1 MVCLIKSK
9 YEEELNHLTEVLGSY
24 KRAYAVLCC
33 NNGYTLD
40 KTKEGKSSKLYNDL
54 LEYYK
59 GDVNKAEQKK
69 AQLFTSDFTDT
80 YGKWFQDGFEIQEQY
95 KDVFDENGEP
105 ILFRSGKQVE
115 LTKEGI
121 STKAQQKLNNANSFI
136 KNHLQIKSGPIR
148 NKKINDDL
156 LTLNGYIKW
165 LYYDITGQYLE
176 LDSDENIYD
185 QIEFAINNTD
195 FESAAKEEL
204 KNLKDSQIKPNAS
217 SVAVKKSLI
226 DSFLSNPDLSR
237 YNEEQK
243 QIIKKF
249 LPALFKSEDS
259 LTNKRIGFYKHNI
272 KKIHAKIDASL
283 DQEWQ
288 SYFINRG
295 KQIKL
300 QNFLD
305 YLELSPDYRQHIR
318 EKIFSEIG
326 RYVARNDS
334 KYFQSKNRKKNLL
347 SYAERGFGK
356 KIESV
361 DFSEYFDESTFKTS
375 KNNRIIYGH
384 AKTSNV
390 LQKIVNNSSAD
401 PRLRKSAEFLLKY
414 VKNNQ
419 DFDIIFTDPGDR
431 TLFEEGSETR
441 TALGVN
447 DTMSRTIY
455 IRTANAYDN
464 KEHVLIHEIAHS
476 LTTAALYEQQIDDT
490 KIWKGL
496 EKYIEYISGKAGSSL
511 EGLIYDNY
519 WQKNPQEFVAEFFG
533 NAEFQEMLKEIPPV
547 DQKKFNNIF
556 EELLNWL
563 YELFTGKPANAFEQ
577 IKPVMKSLVIS
588 QADRN
593 LIDKVHF
600 QEQNYLENPY
610 FGTSDDK
617 ILLEEKSENF
627 EQPYDAERFAT
638 SEQSMEEQYI
648 LENAKRDSEGRL
660 LAPNGKPSNLTE
672 KQYVQVRTKAFKD
685 WFGDWEKEYTP
696 QTNIYKENPWERYME
711 TEDTG
716 RTYIGHS
723 GKTIPIIINKGVKYV
738 HPVERI
744 TPTDKDPFGFNS
756 YNVNNLIVVGKEVDA
771 DRNFNG
777 ICQVTARACK
787 DFLKNRYN
795 IESSVEIINAKS
807 PVKDDII
814 EHWVNVL
821 SINGEAYIYD
831 MPQTEYI
838 KQTKPLIYDNKELN
852 GYYEGVITSK
862 YTPRLIKVTEENL
875 SKFYKDNNKND
886 KQIKVIKNTVK
897 RLNKDKKS
905 INLNDLQYKPAY
917 NKNVSKVV
925 DENGEPLVVYH
936 STNKIFNTYKERDG
950 IHFGSY
956 NTALGVANEKFDP
969 TFDTIEEAQASIAK
983 GKFRIDQVF
992 LNIRN
997 PKQSKDLGTGWKQLI
1012 TEGFDGG
1019 LYMAVEGDTSFVVFD
1034 SNQIKSATD
1043 NNGDFSRTNDNIYK
1057 RHGEDRDR
1065 HIYSRERAVKYIKD
1079 QGYTIDNLVHD
1090 TYETRFE
1097 VTLKAKVKEDIWR
1110 QYIENMDPGLRVKY
1124 AGVRIGKK
1132 DPRLEVQIKTK
1143 EYESMGNL
1151 NRFLNKKSLNTAQDL
1166 LQYIIKQTRG
1176 EDNHNFSF
1184 IISILK
1190 DINKINPGLFNSVNI
1205 RRVADRTGNYSAK
1218 YDSNTR
1224 TIIINVAKSF
1234 ANENNFKNA
1243 LVQTLTHEMIHVV
1256 TVEALQRSKI
1266 LRAKAEKLLSKLKE
1280 QFNDD
1285 PSIQGLQNVYEMV
1298 AELSNDEF
1306 INKLK
1311 QVQYDTKQTW
1321 LDKIKSFISRLISR
1335 YLQSIGI
1342 QYNNTAYK
1350 ELVDIFVQASYSKQI
1365 GLELGENID
1374 NNWQFNRLW
1383 FNKQSYIDRFKEARK
1398 KIRAA
1403 KDQRFSINKIR
1414 TKEERTI
1421 QDLFE
1426 SIENSTL
1433 SKDKSYKSK
1442 FSETSSIYGDEK
1454 QIAFN
1459 QNAVREVQMQHQ
1471 TIAEAI
1477 ESKSADEVMTA
1488 FAEGVLQFVERAD
1501 TDINNILAMLINA
1514 KDNNY
1519 DMVYYNID
1527 NFGNRVY
1534 QDTNGNSITAAT
1546 ATNTTQT
1553 QPFSFDEIQYIT
1565 KDICGFY
1572 DNLLSNIER
1581 MLVIIQPGS
1590 NPVIDEINRLISDL
1604 DLRKKLTYIQNMK
1617 RVAQEHMLDFWI
1629 KEKIESQESSELT
1642 DDMKKRLTVNIKKW
1656 VSAQYDFGDTNSF
1669 ERICGLFSDAKSP
1682 VVRMVIDEIYK
1693 MAQETDRRTEE
1704 DIDGI
1709 KEQYDK
1715 ALREHSLIGKA
1726 SLVNPF
1732 TYLMQKDRRGLYN
1745 GDFIQPINKRQ
1756 FYTDLEDFKAWLLY
1770 GKRKNNDKKHNRIFY
1785 TSKNIEDLI
1794 KEELNDKDFKL
1805 DVDEFGNPDIPI
1817 NTPGLRSIY
1826 KDYLR
1831 GMNEFMS
1838 KYANRRF
1845 TREYYAERIDTLSAI
1860 TLKAVD
1866 SLNSQITAIKKSCT
1880 INGKFKPNLLT
1891 SSQKAQLQELQ
1902 KQRLNLSSYYDEF
1915 GNEKQIDSDEYQIA
1929 EDLNNFQNKISGKIK
1944 YNPDYESFNEVLN
1957 SIQSP
1962 TEKRQF
1968 QAMFSYVGIN
1978 PKYLDMIEQ
1987 SEYDGSDADVAE
1999 GLQDI
2004 KELGRDLRKLINL
2017 HKLNDTYVSYDWS
2030 FMFDMHTKK
2039 LTKNGI
2045 KFLQK
2050 INELQSRIENIK
2062 YQIKPG
2068 LKGHFNVTKPGA
2080 KKNQVISDA
2089 FLGVKCIDGTLG
2101 NNDFTFKEEG
2111 SLFQYLMQAYVQQ
2124 LEDEGMSVTDAQ
2136 SKADQLF
2143 YTRDGNALKVFTIP
2157 IPHVN
2162 QFKYEENGV
2171 THIEKSYKIIPNL
2184 LFNKLDIDNS
2194 DSKYVNKDYNESD
2207 NDFIQPKDEYYHDSQ
2222 YDKVKNTKP
2231 ELFKL
2236 MQLLQEKL
2244 DKRVYKQL
2252 PFLQQYDG
2260 RLPQIGARSMSI
2272 LTRNLT
2278 KKAGLQIFSNIGTI
2292 WNRDVNANEQDTDL
2306 YIPEKT
2312 KRPDGSEIKNIPI
2325 RYVDRLE
2332 DPSMIS
2338 SDLVGSVV
2346 AMIRMANNYK
2356 VKIENV
2362 NKFET
2367 ILTNIQENEN
2377 TQSTHSKQFEDM
2389 LNRDVYERRAHT
2401 DLFSEDWE
2409 HFNWFR
2415 KLIFGGSA
2423 TFLKRIG
2430 IVRGISQKVML
2441 ACRLVSQIVSML
2453 DPLMCTLVEVG
2464 CGRYYNKRD
2473 FTKCVT
2479 LLIKE
2484 LPAAI
2489 LSLGKSG
2496 SYSRTMG
2503 IIDSLQLG
2511 ESLTKRYQ
2519 NLYRTQIGRVV
2530 SKIDGMIPFSLGDY
2544 FIKALNVNMIYNSTR
2559 MYIDDNGNIEFLSKE
2574 PFIDKCVEN
2583 GMSFKEANR
2592 AYYNAKTA
2600 RNCVK
2605 MVNGQIKIVDN
2616 RMTPEQY
2623 QSIGNRTKK
2632 IIQTMTRMILEED
2645 KTWLQTNTWAAFV
2658 TMLRTF
2664 LLVGISERFRNFNDF
2679 IVGETETG
2687 EVTDKRLNK
2696 SDIRKARKKHYY
2708 RGGFNFMTGFI
2719 ENGPYRSFFSG
2730 LGHILSNTK
2739 RMQTVLSSFL
2749 FKYKHVSQQDMKN
2762 IDLSRQEVYA
2772 VGKILRELGLVT
2784 MFVTASVMMNAYVST
2799 LPPDDEH
2806 WLLFLI
2812 NAVLMRQGI
2821 EMMAM
2826 YNPSTVS
2833 DLITSITTLTSS
2845 VDKLSQILDL
2855 LGDYAGITGHN
2866 PDEIIKSSSQYKN
2879 RTRQYKALMNAFAY
2893 FGTAGWYSSMPE
2905 SMGGGG
2911 SYALDKSTQWY
2922 ANTAPWR
2929 LLYKKQNVDADK
2941 PKKKRSRPIG
2951 VN

>member
-105 ILFRSGKQVE
+105 L
-115 LTKEGI
+115 
-121 STKAQQKLNNANSFI
+121 
-136 KNHLQIKSGPIR
+136 
-148 NKKINDDL
+148 
-156 LTLNGYIKW
+156 
-165 LYYDITGQYLE
+165 
-176 LDSDENIYD
+176 
-185 QIEFAINNTD
+185 
-195 FESAAKEEL
+195 
-204 KNLKDSQIKPNAS
+204 
-217 SVAVKKSLI
+217 
-226 DSFLSNPDLSR
+226 
-237 YNEEQK
+237 
-243 QIIKKF
+243 
-249 LPALFKSEDS
+249 LFKPS
-259 LTNKRIGFYKHNI
+259 
-272 KKIHAKIDASL
+272 
-283 DQEWQ
+283 
-288 SYFINRG
+288 
-295 KQIKL
+295 
-300 QNFLD
+300 
-305 YLELSPDYRQHIR
+305 
-318 EKIFSEIG
+318 
-326 RYVARNDS
+326 
-334 KYFQSKNRKKNLL
+334 
-347 SYAERGFGK
+347 
-356 KIESV
+356 IE
-361 DFSEYFDESTFKTS
+361 
-375 KNNRIIYGH
+375 
-384 AKTSNV
+384 
-390 LQKIVNNSSAD
+390 
-401 PRLRKSAEFLLKY
+401 
-414 VKNNQ
+414 
-419 DFDIIFTDPGDR
+419 
-431 TLFEEGSETR
+431 ET
-441 TALGVN
+441 
-447 DTMSRTIY
+447 
-455 IRTANAYDN
+455 
-464 KEHVLIHEIAHS
+464 
-476 LTTAALYEQQIDDT
+476 
-490 KIWKGL
+490 
-496 EKYIEYISGKAGSSL
+496 
-511 EGLIYDNY
+511 
-519 WQKNPQEFVAEFFG
+519 
-533 NAEFQEMLKEIPPV
+533 
-547 DQKKFNNIF
+547 
-556 EELLNWL
+556 
-563 YELFTGKPANAFEQ
+563 
-577 IKPVMKSLVIS
+577 
-588 QADRN
+588 
-593 LIDKVHF
+593 
-600 QEQNYLENPY
+600 PY

-617 ILLEEKSENF
+617 ILLEEQKQVENPFTTTQKSQLESKLSELRSRYRNVIEQTNTLNKQLREDKVFKGIIHTDDGDVTIQTEHGDNINILYIDSGERIFDFISFSAKFNSKDRVLYGSIILPSRDALEPTKNFIRLDNPIKQNYARILKTVLQYFSEKGINTLYTKWSILEKRGDHYVEIEPGHKVLSKNDGQEMRISVLSKILNVDVTDCFKQERRIDDVNHVVLEREKIDVNGLIKLLPALGDSSQFDDIKKAMRETDKVNTSNALLKENMHRQLRLLGKEQYEIYDKMNDINRQLRLLNMIGEEKYIKYHKF
-627 EQPYDAERFAT
+627 EQPYDSERFAI
-638 SEQSMEEQYI
+638 SEQSVEEQYI
-648 LENAKRDSEGRL
+648 LENAKRDDKGRL

-672 KQYVQVRTKAFKD
+672 KQYVQVRTKAFKE
-685 WFGDWEKEYTP
+685 WFGDWE
-696 QTNIYKENPWERYME
+696 N
-711 TEDTG
+711 
-716 RTYIGHS
+716 
-723 GKTIPIIINKGVKYV
+723 
-738 HPVERI
+738 
-744 TPTDKDPFGFNS
+744 DP
-756 YNVNNLIVVGKEVDA
+756 
-771 DRNFNG
+771 
-777 ICQVTARACK
+777 
-787 DFLKNRYN
+787 KN
-795 IESSVEIINAKS
+795 A
-807 PVKDDII
+807 
-814 EHWVNVL
+814 
-821 SINGEAYIYD
+821 
-831 MPQTEYI
+831 
-838 KQTKPLIYDNKELN
+838 
-852 GYYEGVITSK
+852 
-862 YTPRLIKVTEENL
+862 
-875 SKFYKDNNKND
+875 
-886 KQIKVIKNTVK
+886 
-897 RLNKDKKS
+897 
-905 INLNDLQYKPAY
+905 
-917 NKNVSKVV
+917 SKVV

-936 STNKIFNTYKERDG
+936 GTDYKNDHTIIGDWSKNALPYATYFAPYRGYSQFE
-950 IHFGSY
+950 Y
-956 NTALGVANEKFDP
+956 VY
-969 TFDTIEEAQASIAK
+969 QA
-983 GKFRIDQVF
+983 F

-997 PKQSKDLGTGWKQLI
+997 PIYSDIDLTEDAIQYKSIFDKYIINKGHDGAISGTRDFTKERPSNALEAKEI
-1012 TEGFDGG
+1012 
-1019 LYMAVEGDTSFVVFD
+1019 VVTYP
-1034 SNQIKSATD
+1034 NQIKSATD
-1043 NNGDFSRTNDNIYK
+1043 NEGGFSRTNDNIYK

-1065 HIYSRERAVKYIKD
+1065 HLYSRERAVKYIKD

-1143 EYESMGNL
+1143 EYESIGNL

-1166 LQYIIKQTRG
+1166 LQYIIKQTKG

-1184 IISILK
+1184 ILSILK
-1190 DINKINPGLFNSVNI
+1190 DINKTSPGLFNSVNI

-1218 YDSNTR
+1218 YDSNTK

-1234 ANENNFKNA
+1234 SNENNFKNA
-1243 LVQTLTHEMIHVV
+1243 LVQTLTHEMIHVI

-1280 QFNDD
+1280 QFNND

-1342 QYNNTAYK
+1342 QYDNTAYK

-1383 FNKQSYIDRFKEARK
+1383 FNKQSYIDRFKEARR

-1403 KDQRFSINKIR
+1403 KDQRLSINKIR
-1414 TKEERTI
+1414 TIEERTI

-1581 MLVIIQPGS
+1581 MLVVIQPGS

-1715 ALREHSLIGKA
+1715 ALREHSLLGKA
-1726 SLVNPF
+1726 SMTNPL

-1785 TSKNIEDLI
+1785 TYKNIEDLI

-1826 KDYLR
+1826 KEYLR

-1915 GNEKQIDSDEYQIA
+1915 GNEKQIDSEEYQIA
-1929 EDLNNFQNKISGKIK
+1929 EDLNIFQNNISGKIK

-2030 FMFDMHTKK
+2030 FMFDIHTKK

-2050 INELQSRIENIK
+2050 INELQTEIENIK

-2068 LKGHFNVTKPGA
+2068 LKGHFNIIKPGA
-2080 KKNQVISDA
+2080 RKNQIISDV

-2111 SLFQYLMQAYVQQ
+2111 SVFQYLMQSYVQQ

-2143 YTRDGNALKVFTIP
+2143 YTRDGNVLKVFTIP
-2157 IPHVN
+2157 IPHVS
-2162 QFKYEENGV
+2162 QFKYKENG
-2171 THIEKSYKIIPNL
+2171 TEHTENSYKVIPNL

-2194 DSKYVNKDYNESD
+2194 DPKYVNKDYNESD

-2559 MYIDDNGNIEFLSKE
+2559 MYIDGNGNIEFLSKE

-2600 RNCVK
+2600 RNCVR
-2605 MVNGQIKIVDN
+2605 MVNGQLKIVDN

-2664 LLVGISERFRNFNDF
+2664 LLVGISERFRNYNDF

-2821 EMMAM
+2821 EMMTM

-2893 FGTAGWYSSMPE
+2893 FGTAGWYASMPE

>member
-105 ILFRSGKQVE
+105 ILFKPS
-115 LTKEGI
+115 
-121 STKAQQKLNNANSFI
+121 
-136 KNHLQIKSGPIR
+136 
-148 NKKINDDL
+148 
-156 LTLNGYIKW
+156 
-165 LYYDITGQYLE
+165 
-176 LDSDENIYD
+176 
-185 QIEFAINNTD
+185 IE
-195 FESAAKEEL
+195 
-204 KNLKDSQIKPNAS
+204 
-217 SVAVKKSLI
+217 
-226 DSFLSNPDLSR
+226 
-237 YNEEQK
+237 
-243 QIIKKF
+243 
-249 LPALFKSEDS
+249 
-259 LTNKRIGFYKHNI
+259 
-272 KKIHAKIDASL
+272 
-283 DQEWQ
+283 
-288 SYFINRG
+288 
-295 KQIKL
+295 
-300 QNFLD
+300 
-305 YLELSPDYRQHIR
+305 
-318 EKIFSEIG
+318 
-326 RYVARNDS
+326 
-334 KYFQSKNRKKNLL
+334 
-347 SYAERGFGK
+347 
-356 KIESV
+356 
-361 DFSEYFDESTFKTS
+361 
-375 KNNRIIYGH
+375 
-384 AKTSNV
+384 
-390 LQKIVNNSSAD
+390 
-401 PRLRKSAEFLLKY
+401 
-414 VKNNQ
+414 
-419 DFDIIFTDPGDR
+419 
-431 TLFEEGSETR
+431 ETP
-441 TALGVN
+441 
-447 DTMSRTIY
+447 
-455 IRTANAYDN
+455 
-464 KEHVLIHEIAHS
+464 H
-476 LTTAALYEQQIDDT
+476 
-490 KIWKGL
+490 
-496 EKYIEYISGKAGSSL
+496 
-511 EGLIYDNY
+511 
-519 WQKNPQEFVAEFFG
+519 
-533 NAEFQEMLKEIPPV
+533 
-547 DQKKFNNIF
+547 
-556 EELLNWL
+556 
-563 YELFTGKPANAFEQ
+563 
-577 IKPVMKSLVIS
+577 
-588 QADRN
+588 
-593 LIDKVHF
+593 
-600 QEQNYLENPY
+600 
-610 FGTSDDK
+610 FGTPDDK
-617 ILLEEKSENF
+617 ILLEEQKQVENPFTTTQKSQLESKLSELRSHYRDVIEQTNTLNKQLRENKIFKGVIHTDDGDITIQTEHDDNINILYIDSGERIFNFISFSAKFNSKDRVLDGSIILPSRDALEPTKNFIRLDNPIKQNYARILKTVLQYFSEKGINTLYTKWTTLQERGDHYIEIEPGHKVLSKDNGQEIRISTLSKILNVDVTDCFKQERRIDDVNQVVLEREKIDVNGLIKLLPALGDSSQFDDIKKAMRETDKVNVSNTLLKENMRHQLKLLEKERSEISDKIDDINHQLRLLNMIGEEKYIKNHKF

-648 LENAKRDSEGRL
+648 LENAKRDDKGRL

-685 WFGDWEKEYTP
+685 WFGDWE
-696 QTNIYKENPWERYME
+696 N
-711 TEDTG
+711 
-716 RTYIGHS
+716 
-723 GKTIPIIINKGVKYV
+723 
-738 HPVERI
+738 
-744 TPTDKDPFGFNS
+744 DP
-756 YNVNNLIVVGKEVDA
+756 
-771 DRNFNG
+771 
-777 ICQVTARACK
+777 
-787 DFLKNRYN
+787 KN
-795 IESSVEIINAKS
+795 A
-807 PVKDDII
+807 
-814 EHWVNVL
+814 
-821 SINGEAYIYD
+821 
-831 MPQTEYI
+831 
-838 KQTKPLIYDNKELN
+838 
-852 GYYEGVITSK
+852 
-862 YTPRLIKVTEENL
+862 
-875 SKFYKDNNKND
+875 
-886 KQIKVIKNTVK
+886 
-897 RLNKDKKS
+897 
-905 INLNDLQYKPAY
+905 
-917 NKNVSKVV
+917 SKVV

-1019 LYMAVEGDTSFVVFD
+1019 LYRAVEGDTSFVVFD

-1043 NNGDFSRTNDNIYK
+1043 NVGTFSRTNDNIYK

-1065 HIYSRERAVKYIKD
+1065 HLYSRERAVKYIKD
-1079 QGYTIDNLVHD
+1079 QGYVIDNLVHD

-1184 IISILK
+1184 ILQILK
-1190 DINKINPGLFNSVNI
+1190 DINKTSPGLFNSVNI
-1205 RRVADRTGNYSAK
+1205 RRVADSTGNYSAK

-1234 ANENNFKNA
+1234 GNENNFKNA

-1280 QFNDD
+1280 QFNND

-1350 ELVDIFVQASYSKQI
+1350 ELVDIFVQASYSKQV

-1383 FNKQSYIDRFKEARK
+1383 FNKQSYIDRFKEARR

-1403 KDQRFSINKIR
+1403 KDQRLSINKIR

-1546 ATNTTQT
+1546 ATNITQT

-1581 MLVIIQPGS
+1581 MLVVIQPGS
-1590 NPVIDEINRLISDL
+1590 NPVIDEISRLISDL

-1642 DDMKKRLTVNIKKW
+1642 DDMKKRLIVNIKKW

-1682 VVRMVIDEIYK
+1682 VVRMVIDDIYK
-1693 MAQETDRRTEE
+1693 MAQETDSRTEE

-1726 SLVNPF
+1726 SMTNPL

-1770 GKRKNNDKKHNRIFY
+1770 GKRKNNDKKHNSIFY
-1785 TSKNIEDLI
+1785 TYKNIEDLI

-1957 SIQSP
+1957 SIQSS

-1987 SEYDGSDADVAE
+1987 SEYDGSDADIAE

-2030 FMFDMHTKK
+2030 FMFDIHTKK

-2050 INELQSRIENIK
+2050 INEIQTKIEIIK
-2062 YQIKPG
+2062 YNIKPG

-2111 SLFQYLMQAYVQQ
+2111 SLFQYLMRAYVQQ

-2171 THIEKSYKIIPNL
+2171 THTEKSYKIIPNL

-2519 NLYRTQIGRVV
+2519 NLYRTQVGRVI
-2530 SKIDGMIPFSLGDY
+2530 SKIDGMLPFSLGDY
-2544 FIKALNVNMIYNSTR
+2544 FIKALNVNMIYNATR
-2559 MYIDDNGNIEFLSKE
+2559 MYIDGNGNIEFLSKE

-2821 EMMAM
+2821 EMMTM

-2845 VDKLSQILDL
+2845 VDKISQILDL

-2879 RTRQYKALMNAFAY
+2879 RTRQYKALMNTFAY
-2893 FGTAGWYSSMPE
+2893 FGTAGWYASMPE

>member
-105 ILFRSGKQVE
+105 V
-115 LTKEGI
+115 
-121 STKAQQKLNNANSFI
+121 
-136 KNHLQIKSGPIR
+136 
-148 NKKINDDL
+148 
-156 LTLNGYIKW
+156 
-165 LYYDITGQYLE
+165 
-176 LDSDENIYD
+176 
-185 QIEFAINNTD
+185 
-195 FESAAKEEL
+195 
-204 KNLKDSQIKPNAS
+204 
-217 SVAVKKSLI
+217 
-226 DSFLSNPDLSR
+226 
-237 YNEEQK
+237 
-243 QIIKKF
+243 
-249 LPALFKSEDS
+249 LFKPS
-259 LTNKRIGFYKHNI
+259 
-272 KKIHAKIDASL
+272 
-283 DQEWQ
+283 
-288 SYFINRG
+288 
-295 KQIKL
+295 
-300 QNFLD
+300 
-305 YLELSPDYRQHIR
+305 
-318 EKIFSEIG
+318 
-326 RYVARNDS
+326 
-334 KYFQSKNRKKNLL
+334 
-347 SYAERGFGK
+347 
-356 KIESV
+356 IE
-361 DFSEYFDESTFKTS
+361 E
-375 KNNRIIYGH
+375 
-384 AKTSNV
+384 
-390 LQKIVNNSSAD
+390 
-401 PRLRKSAEFLLKY
+401 P
-414 VKNNQ
+414 
-419 DFDIIFTDPGDR
+419 
-431 TLFEEGSETR
+431 
-441 TALGVN
+441 
-447 DTMSRTIY
+447 
-455 IRTANAYDN
+455 
-464 KEHVLIHEIAHS
+464 
-476 LTTAALYEQQIDDT
+476 
-490 KIWKGL
+490 
-496 EKYIEYISGKAGSSL
+496 
-511 EGLIYDNY
+511 
-519 WQKNPQEFVAEFFG
+519 
-533 NAEFQEMLKEIPPV
+533 
-547 DQKKFNNIF
+547 
-556 EELLNWL
+556 
-563 YELFTGKPANAFEQ
+563 
-577 IKPVMKSLVIS
+577 
-588 QADRN
+588 
-593 LIDKVHF
+593 
-600 QEQNYLENPY
+600 PY

-723 GKTIPIIINKGVKYV
+723 GKTIPIIINKGIKYV

-756 YNVNNLIVVGKEVDA
+756 YNVNNLIIVGKEVDA

-795 IESSVEIINAKS
+795 IESSVEIIHAKS

-852 GYYEGVITSK
+852 GYYEGVIVSK

-886 KQIKVIKNTVK
+886 KQIKVIKDTVK

-917 NKNVSKVV
+917 SPDVSKVV

-936 STNKIFNTYKERDG
+936 GTDYKNDHTIIGDWSKNALPYATYFAPYRGYSQFE
-950 IHFGSY
+950 Y
-956 NTALGVANEKFDP
+956 VY
-969 TFDTIEEAQASIAK
+969 QA
-983 GKFRIDQVF
+983 F

-997 PKQSKDLGTGWKQLI
+997 PIYSDIDLTEDAIQYKSIFDKYIINKGHDGAISGTRDFTKERPSNALEAKEI
-1012 TEGFDGG
+1012 
-1019 LYMAVEGDTSFVVFD
+1019 VVTYP
-1034 SNQIKSATD
+1034 NQIKSATD
-1043 NNGDFSRTNDNIYK
+1043 NEGGFSRTNDNIYK
-1057 RHGEDRDR
+1057 RHGENRDR
-1065 HIYSRERAVKYIKD
+1065 HLYSRERAVKYIKD

-1143 EYESMGNL
+1143 EYESIGNL

-1184 IISILK
+1184 ILSILK
-1190 DINKINPGLFNSVNI
+1190 DINKTSPGLFNSVNI
-1205 RRVADRTGNYSAK
+1205 RRVADSTGNYSAK

-1234 ANENNFKNA
+1234 GNENNFKNA

-1280 QFNDD
+1280 QFNND

-1350 ELVDIFVQASYSKQI
+1350 ELVDIFVQASYSKQV

-1383 FNKQSYIDRFKEARK
+1383 FNKQSYIDRFKEARR

-1477 ESKSADEVMTA
+1477 ESKSADEIMTA

-1581 MLVIIQPGS
+1581 MLVVIQPGS
-1590 NPVIDEINRLISDL
+1590 NPVVDEISRLISDL

-1726 SLVNPF
+1726 SLVNPL

-1770 GKRKNNDKKHNRIFY
+1770 GKRKNNDKKHNSIFY
-1785 TSKNIEDLI
+1785 TYKNIEDLI

-1891 SSQKAQLQELQ
+1891 NSQKAQLQELQ

-2030 FMFDMHTKK
+2030 FMFDIHTKK

-2050 INELQSRIENIK
+2050 INELQSRIEHIK
-2062 YQIKPG
+2062 SQIKPG
-2068 LKGHFNVTKPGA
+2068 LKGHFNTIKPGA
-2080 KKNQVISDA
+2080 RKNQIISDV

-2101 NNDFTFKEEG
+2101 NNDFTFREEG
-2111 SLFQYLMQAYVQQ
+2111 SVFQYLMQAYVQQ

-2143 YTRDGNALKVFTIP
+2143 YTLDGNVLKVFTIP
-2157 IPHVN
+2157 IPHVS
-2162 QFKYEENGV
+2162 QFKYKENGV
-2171 THIEKSYKIIPNL
+2171 EHTENSYKVIPNL

-2530 SKIDGMIPFSLGDY
+2530 SKIDGMLPFSLGDY

-2559 MYIDDNGNIEFLSKE
+2559 MYIDSNGNIEFLSKE

-2708 RGGFNFMTGFI
+2708 RGGFNFMTGLI
-2719 ENGPYRSFFSG
+2719 ENGIYRSFFGG

-2821 EMMAM
+2821 EMMTM

-2845 VDKLSQILDL
+2845 IDKLSQILDL

-2929 LLYKKQNVDADK
+2929 LLYKKQSVDADK

>member
-105 ILFRSGKQVE
+105 ILFKSGKQVE

-121 STKAQQKLNNANSFI
+121 STEAQQKLNNANSFI

-148 NKKINDDL
+148 NKRIGDDL
-156 LTLNGYIKW
+156 QTLNNYIES

-176 LDSDENIYD
+176 LDSNENIYD

-195 FESAAKEEL
+195 FESATKEEL
-204 KNLKDSQIKPNAS
+204 KKLKDSQIKPNAS
-217 SVAVKKSLI
+217 SVVVKKSLI
-226 DSFLSNPDLSR
+226 DSFLSDPDLSK
-237 YNEEQK
+237 YNEDQK
-243 QIIKKF
+243 QILKTF
-249 LPALFKSEDS
+249 LPALFKSEDA
-259 LTNKRIGFYKHNI
+259 LTKKRIGFYKHNI
-272 KKIHAKIDASL
+272 KKIHSKIDNAL
-283 DQEWQ
+283 NQNWRQ
-288 SYFINRG
+288 YFANRG

-305 YLELSPDYRQHIR
+305 YLELSPDYKQHIK

-326 RYVARNDS
+326 RYVARTDS
-334 KYFQSKNRKKNLL
+334 KYFRDKNEKKNLTFM
-347 SYAERGFGK
+347 SEKGHG
-356 KIESV
+356 SV
-361 DFSEYFDESTFKTS
+361 VQSLDFSKYYDQSDFKTTEHGRIEYGKS
-375 KNNRIIYGH
+375 KS
-384 AKTSNV
+384 SNV
-390 LQKIVNNSSAD
+390 LQKIINDESVD

-414 VKNNQ
+414 TKNQ
-419 DFDIIFTDPGDR
+419 DFEIIFEDPGDR
-431 TLFEEGSETR
+431 NLVESKR
-441 TALGVN
+441 VSKTASGVT
-447 DTMSRTIY
+447 DTMARTIY
-455 IRTANAYDN
+455 IRVTDAYQN
-464 KEHVLIHEIAHS
+464 KESTLIHEIAHS
-476 LTTAALYEQQIDDT
+476 VTTAILYEQQTDNT
-490 KIWKGL
+490 KTWRGL
-496 EKYIEYISGKAGSSL
+496 EAYMRYIDRFMSH
-511 EGLIYDNY
+511 GLDGAFATNH
-519 WQKNPQEFVAEFFG
+519 WRQEPQEFVAEFFG

-577 IKPVMKSLVIS
+577 IKPVMEGLVVS

-600 QEQNYLENPY
+600 QEQNYLETPY
-610 FGTSDDK
+610 FGTSNDK
-617 ILLEEKSENF
+617 ISLEEQKF

-638 SEQSMEEQYI
+638 SEQRMEEQYNSRGVQQQRSQI
-648 LENAKRDSEGRL
+648 SRD
-660 LAPNGKPSNLTE
+660 
-672 KQYVQVRTKAFKD
+672 
-685 WFGDWEKEYTP
+685 
-696 QTNIYKENPWERYME
+696 I
-711 TEDTG
+711 
-716 RTYIGHS
+716 
-723 GKTIPIIINKGVKYV
+723 
-738 HPVERI
+738 
-744 TPTDKDPFGFNS
+744 
-756 YNVNNLIVVGKEVDA
+756 
-771 DRNFNG
+771 
-777 ICQVTARACK
+777 
-787 DFLKNRYN
+787 
-795 IESSVEIINAKS
+795 
-807 PVKDDII
+807 
-814 EHWVNVL
+814 
-821 SINGEAYIYD
+821 
-831 MPQTEYI
+831 
-838 KQTKPLIYDNKELN
+838 
-852 GYYEGVITSK
+852 
-862 YTPRLIKVTEENL
+862 
-875 SKFYKDNNKND
+875 
-886 KQIKVIKNTVK
+886 
-897 RLNKDKKS
+897 
-905 INLNDLQYKPAY
+905 
-917 NKNVSKVV
+917 
-925 DENGEPLVVYH
+925 
-936 STNKIFNTYKERDG
+936 
-950 IHFGSY
+950 
-956 NTALGVANEKFDP
+956 
-969 TFDTIEEAQASIAK
+969 
-983 GKFRIDQVF
+983 
-992 LNIRN
+992 
-997 PKQSKDLGTGWKQLI
+997 
-1012 TEGFDGG
+1012 
-1019 LYMAVEGDTSFVVFD
+1019 
-1034 SNQIKSATD
+1034 
-1043 NNGDFSRTNDNIYK
+1043 
-1057 RHGEDRDR
+1057 
-1065 HIYSRERAVKYIKD
+1065 AVKYITD
-1079 QGYTIDNLVHD
+1079 QGYTIYKKSED
-1090 TYETRFE
+1090 TTQSRLEIT
-1097 VTLKAKVKEDIWR
+1097 TKALEKKDVWKK
-1110 QYIENMDPGLRVKY
+1110 YIEHMDPNLRVTFR
-1124 AGVRIGKK
+1124 GLGIGTK
-1132 DPRLEVQIKTK
+1132 DARLEVVIRTKQQSDIDNLRTAIKRRK
-1143 EYESMGNL
+1143 V
-1151 NRFLNKKSLNTAQDL
+1151 FTAEHL
-1166 LQYIIKQTRG
+1166 LDYIKKQTSG
-1176 EDNHNFSF
+1176 ENNDNFKF
-1184 IISILK
+1184 ILQVLK
-1190 DINKINPGLFNSVNI
+1190 DIQKHQLFLFSNITVETEAHYNKTF
-1205 RRVADRTGNYSAK
+1205 AAK
-1218 YDSNTR
+1218 YDAFNQTIVINTE
-1224 TIIINVAKSF
+1224 SGF
-1234 ANENNFKNA
+1234 MNENGFENTLA
-1243 LVQTLTHEMIHVV
+1243 QTIAHELIHAV
-1256 TVEALQRSKI
+1256 TVDALQRSKV

-1374 NNWQFNRLW
+1374 DKSQFNRLW
-1383 FNKQSYIDRFKEARK
+1383 FNKQSYIDRFKEARR

-1403 KDQRFSINKIR
+1403 KDQRLQINKIR
-1414 TKEERTI
+1414 TNEERTI

-1426 SIENSTL
+1426 SIESSTL

-1534 QDTNGNSITAAT
+1534 QDVNGNSITAAT

-1572 DNLLSNIER
+1572 DNLLSNVER
-1581 MLVIIQPGS
+1581 MLVIIQPDS
-1590 NPVIDEINRLISDL
+1590 NPVIDEISRLISDL
-1604 DLRKKLTYIQNMK
+1604 DLRKKLTHIQNMK
-1617 RVAQEHMLDFWI
+1617 RIAQEHMLDFWI
-1629 KEKIESQESSELT
+1629 KEKIDSQESSELT
-1642 DDMKKRLTVNIKKW
+1642 DDMKKRLSVNIKKW

-1682 VVRMVIDEIYK
+1682 VVRMVVDEIYK

-1726 SLVNPF
+1726 SMVNPL

-1770 GKRKNNDKKHNRIFY
+1770 GKRKTHDKKHNSIFY
-1785 TSKNIEDLI
+1785 TYKNIEDMI
-1794 KEELNDKDFKL
+1794 KEELGDKDFKL
-1805 DVDEFGNPDIPI
+1805 DLDEYGNPDIPI
-1817 NTPGLRSIY
+1817 TTPKLRSIY

-1845 TREYYAERIDTLSAI
+1845 TREYYAERIDTLSAV

-1891 SSQKAQLQELQ
+1891 NSQRAQLQELQ

-1929 EDLNNFQNKISGKIK
+1929 ADLNSFQNKTSGKIK
-1944 YNPDYESFNEVLN
+1944 YNPDYESFDDILN

-1962 TEKRQF
+1962 IEKRQF

-1987 SEYDGSDADVAE
+1987 SEYDGSDVDIAE
-1999 GLQDI
+1999 GLQEI

-2030 FMFDMHTKK
+2030 FIFDIHTKK

-2050 INELQSRIENIK
+2050 INELQTRIEDIK
-2062 YQIKPG
+2062 YAIKPG
-2068 LKGHFNVTKPGA
+2068 LKGHFNVIKPGT
-2080 KKNQVISDA
+2080 KKNSVISDA

-2101 NNDFTFKEEG
+2101 NNDFTFREDG
-2111 SLFQYLMQAYVQQ
+2111 SLSQYLMRAYVQQ

-2143 YTRDGNALKVFTIP
+2143 YTRDGNVLKVFTIP
-2157 IPHVN
+2157 IPHTN
-2162 QFKYEENGV
+2162 TFKYKDGNTIRTEN
-2171 THIEKSYKIIPNL
+2171 SYKIIPNL
-2184 LFNKLDIDNS
+2184 LFNKLDVDNS

-2207 NDFIQPKDEYYHDSQ
+2207 NDFVQPKDEYYHDSQ

-2244 DKRVYKQL
+2244 DSRVYKQL

-2278 KKAGLQIFSNIGTI
+2278 NKAGLQIFSNLSTI

-2332 DPSMIS
+2332 DPSMVS

-2389 LNRDVYERRAHT
+2389 MNRDIYERRAHT

-2473 FTKCVT
+2473 FTKAVT

-2484 LPAAI
+2484 LPAAM

-2519 NLYRTQIGRVV
+2519 NLYRTQIGRVISMV
-2530 SKIDGMIPFSLGDY
+2530 DGMTPFSMGDY

-2559 MYIDDNGNIEFLSKE
+2559 MYIDNNGNIEFLSKE

-2605 MVNGQIKIVDN
+2605 VINGQIKITDS

-2632 IIQTMTRMILEED
+2632 ITQTMTRMVLEED

-2664 LLVGISERFRNFNDF
+2664 LLVGISERFRNHNDF
-2679 IVGETETG
+2679 IVGETKTG
-2687 EVTDKRLNK
+2687 EITDRRLNK
-2696 SDIRKARKKHYY
+2696 SDIREARKKHYY

-2719 ENGPYRSFFSG
+2719 ENGIYRSFFSG
-2730 LGHILSNTK
+2730 IGHILSNTK

-2762 IDLSRQEVYA
+2762 MDLSRQEVYA
-2772 VGKILRELGLVT
+2772 VSKVLRELGLVT

-2821 EMMAM
+2821 EMMTM

-2845 VDKLSQILDL
+2845 VDRVSQILDL
-2855 LGDYAGITGHN
+2855 LGDYIGITGHN

-2893 FGTAGWYSSMPE
+2893 FGTAGWYASMPK

-2929 LLYKKQNVDADK
+2929 LLYKKQNVDVDK

>member
-105 ILFRSGKQVE
+105 ILFRSGKQKSDFSKVE
-115 LTKEGI
+115 EQLVLVFERIPELSKIGSIREYAAYLADKFPNSVDKNIYWHGTNEDFSEGFKSAKKGKGSGAPETQSRNDFYLAKQAWTVLQYVNGVNRNSVDKNGFAHWNKLWWELKEIMSNGRRENNNWKDIVIGKETVRQGI
-121 STKAQQKLNNANSFI
+121 
-136 KNHLQIKSGPIR
+136 P
-148 NKKINDDL
+148 NKKGVFNRDKGGS
-156 LTLNGYIKW
+156 NGKW
-165 LYYDITGQYLE
+165 LSERKADYGYENKSDKEFFEDILGIQWGKDTFNTWTKRNAEVFKALE
-176 LDSDENIYD
+176 KTQKGIYP
-185 QIEFAINNTD
+185 AIINT
-195 FESAAKEEL
+195 
-204 KNLKDSQIKPNAS
+204 Q
-217 SVAVKKSLI
+217 
-226 DSFLSNPDLSR
+226 NP
-237 YNEEQK
+237 
-243 QIIKKF
+243 
-249 LPALFKSEDS
+249 
-259 LTNKRIGFYKHNI
+259 
-272 KKIHAKIDASL
+272 
-283 DQEWQ
+283 
-288 SYFINRG
+288 
-295 KQIKL
+295 
-300 QNFLD
+300 
-305 YLELSPDYRQHIR
+305 IR
-318 EKIFSEIG
+318 EKGQNTYYEEQRGLFT
-326 RYVARNDS
+326 
-334 KYFQSKNRKKNLL
+334 Q
-347 SYAERGFGK
+347 AERESNDAILGEHTDNEFGSDVA
-356 KIESV
+356 IV
-361 DFSEYFDESTFKTS
+361 LNASE
-375 KNNRIIYGH
+375 KN
-384 AKTSNV
+384 
-390 LQKIVNNSSAD
+390 
-401 PRLRKSAEFLLKY
+401 
-414 VKNNQ
+414 
-419 DFDIIFTDPGDR
+419 
-431 TLFEEGSETR
+431 
-441 TALGVN
+441 
-447 DTMSRTIY
+447 
-455 IRTANAYDN
+455 
-464 KEHVLIHEIAHS
+464 
-476 LTTAALYEQQIDDT
+476 
-490 KIWKGL
+490 
-496 EKYIEYISGKAGSSL
+496 
-511 EGLIYDNY
+511 
-519 WQKNPQEFVAEFFG
+519 
-533 NAEFQEMLKEIPPV
+533 
-547 DQKKFNNIF
+547 
-556 EELLNWL
+556 
-563 YELFTGKPANAFEQ
+563 
-577 IKPVMKSLVIS
+577 
-588 QADRN
+588 
-593 LIDKVHF
+593 VHF
-600 QEQNYLENPY
+600 LGTKEDVEGFKKWLEENRASKVVDENGESILFKPSIEETPY
-610 FGTSDDK
+610 FGTSNDK

-627 EQPYDAERFAT
+627 EQSYDAERFAT

-648 LENAKRDSEGRL
+648 LENAKRDDKGRL

-685 WFGDWEKEYTP
+685 WFGDWE
-696 QTNIYKENPWERYME
+696 N
-711 TEDTG
+711 
-716 RTYIGHS
+716 
-723 GKTIPIIINKGVKYV
+723 
-738 HPVERI
+738 
-744 TPTDKDPFGFNS
+744 DP
-756 YNVNNLIVVGKEVDA
+756 
-771 DRNFNG
+771 
-777 ICQVTARACK
+777 
-787 DFLKNRYN
+787 KN
-795 IESSVEIINAKS
+795 A
-807 PVKDDII
+807 
-814 EHWVNVL
+814 
-821 SINGEAYIYD
+821 
-831 MPQTEYI
+831 
-838 KQTKPLIYDNKELN
+838 
-852 GYYEGVITSK
+852 
-862 YTPRLIKVTEENL
+862 
-875 SKFYKDNNKND
+875 
-886 KQIKVIKNTVK
+886 
-897 RLNKDKKS
+897 
-905 INLNDLQYKPAY
+905 
-917 NKNVSKVV
+917 SKVV

-936 STNKIFNTYKERDG
+936 GTDYKNDHTIIGDWSKNALPYATYFAPYRGYSQFE
-950 IHFGSY
+950 Y
-956 NTALGVANEKFDP
+956 VY
-969 TFDTIEEAQASIAK
+969 QA
-983 GKFRIDQVF
+983 F

-997 PKQSKDLGTGWKQLI
+997 PIYSDIDLTEDAIQYKSIFDKYIINKGHDGAISGTRDFTKERPSNALEAKEI
-1012 TEGFDGG
+1012 
-1019 LYMAVEGDTSFVVFD
+1019 VVTYP
-1034 SNQIKSATD
+1034 NQIKSATD
-1043 NNGDFSRTNDNIYK
+1043 NEGGFSRTNDNIYK
-1057 RHGEDRDR
+1057 RHGEDRDK
-1065 HIYSRERAVKYIKD
+1065 HMYSRERAVKYIKD
-1079 QGYTIDNLVHD
+1079 QGYAIDNLVHD

-1143 EYESMGNL
+1143 EYESIGNL

-1184 IISILK
+1184 ILQILK
-1190 DINKINPGLFNSVNI
+1190 DINKTSPGLFNSVNI

-1285 PSIQGLQNVYEMV
+1285 SSIQGLQNVYEMV

-1383 FNKQSYIDRFKEARK
+1383 FNKQSYIDRFKEAKR

-1403 KDQRFSINKIR
+1403 KDQRLSINKIR
-1414 TKEERTI
+1414 TIEERTI

-1590 NPVIDEINRLISDL
+1590 NPVIDEISRLISDL

-1726 SLVNPF
+1726 SMINPL

-1770 GKRKNNDKKHNRIFY
+1770 GKRKNNDKKHNSIFY
-1785 TSKNIEDLI
+1785 TYKNIEDLI

-1944 YNPDYESFNEVLN
+1944 YNPDYEAFNEVLN

-2030 FMFDMHTKK
+2030 FMFDIHTKK

-2050 INELQSRIENIK
+2050 INELQSRIEHIK
-2062 YQIKPG
+2062 SQIKPG
-2068 LKGHFNVTKPGA
+2068 LKGHFNTVKPGA
-2080 KKNQVISDA
+2080 RKNQIISDV

-2111 SLFQYLMQAYVQQ
+2111 SVFQYLMQSYVQQ

-2143 YTRDGNALKVFTIP
+2143 YTLDGNVLKVFTIP
-2157 IPHVN
+2157 IPHVS
-2162 QFKYEENGV
+2162 QFKYKENG
-2171 THIEKSYKIIPNL
+2171 TEHTENSYKVIPNL

-2194 DSKYVNKDYNESD
+2194 DPKYVNKDYNESD

-2530 SKIDGMIPFSLGDY
+2530 SKIDGMLPFSLGDY

-2559 MYIDDNGNIEFLSKE
+2559 MYIDGNGNIEFLSKE

-2749 FKYKHVSQQDMKN
+2749 FKYKHVSQQEMKN

-2821 EMMAM
+2821 EMMTM

>member
-115 LTKEGI
+115 LTKDGI

-148 NKKINDDL
+148 NKKINDNL
-156 LTLNGYIKW
+156 LTLNSYIKW

-204 KNLKDSQIKPNAS
+204 KNLKDSQIKPDAS
-217 SVAVKKSLI
+217 SVVVKKSLI

-272 KKIHAKIDASL
+272 KKIHDKIDASL

-361 DFSEYFDESTFKTS
+361 DFSEYFDKSTFKIS

-431 TLFEEGSETR
+431 TLFEEGSGTR

-447 DTMSRTIY
+447 DPMSRTIY

-476 LTTAALYEQQIDDT
+476 LTTVALYEQQTNDT

-496 EKYIEYISGKAGSSL
+496 EKYIEYISRKAGSSL
-511 EGLIYDNY
+511 AGLIYDNY

-547 DQKKFNNIF
+547 DQNKFNNIF

-577 IKPVMKSLVIS
+577 IKPVMESLVIS

-627 EQPYDAERFAT
+627 EKPYDSERFAT
-638 SEQSMEEQYI
+638 SEQRMEEQYI

-685 WFGDWEKEYTP
+685 WFGDWE
-696 QTNIYKENPWERYME
+696 N
-711 TEDTG
+711 
-716 RTYIGHS
+716 
-723 GKTIPIIINKGVKYV
+723 
-738 HPVERI
+738 
-744 TPTDKDPFGFNS
+744 DP
-756 YNVNNLIVVGKEVDA
+756 
-771 DRNFNG
+771 
-777 ICQVTARACK
+777 
-787 DFLKNRYN
+787 KN
-795 IESSVEIINAKS
+795 A
-807 PVKDDII
+807 
-814 EHWVNVL
+814 
-821 SINGEAYIYD
+821 
-831 MPQTEYI
+831 
-838 KQTKPLIYDNKELN
+838 
-852 GYYEGVITSK
+852 
-862 YTPRLIKVTEENL
+862 
-875 SKFYKDNNKND
+875 
-886 KQIKVIKNTVK
+886 
-897 RLNKDKKS
+897 
-905 INLNDLQYKPAY
+905 
-917 NKNVSKVV
+917 SKVV

-936 STNKIFNTYKERDG
+936 GTRSRFSTVDFNKSDDKIGFFATSSDDTADTYG
-950 IHFGSY
+950 IKNVKKLF
-956 NTALGVANEKFDP
+956 F
-969 TFDTIEEAQASIAK
+969 
-983 GKFRIDQVF
+983 
-992 LNIRN
+992 NIRN
-997 PKQSKDLGTGWKQLI
+997 PYIINGFGQAWNDLLLNDDAYSEEQLKTPWKLERLKTKDITKYAKKHGYDGVIFKDIIDNGQYTGMVY
-1012 TEGFDGG
+1012 E
-1019 LYMAVEGDTSFVVFD
+1019 
-1034 SNQIKSATD
+1034 NQILRIQQLLETSTENNEYAKSKQYDFLSSTSSDVFVILKSENQAKFITD
-1043 NNGDFSRTNDNIYK
+1043 GQYDSRGMQQQRSQIS
-1057 RHGEDRDR
+1057 RDK
-1065 HIYSRERAVKYIKD
+1065 AVRYITD
-1079 QGYTIDNLVHD
+1079 QGYTVYKKSEDTTQSRLEITTKALEKKDVWKKYIEHMDPNLRATFRGLHIGTKDARLEVVIRTKQQYDIDNLR
-1090 TYETRFE
+1090 TAIKRR
-1097 VTLKAKVKEDIWR
+1097 KVFTADHLLDYVKR
-1110 QYIENMDPGLRVKY
+1110 QTSGENNDNFKF
-1124 AGVRIGKK
+1124 I
-1132 DPRLEVQIKTK
+1132 
-1143 EYESMGNL
+1143 
-1151 NRFLNKKSLNTAQDL
+1151 
-1166 LQYIIKQTRG
+1166 LQV
-1176 EDNHNFSF
+1176 
-1184 IISILK
+1184 LK
-1190 DINKINPGLFNSVNI
+1190 DIQKHQPFLFSNINVKIEDYYDKTF
-1205 RRVADRTGNYSAK
+1205 AAK
-1218 YDSNTR
+1218 YDAFNQ
-1224 TIIINVAKSF
+1224 TIIINGASGF
-1234 ANENNFKNA
+1234 MNENGFENTLA
-1243 LVQTLTHEMIHVV
+1243 QTIAHELIHAV
-1256 TVEALQRSKI
+1256 TVDALQRSKI

-1280 QFNDD
+1280 QFNND

-1350 ELVDIFVQASYSKQI
+1350 ELVDIFVQASYNKQI

-1383 FNKQSYIDRFKEARK
+1383 FNKQSYIDRFKEARR

-1403 KDQRFSINKIR
+1403 KDQRLSINKIR
-1414 TKEERTI
+1414 TIEERTI

-1590 NPVIDEINRLISDL
+1590 NPVIDEISRLISDL

-1693 MAQETDRRTEE
+1693 MAQEIDSRTEE

-1726 SLVNPF
+1726 SMTNPL

-2030 FMFDMHTKK
+2030 FMFDIHTKK

-2050 INELQSRIENIK
+2050 INELQTEIENIK

-2068 LKGHFNVTKPGA
+2068 LKGHFNTVKPGA
-2080 KKNQVISDA
+2080 RKDQIISDV

-2111 SLFQYLMQAYVQQ
+2111 SVFQYLMQSYVQQ
-2124 LEDEGMSVTDAQ
+2124 LEDEGMSVTNAQ

-2143 YTRDGNALKVFTIP
+2143 YTQDGNVLKVFTIP
-2157 IPHVN
+2157 IPHVS
-2162 QFKYEENGV
+2162 QFKYKENG
-2171 THIEKSYKIIPNL
+2171 IEHTENSYKVIPNL

-2194 DSKYVNKDYNESD
+2194 DPKYVNKDYNESD

-2519 NLYRTQIGRVV
+2519 NLYRTQIGRVI
-2530 SKIDGMIPFSLGDY
+2530 SKIDGMLPFSLGDY

-2559 MYIDDNGNIEFLSKE
+2559 MYIDGNGNIEFLSKE

>member
-105 ILFRSGKQVE
+105 ILFKPS
-115 LTKEGI
+115 
-121 STKAQQKLNNANSFI
+121 
-136 KNHLQIKSGPIR
+136 
-148 NKKINDDL
+148 
-156 LTLNGYIKW
+156 
-165 LYYDITGQYLE
+165 
-176 LDSDENIYD
+176 
-185 QIEFAINNTD
+185 IE
-195 FESAAKEEL
+195 
-204 KNLKDSQIKPNAS
+204 
-217 SVAVKKSLI
+217 
-226 DSFLSNPDLSR
+226 
-237 YNEEQK
+237 
-243 QIIKKF
+243 
-249 LPALFKSEDS
+249 
-259 LTNKRIGFYKHNI
+259 
-272 KKIHAKIDASL
+272 
-283 DQEWQ
+283 
-288 SYFINRG
+288 
-295 KQIKL
+295 
-300 QNFLD
+300 
-305 YLELSPDYRQHIR
+305 
-318 EKIFSEIG
+318 
-326 RYVARNDS
+326 
-334 KYFQSKNRKKNLL
+334 
-347 SYAERGFGK
+347 
-356 KIESV
+356 
-361 DFSEYFDESTFKTS
+361 
-375 KNNRIIYGH
+375 
-384 AKTSNV
+384 
-390 LQKIVNNSSAD
+390 
-401 PRLRKSAEFLLKY
+401 
-414 VKNNQ
+414 
-419 DFDIIFTDPGDR
+419 
-431 TLFEEGSETR
+431 ET
-441 TALGVN
+441 
-447 DTMSRTIY
+447 
-455 IRTANAYDN
+455 
-464 KEHVLIHEIAHS
+464 
-476 LTTAALYEQQIDDT
+476 
-490 KIWKGL
+490 
-496 EKYIEYISGKAGSSL
+496 
-511 EGLIYDNY
+511 
-519 WQKNPQEFVAEFFG
+519 
-533 NAEFQEMLKEIPPV
+533 
-547 DQKKFNNIF
+547 
-556 EELLNWL
+556 
-563 YELFTGKPANAFEQ
+563 
-577 IKPVMKSLVIS
+577 
-588 QADRN
+588 
-593 LIDKVHF
+593 
-600 QEQNYLENPY
+600 PY
-610 FGTSDDK
+610 FGTSNDK
-617 ILLEEKSENF
+617 ILLEEQKQVENPFTTTQKSQLESKLSELRSRYRDVIEQTNTLNKQLREDKVFKGVIHTDDGDVTIQTEHGDNINILYIDSGERIFNFISFSAKFNSKDRVLDGSIILPSRYALEPTKNFIRLDNPIKQNYARILKTVLQYFSEKGINTLYTKWSIFEKRGDHYVEIEPGHKVLSKNDGQEMRISVLSKILNVDVTDCFKWESRIDNVNHVVLEREKIDVNGLIKLLPALGDSSQFDDIKKAMRETDKVNTSNALLKENMHRQLKLLEKERSEIYDKMNDINRQLRLLNMIGEEKYIKYHKF
-627 EQPYDAERFAT
+627 EQPYDSEHFAT
-638 SEQSMEEQYI
+638 SEQRMEEQYI
-648 LENAKRDSEGRL
+648 LENAKRDDKGRL

-685 WFGDWEKEYTP
+685 WFGDWE
-696 QTNIYKENPWERYME
+696 N
-711 TEDTG
+711 
-716 RTYIGHS
+716 
-723 GKTIPIIINKGVKYV
+723 
-738 HPVERI
+738 
-744 TPTDKDPFGFNS
+744 DP
-756 YNVNNLIVVGKEVDA
+756 
-771 DRNFNG
+771 
-777 ICQVTARACK
+777 
-787 DFLKNRYN
+787 KN
-795 IESSVEIINAKS
+795 A
-807 PVKDDII
+807 
-814 EHWVNVL
+814 
-821 SINGEAYIYD
+821 
-831 MPQTEYI
+831 
-838 KQTKPLIYDNKELN
+838 
-852 GYYEGVITSK
+852 
-862 YTPRLIKVTEENL
+862 
-875 SKFYKDNNKND
+875 
-886 KQIKVIKNTVK
+886 
-897 RLNKDKKS
+897 
-905 INLNDLQYKPAY
+905 
-917 NKNVSKVV
+917 SKVV

-936 STNKIFNTYKERDG
+936 GRYRKFNEFNTTNLAYFTDDKDTAY
-950 IHFGSY
+950 SY
-956 NTALGVANEKFDP
+956 ALDVQDTEYADENNIKFEDSHV
-969 TFDTIEEAQASIAK
+969 IS
-983 GKFRIDQVF
+983 VF

-997 PKQSKDLGTGWKQLI
+997 PYTNKKGLI
-1012 TEGFDGG
+1012 TDKSIPDRIKTYNDGAIVISNGFPDIEREKNWKKAIKDIAEKNPNLSYNEQLELMPQSLGEKQ
-1019 LYMAVEGDTSFVVFD
+1019 YIVKNP
-1034 SNQIKSATD
+1034 NQIKSATD
-1043 NNGDFSRTNDNIYK
+1043 NIGTFSREDDNIYK
-1057 RHGEDRDR
+1057 RHGEDRDK
-1065 HIYSRERAVKYIKD
+1065 HVYSRERAVKYIKD
-1079 QGYTIDNLVHD
+1079 QGYAIDNLVHD
-1090 TYETRFE
+1090 TYETKFE

-1184 IISILK
+1184 ILSILK
-1190 DINKINPGLFNSVNI
+1190 DINKTSPGLFNSVNI
-1205 RRVADRTGNYSAK
+1205 RRVADSTGNYSAK

-1234 ANENNFKNA
+1234 GNENNFKNA

-1280 QFNDD
+1280 QFNND

-1350 ELVDIFVQASYSKQI
+1350 ELVDIFVQASYSKQV

-1383 FNKQSYIDRFKEARK
+1383 FNKQSYIDRFKEARR

-1403 KDQRFSINKIR
+1403 KDQRLSINKIR
-1414 TKEERTI
+1414 TIEERTI

-1590 NPVIDEINRLISDL
+1590 NPVIDEISRLISDL

-1693 MAQETDRRTEE
+1693 MAQEIDSRTEE

-1726 SLVNPF
+1726 SITNPL

-1770 GKRKNNDKKHNRIFY
+1770 GKRKNNDKKHNSIFY

-2030 FMFDMHTKK
+2030 FMFDIHTKK

-2050 INELQSRIENIK
+2050 INELQTEIENIK

-2068 LKGHFNVTKPGA
+2068 LKGHFNIVKPGA
-2080 KKNQVISDA
+2080 RKNQIISDV

-2111 SLFQYLMQAYVQQ
+2111 SVFQYLMQSYVQQ

-2143 YTRDGNALKVFTIP
+2143 YTRDGNVLKVFTIP
-2157 IPHVN
+2157 IPHVS
-2162 QFKYEENGV
+2162 QFKYKENG
-2171 THIEKSYKIIPNL
+2171 TEHTENSYKVIPNL

-2194 DSKYVNKDYNESD
+2194 DPKYVNKDYNESD

-2530 SKIDGMIPFSLGDY
+2530 SKIDGMLPFSLGDY

-2559 MYIDDNGNIEFLSKE
+2559 MYIDGNGNIEFLSKE

>member
-105 ILFRSGKQVE
+105 V
-115 LTKEGI
+115 
-121 STKAQQKLNNANSFI
+121 
-136 KNHLQIKSGPIR
+136 
-148 NKKINDDL
+148 
-156 LTLNGYIKW
+156 
-165 LYYDITGQYLE
+165 
-176 LDSDENIYD
+176 
-185 QIEFAINNTD
+185 
-195 FESAAKEEL
+195 
-204 KNLKDSQIKPNAS
+204 
-217 SVAVKKSLI
+217 
-226 DSFLSNPDLSR
+226 
-237 YNEEQK
+237 
-243 QIIKKF
+243 
-249 LPALFKSEDS
+249 LFKPS
-259 LTNKRIGFYKHNI
+259 
-272 KKIHAKIDASL
+272 
-283 DQEWQ
+283 
-288 SYFINRG
+288 
-295 KQIKL
+295 
-300 QNFLD
+300 
-305 YLELSPDYRQHIR
+305 
-318 EKIFSEIG
+318 
-326 RYVARNDS
+326 
-334 KYFQSKNRKKNLL
+334 
-347 SYAERGFGK
+347 
-356 KIESV
+356 IE
-361 DFSEYFDESTFKTS
+361 EP
-375 KNNRIIYGH
+375 
-384 AKTSNV
+384 
-390 LQKIVNNSSAD
+390 L
-401 PRLRKSAEFLLKY
+401 
-414 VKNNQ
+414 
-419 DFDIIFTDPGDR
+419 
-431 TLFEEGSETR
+431 
-441 TALGVN
+441 
-447 DTMSRTIY
+447 
-455 IRTANAYDN
+455 
-464 KEHVLIHEIAHS
+464 
-476 LTTAALYEQQIDDT
+476 
-490 KIWKGL
+490 
-496 EKYIEYISGKAGSSL
+496 
-511 EGLIYDNY
+511 
-519 WQKNPQEFVAEFFG
+519 
-533 NAEFQEMLKEIPPV
+533 
-547 DQKKFNNIF
+547 
-556 EELLNWL
+556 
-563 YELFTGKPANAFEQ
+563 
-577 IKPVMKSLVIS
+577 
-588 QADRN
+588 
-593 LIDKVHF
+593 
-600 QEQNYLENPY
+600 Y

-617 ILLEEKSENF
+617 ILLEEQKSD
-627 EQPYDAERFAT
+627 YDAERFAT

-696 QTNIYKENPWERYME
+696 QTN
-711 TEDTG
+711 
-716 RTYIGHS
+716 
-723 GKTIPIIINKGVKYV
+723 
-738 HPVERI
+738 
-744 TPTDKDPFGFNS
+744 
-756 YNVNNLIVVGKEVDA
+756 
-771 DRNFNG
+771 
-777 ICQVTARACK
+777 
-787 DFLKNRYN
+787 
-795 IESSVEIINAKS
+795 
-807 PVKDDII
+807 
-814 EHWVNVL
+814 
-821 SINGEAYIYD
+821 
-831 MPQTEYI
+831 
-838 KQTKPLIYDNKELN
+838 
-852 GYYEGVITSK
+852 
-862 YTPRLIKVTEENL
+862 
-875 SKFYKDNNKND
+875 
-886 KQIKVIKNTVK
+886 
-897 RLNKDKKS
+897 
-905 INLNDLQYKPAY
+905 

-936 STNKIFNTYKERDG
+936 GTRSGFSTVDFNKSENQAKFIIDGQYDSRGIQQQRSQISRD
-950 IHFGSY
+950 I
-956 NTALGVANEKFDP
+956 
-969 TFDTIEEAQASIAK
+969 
-983 GKFRIDQVF
+983 
-992 LNIRN
+992 
-997 PKQSKDLGTGWKQLI
+997 
-1012 TEGFDGG
+1012 
-1019 LYMAVEGDTSFVVFD
+1019 
-1034 SNQIKSATD
+1034 
-1043 NNGDFSRTNDNIYK
+1043 
-1057 RHGEDRDR
+1057 
-1065 HIYSRERAVKYIKD
+1065 AVKYITD
-1079 QGYTIDNLVHD
+1079 QGYTVYKKSKDTTQSRLEITTKALEKKDVWKKYIEHMDPNLRVTFRGLHIGTKDARLEVVIRTKQQYDIDNLR
-1090 TYETRFE
+1090 TAIKRR
-1097 VTLKAKVKEDIWR
+1097 KVFTAEHLLD
-1110 QYIENMDPGLRVKY
+1110 YIK
-1124 AGVRIGKK
+1124 
-1132 DPRLEVQIKTK
+1132 
-1143 EYESMGNL
+1143 
-1151 NRFLNKKSLNTAQDL
+1151 
-1166 LQYIIKQTRG
+1166 KQTSG
-1176 EDNHNFSF
+1176 ENNDNFKF
-1184 IISILK
+1184 ILSVLK
-1190 DINKINPGLFNSVNI
+1190 DIQKHQPSLFSNITVKTESHHDKTFAARYDAFNQTIVINTESGFM
-1205 RRVADRTGNYSAK
+1205 
-1218 YDSNTR
+1218 
-1224 TIIINVAKSF
+1224 
-1234 ANENNFKNA
+1234 NENGFENTLA
-1243 LVQTLTHEMIHVV
+1243 QTIAHELIHAV
-1256 TVEALQRSKI
+1256 TVDALQRSKI

-1280 QFNDD
+1280 QFNND

-1311 QVQYDTKQTW
+1311 QVQYDTKQTL

-1342 QYNNTAYK
+1342 QYDNTAYK

-1383 FNKQSYIDRFKEARK
+1383 FNKQSYIDRFKEARR

-1581 MLVIIQPGS
+1581 MLVVIQPGS

-1715 ALREHSLIGKA
+1715 ALREHSLIGKT
-1726 SLVNPF
+1726 SLVNPL
-1732 TYLMQKDRRGLYN
+1732 THLMQKDRRGLYN

-1770 GKRKNNDKKHNRIFY
+1770 GKRKNNDKKHNSIFY
-1785 TSKNIEDLI
+1785 TYKNIENLI

-1826 KDYLR
+1826 KEYLR

-2017 HKLNDTYVSYDWS
+2017 HKLNDAYVSYDWS
-2030 FMFDMHTKK
+2030 FMFDIHTKK

-2050 INELQSRIENIK
+2050 INELQTKIENIK

-2068 LKGHFNVTKPGA
+2068 LKGHFNTVKPGA
-2080 KKNQVISDA
+2080 RKNQIISDV

-2111 SLFQYLMQAYVQQ
+2111 SLFQYLMQSYVQQ

-2143 YTRDGNALKVFTIP
+2143 YTLDGNVLKVFTIP
-2157 IPHVN
+2157 IPHVS
-2162 QFKYEENGV
+2162 QFKYKENGV
-2171 THIEKSYKIIPNL
+2171 EHTENSYKVIPNL

-2306 YIPEKT
+2306 YMPEKT

-2423 TFLKRIG
+2423 TFLKRMG
-2430 IVRGISQKVML
+2430 ILRGISQKVML
-2441 ACRLVSQIVSML
+2441 ACRLVSQIISML

-2511 ESLTKRYQ
+2511 GNLTKRYQ
-2519 NLYRTQIGRVV
+2519 NLYRTQIGRVI
-2530 SKIDGMIPFSLGDY
+2530 SKIDGMLPFSMGDY

-2559 MYIDDNGNIEFLSKE
+2559 MYIDGNGNIEFLSKE

-2632 IIQTMTRMILEED
+2632 IIQTMTRMVLEED

-2762 IDLSRQEVYA
+2762 IDLSRQEVHA

-2784 MFVTASVMMNAYVST
+2784 TFVTASVMMNAYVST

-2821 EMMAM
+2821 EMMVM

-2845 VDKLSQILDL
+2845 VDRISQILDL

-2905 SMGGGG
+2905 FMGGGG

-2929 LLYKKQNVDADK
+2929 LLYKKQNVDSDK

>member
-105 ILFRSGKQVE
+105 ILFKSSNK
-115 LTKEGI
+115 
-121 STKAQQKLNNANSFI
+121 I
-136 KNHLQIKSGPIR
+136 KNATVIWGHPGTGKTWMFKHGRQDIIDFDSEYKSKLGNLKQR
-148 NKKINDDL
+148 
-156 LTLNGYIKW
+156 
-165 LYYDITGQYLE
+165 
-176 LDSDENIYD
+176 
-185 QIEFAINNTD
+185 
-195 FESAAKEEL
+195 EEL
-204 KNLKDSQIKPNAS
+204 KKKIGKEEYNKKLDELFDQ
-217 SVAVKKSLI
+217 AVIDAKNSGKKLLVS
-226 DSFLSNPDLSR
+226 DMHFLRDR
-237 YNEEQK
+237 
-243 QIIKKF
+243 
-249 LPALFKSEDS
+249 SED
-259 LTNKRIGFYKHNI
+259 LDVVTNISDSEFIKRSHQRGEHDEADKMDWKNSINEAMKNVPSD
-272 KKIHAKIDASL
+272 KI
-283 DQEWQ
+283 
-288 SYFINRG
+288 IN
-295 KQIKL
+295 
-300 QNFLD
+300 
-305 YLELSPDYRQHIR
+305 
-318 EKIFSEIG
+318 
-326 RYVARNDS
+326 
-334 KYFQSKNRKKNLL
+334 
-347 SYAERGFGK
+347 
-356 KIESV
+356 
-361 DFSEYFDESTFKTS
+361 
-375 KNNRIIYGH
+375 
-384 AKTSNV
+384 
-390 LQKIVNNSSAD
+390 
-401 PRLRKSAEFLLKY
+401 
-414 VKNNQ
+414 
-419 DFDIIFTDPGDR
+419 
-431 TLFEEGSETR
+431 
-441 TALGVN
+441 
-447 DTMSRTIY
+447 
-455 IRTANAYDN
+455 
-464 KEHVLIHEIAHS
+464 
-476 LTTAALYEQQIDDT
+476 TT
-490 KIWKGL
+490 G
-496 EKYIEYISGKAGSSL
+496 YIS
-511 EGLIYDNY
+511 D
-519 WQKNPQEFVAEFFG
+519 
-533 NAEFQEMLKEIPPV
+533 
-547 DQKKFNNIF
+547 
-556 EELLNWL
+556 
-563 YELFTGKPANAFEQ
+563 
-577 IKPVMKSLVIS
+577 
-588 QADRN
+588 
-593 LIDKVHF
+593 LIDKSNVD
-600 QEQNYLENPY
+600 ETPY
-610 FGTSDDK
+610 FGTSNDK
-617 ILLEEKSENF
+617 ISLEEQKF

-638 SEQSMEEQYI
+638 SEQRMEEQYI

-696 QTNIYKENPWERYME
+696 SRQYDLSTWER
-711 TEDTG
+711 TG
-716 RTYIGHS
+716 EYVNVFKKDFLGNTYSTSEEILS
-723 GKTIPIIINKGVKYV
+723 
-738 HPVERI
+738 HPVERKE
-744 TPTDKDPFGFNS
+744 TTKEDPFGFNS
-756 YNVNNLIVVGKEVDA
+756 IGVSKAIKVGTLVNRSNPL
-771 DRNFNG
+771 NG
-777 ICQVTARACK
+777 ICQYTAQRIQA
-787 DFLKNRYN
+787 FLKDRYG
-795 IESSVEIINAKS
+795 IEVHTNIINAKS
-807 PVKDDII
+807 PVTGKII
-814 EHWVNVL
+814 THHVAAL
-821 SINGEAYIYD
+821 TIDGKPYIYD
-831 MPQTEYI
+831 MPQTEFI
-838 KQTKPLIYDNKELN
+838 STNGNTFNVGNKE
-852 GYYEGVITSK
+852 YKEAVITKEYS
-862 YTPRLIKVTEENL
+862 PRLIEITEESL
-875 SKFYKDNNKND
+875 LKNYGD
-886 KQIKVIKNTVK
+886 SNDIQISVIKDTAKLSGNI
-897 RLNKDKKS
+897 KS
-905 INLNDLQYKPAY
+905 SDIEASYIHAY
-917 NKNVSKVV
+917 SSDVSKVV

-936 STNKIFNTYKERDG
+936 GGSSAKIFNTKGGQFGAGIKKGDIGTYFTTSKSNARSYEEIYTFKSGEKWIELVDLAKEGLLTDEDKKSLDEAWE
-950 IHFGSY
+950 I
-956 NTALGVANEKFDP
+956 EKPSTRAF
-969 TFDTIEEAQASIAK
+969 
-983 GKFRIDQVF
+983 F

-997 PKQSKDLGTGWKQLI
+997 PKITNYEGTSEKGYTRKDSNVGNN
-1012 TEGFDGG
+1012 DGQHIIISDAN
-1019 LYMAVEGDTSFVVFD
+1019 YSEYVATKP
-1034 SNQIKSATD
+1034 NQIKSATD
-1043 NNGDFSRTNDNIYK
+1043 NEGGFSRTNDNVYK

-1065 HIYSRERAVKYIKD
+1065 HLYSRERAVKYIKD
-1079 QGYTIDNLVHD
+1079 QGYAIDNLIHD

-1097 VTLKAKVKEDIWR
+1097 VTLKAKVKENIWR

-1132 DPRLEVQIKTK
+1132 DSRLEVQIKTK
-1143 EYESMGNL
+1143 EDESIGNL
-1151 NRFLNKKSLNTAQDL
+1151 NRFLDKKSLNTAQDL
-1166 LQYIIKQTRG
+1166 LQYIIKQTKG

-1184 IISILK
+1184 ILSILK
-1190 DINKINPGLFNSVNI
+1190 DINKTNPSLFNSINI

-1234 ANENNFKNA
+1234 GNENNFNDA
-1243 LVQTLTHEMIHVV
+1243 LIQTLTHEMIHTV

-1374 NNWQFNRLW
+1374 DKSQFNRLW
-1383 FNKQSYIDRFKEARK
+1383 FNKQSYIDRFKEARR

-1403 KDQRFSINKIR
+1403 KDQRLQINKIR
-1414 TKEERTI
+1414 TNEERTI

-1426 SIENSTL
+1426 SIESSTL

-1534 QDTNGNSITAAT
+1534 QDVNGNSITAAT

-1572 DNLLSNIER
+1572 DNLLSNVER

-1590 NPVIDEINRLISDL
+1590 NPVIDEISRLISDL
-1604 DLRKKLTYIQNMK
+1604 DLRKKLTHIQNMK
-1617 RVAQEHMLDFWI
+1617 RIAQEHMLDFWI
-1629 KEKIESQESSELT
+1629 KEKIDSQESSELT
-1642 DDMKKRLTVNIKKW
+1642 DDMKKRLSVNIKKW

-1682 VVRMVIDEIYK
+1682 VVRMVVDEIYK

-1726 SLVNPF
+1726 SMVNPL

-1770 GKRKNNDKKHNRIFY
+1770 GKRKTHDKKHDSIFY
-1785 TSKNIEDLI
+1785 TYKNIEDMI
-1794 KEELNDKDFKL
+1794 KEELGDKDFKL
-1805 DVDEFGNPDIPI
+1805 DLDEYGNPDIPI
-1817 NTPGLRSIY
+1817 TTSELRSIY

-1845 TREYYAERIDTLSAI
+1845 TREYYAERIDTLSAV

-1891 SSQKAQLQELQ
+1891 NSQRAQLQELQ

-1929 EDLNNFQNKISGKIK
+1929 ADLNSFQNKTSGKIK
-1944 YNPDYESFNEVLN
+1944 YNPDYESFDDILN

-1962 TEKRQF
+1962 IEKRQF

-1987 SEYDGSDADVAE
+1987 SEYDGSDVDIAE
-1999 GLQDI
+1999 GLQEI

-2030 FMFDMHTKK
+2030 FIFDIHTKK

-2050 INELQSRIENIK
+2050 INELQTRIEDIK
-2062 YQIKPG
+2062 YAIKPG
-2068 LKGHFNVTKPGA
+2068 LKGHFNVIKPGT
-2080 KKNQVISDA
+2080 KKNSVISDA

-2101 NNDFTFKEEG
+2101 NNDFTFREDG
-2111 SLFQYLMQAYVQQ
+2111 SLSQYLMRAYVQQ

-2143 YTRDGNALKVFTIP
+2143 YTRDGNVLKVFTIP
-2157 IPHVN
+2157 IPHTN
-2162 QFKYEENGV
+2162 TFKYKDGNTIRTEN
-2171 THIEKSYKIIPNL
+2171 SYKVIPNL
-2184 LFNKLDIDNS
+2184 LFNKLDVDNS

-2207 NDFIQPKDEYYHDSQ
+2207 NDFVQPKDEYYHDSQ

-2244 DKRVYKQL
+2244 DNRVYKQL

-2278 KKAGLQIFSNIGTI
+2278 NKAGLQIFSNLSTI

-2332 DPSMIS
+2332 DPSMVS

-2389 LNRDVYERRAHT
+2389 MNRDIYERRAHT

-2409 HFNWFR
+2409 HFNWFK

-2473 FTKCVT
+2473 FTKAVT

-2484 LPAAI
+2484 LPAAM

-2519 NLYRTQIGRVV
+2519 NLYRTQIGRVISMV
-2530 SKIDGMIPFSLGDY
+2530 DGMTPFSMGDY

-2559 MYIDDNGNIEFLSKE
+2559 MYIDNNDNIEFLSKE

-2605 MVNGQIKIVDN
+2605 VINGQIKITDS

-2632 IIQTMTRMILEED
+2632 ITQTMTRMVLEED

-2664 LLVGISERFRNFNDF
+2664 LLVGISERFRNHNDF

-2687 EVTDKRLNK
+2687 EITDRRLNK
-2696 SDIRKARKKHYY
+2696 SDIREARKKHYY

-2719 ENGPYRSFFSG
+2719 ENGIYRSFFSG
-2730 LGHILSNTK
+2730 IGHILSNTK

-2762 IDLSRQEVYA
+2762 MDLSRQEIYA
-2772 VGKILRELGLVT
+2772 VSKVLRELGLVT

-2821 EMMAM
+2821 EMMTM

-2845 VDKLSQILDL
+2845 VDRVSQILDL
-2855 LGDYAGITGHN
+2855 LGDYVGITGHN

-2893 FGTAGWYSSMPE
+2893 FGTAGWYASMPE

>member
-105 ILFRSGKQVE
+105 ILFRSEKQ
-115 LTKEGI
+115 T
-121 STKAQQKLNNANSFI
+121 
-136 KNHLQIKSGPIR
+136 
-148 NKKINDDL
+148 
-156 LTLNGYIKW
+156 
-165 LYYDITGQYLE
+165 
-176 LDSDENIYD
+176 
-185 QIEFAINNTD
+185 
-195 FESAAKEEL
+195 
-204 KNLKDSQIKPNAS
+204 
-217 SVAVKKSLI
+217 
-226 DSFLSNPDLSR
+226 
-237 YNEEQK
+237 
-243 QIIKKF
+243 
-249 LPALFKSEDS
+249 
-259 LTNKRIGFYKHNI
+259 
-272 KKIHAKIDASL
+272 
-283 DQEWQ
+283 
-288 SYFINRG
+288 
-295 KQIKL
+295 
-300 QNFLD
+300 
-305 YLELSPDYRQHIR
+305 
-318 EKIFSEIG
+318 
-326 RYVARNDS
+326 
-334 KYFQSKNRKKNLL
+334 
-347 SYAERGFGK
+347 
-356 KIESV
+356 
-361 DFSEYFDESTFKTS
+361 
-375 KNNRIIYGH
+375 
-384 AKTSNV
+384 
-390 LQKIVNNSSAD
+390 
-401 PRLRKSAEFLLKY
+401 
-414 VKNNQ
+414 
-419 DFDIIFTDPGDR
+419 
-431 TLFEEGSETR
+431 
-441 TALGVN
+441 
-447 DTMSRTIY
+447 
-455 IRTANAYDN
+455 
-464 KEHVLIHEIAHS
+464 
-476 LTTAALYEQQIDDT
+476 
-490 KIWKGL
+490 
-496 EKYIEYISGKAGSSL
+496 
-511 EGLIYDNY
+511 
-519 WQKNPQEFVAEFFG
+519 
-533 NAEFQEMLKEIPPV
+533 
-547 DQKKFNNIF
+547 
-556 EELLNWL
+556 
-563 YELFTGKPANAFEQ
+563 
-577 IKPVMKSLVIS
+577 
-588 QADRN
+588 
-593 LIDKVHF
+593 
-600 QEQNYLENPY
+600 QEQNYLETPY
-610 FGTSDDK
+610 FGTSNDK
-617 ILLEEKSENF
+617 ISLEEQKSENEKIPPIISSPKLELESKLFNLRSRLRDIYKQKDDLDNQLRRNKVFKGVIHTEDGDITIQTEHDDDVNTLRIDSGDSIFNKISFSVKFNSKTHILDGSLILPTRQITDATTNFTRLDNPIKSNYARILKSVLQYFSEKGIITMYTKWSAATERGDHYVEIEPGHKIFVRDNGQEVRIDTLSKILNVDITDCFKWENRISKYGGIEERENIYINGLIKILPALGDLPQFDDIKKAMNEVDKVNTSNKLLKENIERKQQALNEEYNKISQEMNNINDQIRLINSVGYDYFMKYHKF

-638 SEQSMEEQYI
+638 SEQRMEEQYNSRGVQQQRSQI
-648 LENAKRDSEGRL
+648 SRD
-660 LAPNGKPSNLTE
+660 
-672 KQYVQVRTKAFKD
+672 
-685 WFGDWEKEYTP
+685 
-696 QTNIYKENPWERYME
+696 I
-711 TEDTG
+711 
-716 RTYIGHS
+716 
-723 GKTIPIIINKGVKYV
+723 
-738 HPVERI
+738 
-744 TPTDKDPFGFNS
+744 
-756 YNVNNLIVVGKEVDA
+756 
-771 DRNFNG
+771 
-777 ICQVTARACK
+777 
-787 DFLKNRYN
+787 
-795 IESSVEIINAKS
+795 
-807 PVKDDII
+807 
-814 EHWVNVL
+814 
-821 SINGEAYIYD
+821 
-831 MPQTEYI
+831 
-838 KQTKPLIYDNKELN
+838 
-852 GYYEGVITSK
+852 
-862 YTPRLIKVTEENL
+862 
-875 SKFYKDNNKND
+875 
-886 KQIKVIKNTVK
+886 
-897 RLNKDKKS
+897 
-905 INLNDLQYKPAY
+905 
-917 NKNVSKVV
+917 
-925 DENGEPLVVYH
+925 
-936 STNKIFNTYKERDG
+936 
-950 IHFGSY
+950 
-956 NTALGVANEKFDP
+956 
-969 TFDTIEEAQASIAK
+969 
-983 GKFRIDQVF
+983 
-992 LNIRN
+992 
-997 PKQSKDLGTGWKQLI
+997 
-1012 TEGFDGG
+1012 
-1019 LYMAVEGDTSFVVFD
+1019 
-1034 SNQIKSATD
+1034 
-1043 NNGDFSRTNDNIYK
+1043 
-1057 RHGEDRDR
+1057 
-1065 HIYSRERAVKYIKD
+1065 AVKYITD
-1079 QGYTIDNLVHD
+1079 QGYTIYKKSED
-1090 TYETRFE
+1090 TTQSRLEIT
-1097 VTLKAKVKEDIWR
+1097 TKALEKKDVWKK
-1110 QYIENMDPGLRVKY
+1110 YIEHMDPNLRVTFR
-1124 AGVRIGKK
+1124 GLGIGTK
-1132 DPRLEVQIKTK
+1132 DARLEVVIRTKQQYDIDNLRTAIKRRK
-1143 EYESMGNL
+1143 V
-1151 NRFLNKKSLNTAQDL
+1151 FTAEHL
-1166 LQYIIKQTRG
+1166 LDYIKKQTSG
-1176 EDNHNFSF
+1176 ENNDNFKF
-1184 IISILK
+1184 ILQVLK
-1190 DINKINPGLFNSVNI
+1190 DIQKHQPFLFSNITVKTEAHYNKTF
-1205 RRVADRTGNYSAK
+1205 AAK
-1218 YDSNTR
+1218 YDAFNQTIVINTE
-1224 TIIINVAKSF
+1224 SGF
-1234 ANENNFKNA
+1234 MNENGFENTLA
-1243 LVQTLTHEMIHVV
+1243 QTIAHELIHAV
-1256 TVEALQRSKI
+1256 TVDALQRSKV

-1285 PSIQGLQNVYEMV
+1285 PSIQGLQNVYETV

-1374 NNWQFNRLW
+1374 DKSQFNRLW
-1383 FNKQSYIDRFKEARK
+1383 FNKQSYIDRFKEARR

-1403 KDQRFSINKIR
+1403 KDQRLQINKIR
-1414 TKEERTI
+1414 TNEERTI

-1426 SIENSTL
+1426 SIESSTL

-1534 QDTNGNSITAAT
+1534 QDVNGNSITAAT

-1572 DNLLSNIER
+1572 DNLLSNVER
-1581 MLVIIQPGS
+1581 MLVVIQPGS
-1590 NPVIDEINRLISDL
+1590 NPVIDEISRLISDL
-1604 DLRKKLTYIQNMK
+1604 DLRKKLTHIQNMK
-1617 RVAQEHMLDFWI
+1617 RIAQEHMLDFWI
-1629 KEKIESQESSELT
+1629 KEKIDSQESSELT
-1642 DDMKKRLTVNIKKW
+1642 DDMKKRLSVNIKKW

-1682 VVRMVIDEIYK
+1682 VVRMVVDEIYK

-1726 SLVNPF
+1726 SMVNPL

-1770 GKRKNNDKKHNRIFY
+1770 GKRKTHDKKHNSIFY
-1785 TSKNIEDLI
+1785 TYKNIEDMI
-1794 KEELNDKDFKL
+1794 KEELGDKDFKL
-1805 DVDEFGNPDIPI
+1805 DLDEYGNPDIPI
-1817 NTPGLRSIY
+1817 TTPELRSIY

-1838 KYANRRF
+1838 KYTNRRF
-1845 TREYYAERIDTLSAI
+1845 TREYYAERIDTLSAV

-1891 SSQKAQLQELQ
+1891 NSQRAQLQELQ

-1929 EDLNNFQNKISGKIK
+1929 ADLNSFQNKTSGKIK
-1944 YNPDYESFNEVLN
+1944 YNPDYESFDDILN

-1962 TEKRQF
+1962 IEKRQF

-1987 SEYDGSDADVAE
+1987 SEYDGSDVDIAE
-1999 GLQDI
+1999 GLQEI

-2017 HKLNDTYVSYDWS
+2017 HKLNDTYVGYDWS
-2030 FMFDMHTKK
+2030 FIFDIHTKK

-2050 INELQSRIENIK
+2050 INELQTRIEDIK
-2062 YQIKPG
+2062 YAIKPG
-2068 LKGHFNVTKPGA
+2068 LKGHFNVIKPGT
-2080 KKNQVISDA
+2080 KKNSVISDA

-2101 NNDFTFKEEG
+2101 NNDFTFREDG
-2111 SLFQYLMQAYVQQ
+2111 SLSQYLMRAYVQQ

-2143 YTRDGNALKVFTIP
+2143 YTRDGNVLKVFTIP
-2157 IPHVN
+2157 IPHTN
-2162 QFKYEENGV
+2162 TFKYKDGNTIRTEN
-2171 THIEKSYKIIPNL
+2171 SYKIIPNL
-2184 LFNKLDIDNS
+2184 LFNKLDVDNS

-2207 NDFIQPKDEYYHDSQ
+2207 NDFVQPKDEYYHDSQ

-2244 DKRVYKQL
+2244 DNRVYKQL

-2278 KKAGLQIFSNIGTI
+2278 NKAGLQIFSNLSTI

-2332 DPSMIS
+2332 DPSMVS

-2389 LNRDVYERRAHT
+2389 MNRDIYERRAHT

-2473 FTKCVT
+2473 FTKAVT

-2484 LPAAI
+2484 LPAAM

-2519 NLYRTQIGRVV
+2519 NLYRTQIGRVISMV
-2530 SKIDGMIPFSLGDY
+2530 DGMTPFSMGDY

-2559 MYIDDNGNIEFLSKE
+2559 MYIDNTGNIEFLSKE

-2605 MVNGQIKIVDN
+2605 VINGQIKITDN

-2632 IIQTMTRMILEED
+2632 ITQTMTRMVLEED

-2664 LLVGISERFRNFNDF
+2664 LLVGISERFRNHNDF

-2687 EVTDKRLNK
+2687 EITDRRLNK
-2696 SDIRKARKKHYY
+2696 SDIREARKKHYY

-2719 ENGPYRSFFSG
+2719 ENGIYRSFFSG
-2730 LGHILSNTK
+2730 IGHILSNTK

-2762 IDLSRQEVYA
+2762 MDLSRQEIYA
-2772 VGKILRELGLVT
+2772 VSKVLRELGLVT

-2821 EMMAM
+2821 EMMTM

-2845 VDKLSQILDL
+2845 VDRVSQILDL
-2855 LGDYAGITGHN
+2855 LGDYVGITGHN

-2893 FGTAGWYSSMPE
+2893 FGTAGWYASMPE

>member
-115 LTKEGI
+115 LTKDGI

-148 NKKINDDL
+148 NKKINDNL
-156 LTLNGYIKW
+156 LTLNSYIKW

-204 KNLKDSQIKPNAS
+204 KNLKDSQIKPDAS
-217 SVAVKKSLI
+217 SVVVKKSLI

-272 KKIHAKIDASL
+272 KKIHDKIDASL

-361 DFSEYFDESTFKTS
+361 DFSEYFDKSTFKIS

-431 TLFEEGSETR
+431 TLFEEGSGTR

-447 DTMSRTIY
+447 DPMSRTIY

-476 LTTAALYEQQIDDT
+476 LTTVALYEQQTNDT

-496 EKYIEYISGKAGSSL
+496 EKYIEYISRKAGSSL
-511 EGLIYDNY
+511 AGLIYDNY

-547 DQKKFNNIF
+547 DQNKFNNIF

-577 IKPVMKSLVIS
+577 IKPVMESLVIS

-627 EQPYDAERFAT
+627 EKPYDSERFAT
-638 SEQSMEEQYI
+638 SEQRMEEQYI

-685 WFGDWEKEYTP
+685 WFGDWE
-696 QTNIYKENPWERYME
+696 N
-711 TEDTG
+711 
-716 RTYIGHS
+716 
-723 GKTIPIIINKGVKYV
+723 
-738 HPVERI
+738 
-744 TPTDKDPFGFNS
+744 DP
-756 YNVNNLIVVGKEVDA
+756 
-771 DRNFNG
+771 
-777 ICQVTARACK
+777 
-787 DFLKNRYN
+787 KN
-795 IESSVEIINAKS
+795 A
-807 PVKDDII
+807 
-814 EHWVNVL
+814 
-821 SINGEAYIYD
+821 
-831 MPQTEYI
+831 
-838 KQTKPLIYDNKELN
+838 
-852 GYYEGVITSK
+852 
-862 YTPRLIKVTEENL
+862 
-875 SKFYKDNNKND
+875 
-886 KQIKVIKNTVK
+886 
-897 RLNKDKKS
+897 
-905 INLNDLQYKPAY
+905 
-917 NKNVSKVV
+917 SKVV

-936 STNKIFNTYKERDG
+936 GTRSRFSTVDFNKSDDKIGFFATSSDDTADTYG
-950 IHFGSY
+950 IKNVKKLF
-956 NTALGVANEKFDP
+956 F
-969 TFDTIEEAQASIAK
+969 
-983 GKFRIDQVF
+983 
-992 LNIRN
+992 NIRN
-997 PKQSKDLGTGWKQLI
+997 PYIINGFGQAWNDLLLNDDAYSEEQLKTPWKLERLKTKDITKYAKKHGYDGVIFKDIIDNGQYTGMVY
-1012 TEGFDGG
+1012 E
-1019 LYMAVEGDTSFVVFD
+1019 
-1034 SNQIKSATD
+1034 NQILRIQQLLETSTENNEYAKSKQYDFLSSTSSDVFVILKSENQAKFITD
-1043 NNGDFSRTNDNIYK
+1043 GQYDSRGMQQQRSQIS
-1057 RHGEDRDR
+1057 RDK
-1065 HIYSRERAVKYIKD
+1065 AVRYITD
-1079 QGYTIDNLVHD
+1079 QGYTVYKKSEDTTQSRLEITTKALEKKDVWKKYIEHMDPNLRATFRGLHIGTKDARLEVVIRTKQQYDIDNLR
-1090 TYETRFE
+1090 TAIKRR
-1097 VTLKAKVKEDIWR
+1097 KVFTADHLLDYVKR
-1110 QYIENMDPGLRVKY
+1110 QTSGENNDNFKF
-1124 AGVRIGKK
+1124 I
-1132 DPRLEVQIKTK
+1132 
-1143 EYESMGNL
+1143 
-1151 NRFLNKKSLNTAQDL
+1151 
-1166 LQYIIKQTRG
+1166 LQV
-1176 EDNHNFSF
+1176 
-1184 IISILK
+1184 LK
-1190 DINKINPGLFNSVNI
+1190 DIQKHQPFLFSNINVKIEDYYDKTF
-1205 RRVADRTGNYSAK
+1205 AAK
-1218 YDSNTR
+1218 YDAFNQ
-1224 TIIINVAKSF
+1224 TIIINGASGF
-1234 ANENNFKNA
+1234 MNENGFENTLA
-1243 LVQTLTHEMIHVV
+1243 QTIAHELIHAV
-1256 TVEALQRSKI
+1256 TVDALQRSKI

-1280 QFNDD
+1280 QFNND

-1350 ELVDIFVQASYSKQI
+1350 ELVDIFVQASYNKQI

-1383 FNKQSYIDRFKEARK
+1383 FNKQSYIDRFKEARR

-1403 KDQRFSINKIR
+1403 KDQRLSINKIR
-1414 TKEERTI
+1414 TIEERTI

-1590 NPVIDEINRLISDL
+1590 NPVIDEISRLISDL

-1693 MAQETDRRTEE
+1693 MAQEIDSRTEE

-1726 SLVNPF
+1726 SMTNPL

-2030 FMFDMHTKK
+2030 FMFDIHTKK

-2050 INELQSRIENIK
+2050 INELQTEIENIK

-2068 LKGHFNVTKPGA
+2068 LKGHFNTVKPGA
-2080 KKNQVISDA
+2080 RKDQIISDV

-2111 SLFQYLMQAYVQQ
+2111 SVFQYLMQSYVQQ

-2143 YTRDGNALKVFTIP
+2143 YTQDGNVLKVFTIP
-2157 IPHVN
+2157 IPHVS
-2162 QFKYEENGV
+2162 QFKYKENG
-2171 THIEKSYKIIPNL
+2171 IEHTENSYKVIPNL

-2194 DSKYVNKDYNESD
+2194 DPKYVNKDYNESD

-2519 NLYRTQIGRVV
+2519 NLYRTQIGRVI
-2530 SKIDGMIPFSLGDY
+2530 SKIDGMLPFSLGDY

-2559 MYIDDNGNIEFLSKE
+2559 MYIDGNGNIEFLSKE

>member
-95 KDVFDENGEP
+95 KDIFDENGEP
-105 ILFRSGKQVE
+105 ILFRSSIEETPHFGTSNDK
-115 LTKEGI
+115 I
-121 STKAQQKLNNANSFI
+121 SL
-136 KNHLQIKSGPIR
+136 
-148 NKKINDDL
+148 
-156 LTLNGYIKW
+156 
-165 LYYDITGQYLE
+165 
-176 LDSDENIYD
+176 
-185 QIEFAINNTD
+185 
-195 FESAAKEEL
+195 
-204 KNLKDSQIKPNAS
+204 
-217 SVAVKKSLI
+217 
-226 DSFLSNPDLSR
+226 
-237 YNEEQK
+237 EEQK
-243 QIIKKF
+243 Q
-249 LPALFKSEDS
+249 
-259 LTNKRIGFYKHNI
+259 
-272 KKIHAKIDASL
+272 
-283 DQEWQ
+283 
-288 SYFINRG
+288 
-295 KQIKL
+295 
-300 QNFLD
+300 
-305 YLELSPDYRQHIR
+305 
-318 EKIFSEIG
+318 
-326 RYVARNDS
+326 V
-334 KYFQSKNRKKNLL
+334 
-347 SYAERGFGK
+347 
-356 KIESV
+356 
-361 DFSEYFDESTFKTS
+361 
-375 KNNRIIYGH
+375 
-384 AKTSNV
+384 
-390 LQKIVNNSSAD
+390 
-401 PRLRKSAEFLLKY
+401 
-414 VKNNQ
+414 
-419 DFDIIFTDPGDR
+419 
-431 TLFEEGSETR
+431 ET
-441 TALGVN
+441 
-447 DTMSRTIY
+447 
-455 IRTANAYDN
+455 
-464 KEHVLIHEIAHS
+464 
-476 LTTAALYEQQIDDT
+476 
-490 KIWKGL
+490 
-496 EKYIEYISGKAGSSL
+496 
-511 EGLIYDNY
+511 
-519 WQKNPQEFVAEFFG
+519 
-533 NAEFQEMLKEIPPV
+533 
-547 DQKKFNNIF
+547 
-556 EELLNWL
+556 
-563 YELFTGKPANAFEQ
+563 
-577 IKPVMKSLVIS
+577 
-588 QADRN
+588 
-593 LIDKVHF
+593 
-600 QEQNYLENPY
+600 
-610 FGTSDDK
+610 
-617 ILLEEKSENF
+617 
-627 EQPYDAERFAT
+627 PYDSERFAT

-672 KQYVQVRTKAFKD
+672 KQYVQVRTKAFKK
-685 WFGDWEKEYTP
+685 WFGDWE
-696 QTNIYKENPWERYME
+696 N
-711 TEDTG
+711 
-716 RTYIGHS
+716 
-723 GKTIPIIINKGVKYV
+723 
-738 HPVERI
+738 
-744 TPTDKDPFGFNS
+744 DP
-756 YNVNNLIVVGKEVDA
+756 
-771 DRNFNG
+771 
-777 ICQVTARACK
+777 
-787 DFLKNRYN
+787 KN
-795 IESSVEIINAKS
+795 A
-807 PVKDDII
+807 
-814 EHWVNVL
+814 
-821 SINGEAYIYD
+821 
-831 MPQTEYI
+831 
-838 KQTKPLIYDNKELN
+838 
-852 GYYEGVITSK
+852 
-862 YTPRLIKVTEENL
+862 
-875 SKFYKDNNKND
+875 
-886 KQIKVIKNTVK
+886 
-897 RLNKDKKS
+897 
-905 INLNDLQYKPAY
+905 
-917 NKNVSKVV
+917 SKVV
-925 DENGEPLVVYH
+925 DENGEPLVRYH
-936 STNKIFNTYKERDG
+936 ETNKNIIEFDANRSDNGYGDIETPIGIFTKENANSIFDNENIQMPIFVKASNILKFNTRKEAYDYFCKHIPSYKEMSKYMTHLNDDDPFL
-950 IHFGSY
+950 IENEDSY
-956 NTALGVANEKFDP
+956 EIGE
-969 TFDTIEEAQASIAK
+969 
-983 GKFRIDQVF
+983 
-992 LNIRN
+992 NIKN
-997 PKQSKDLGTGWKQLI
+997 LI
-1012 TEGFDGG
+1012 TKYLKESGFDGFE
-1019 LYMAVEGDTSFVVFD
+1019 LVKDEGVSSLGVSTVHTIVVFN

-1057 RHGEDRDR
+1057 RHGEDRDK
-1065 HIYSRERAVKYIKD
+1065 HMYNRERAVKYIKD

-1097 VTLKAKVKEDIWR
+1097 VTLKAKVKEDVWR

-1143 EYESMGNL
+1143 EYESIGNL

-1166 LQYIIKQTRG
+1166 LQYIIKQTKG

-1184 IISILK
+1184 ILSILK
-1190 DINKINPGLFNSVNI
+1190 DINKTSPGLFNSINI

-1234 ANENNFKNA
+1234 GNENNFKNA
-1243 LVQTLTHEMIHVV
+1243 LVQTLTHEMIHAI

-1280 QFNDD
+1280 QFNND

-1374 NNWQFNRLW
+1374 DKSQFNRLW
-1383 FNKQSYIDRFKEARK
+1383 FNKQSYIDRFKEAKR

-1403 KDQRFSINKIR
+1403 KDQRLQINKIR

-1426 SIENSTL
+1426 SIESSTL

-1477 ESKSADEVMTA
+1477 ESKSADEIMTA

-1534 QDTNGNSITAAT
+1534 QDVNGNSITAAT

-1572 DNLLSNIER
+1572 DNLLSDVER
-1581 MLVIIQPGS
+1581 MLVAIQPGS
-1590 NPVIDEINRLISDL
+1590 NTVIDEINRLISDL

-1617 RVAQEHMLDFWI
+1617 RIAQEHMLDFWI
-1629 KEKIESQESSELT
+1629 KEKIDSQESSGLT

-1682 VVRMVIDEIYK
+1682 VVRMVVDEIYK

-1704 DIDGI
+1704 DVDGI
-1709 KEQYDK
+1709 KEQYNK

-1726 SLVNPF
+1726 SMVNPL

-1770 GKRKNNDKKHNRIFY
+1770 GKRKLKDEKHYSITY
-1785 TSKNIEDLI
+1785 STQNIEDAI
-1794 KEELNDKDFKL
+1794 KEELGDKNFKL
-1805 DVDEFGNPDIPI
+1805 DIDEYGNPDIPI
-1817 NTPGLRSIY
+1817 NTPRLRSIY

-1831 GMNEFMS
+1831 SMNDFMS
-1838 KYANRRF
+1838 KYTNRRF
-1845 TREYYAERIDTLSAI
+1845 NYKYYAERIDTLSAI

-1891 SSQKAQLQELQ
+1891 SSQRAQLQELQ

-1944 YNPDYESFNEVLN
+1944 YNPDYDSFNEVLN
-1957 SIQSP
+1957 SIQSSV
-1962 TEKRQF
+1962 EKRQF

-1987 SEYDGSDADVAE
+1987 SEYDGSDVDIAE
-1999 GLQDI
+1999 GLQEI

-2030 FMFDMHTKK
+2030 FIFDIHTKK

-2050 INELQSRIENIK
+2050 VNELQTKIENIK
-2062 YQIKPG
+2062 YAIKPG
-2068 LKGHFNVTKPGA
+2068 LKDHFNVIKPGA
-2080 KKNQVISDA
+2080 KKNSLISDA

-2101 NNDFTFKEEG
+2101 NNDFTFREDG
-2111 SLFQYLMQAYVQQ
+2111 SLSQYLMQAYVQQ

-2143 YTRDGNALKVFTIP
+2143 YTRDGNVLKVFTIP
-2157 IPHVN
+2157 IPHTN
-2162 QFKYEENGV
+2162 TFKYTENG
-2171 THIEKSYKIIPNL
+2171 TAHTENSYKIIPNL
-2184 LFNKLDIDNS
+2184 LFNKLDVDNS
-2194 DSKYVNKDYNESD
+2194 DSEYVNKNYNESD
-2207 NDFIQPKDEYYHDSQ
+2207 NDFMQPKDEYYHDSQ

-2244 DKRVYKQL
+2244 DNRVYKQL

-2278 KKAGLQIFSNIGTI
+2278 NKAGLQIFSNLSTI

-2325 RYVDRLE
+2325 RYIDRLE
-2332 DPSMIS
+2332 DPSMVS

-2389 LNRDVYERRAHT
+2389 MNRDIYERRAHT

-2473 FTKCVT
+2473 FTKAVT

-2484 LPAAI
+2484 LPAAM

-2519 NLYRTQIGRVV
+2519 NLYRTQIGRVISMV
-2530 SKIDGMIPFSLGDY
+2530 DGMTPFSMGDY

-2559 MYIDDNGNIEFLSKE
+2559 MYIDNNGNIEFLSKE

-2605 MVNGQIKIVDN
+2605 VINGQIKITDS

-2632 IIQTMTRMILEED
+2632 ITQTMTRMVLEED

-2664 LLVGISERFRNFNDF
+2664 LLVGISERFRNHNDF

-2687 EVTDKRLNK
+2687 EITDRRLNK
-2696 SDIRKARKKHYY
+2696 SDIREARKKHYY

-2719 ENGPYRSFFSG
+2719 ENGIYRSFFSG
-2730 LGHILSNTK
+2730 IGHILSNTK

-2762 IDLSRQEVYA
+2762 MDLSRQEVYA
-2772 VGKILRELGLVT
+2772 VSKVLRELGLVT
-2784 MFVTASVMMNAYVST
+2784 MFVTASVMMNAYVSA

-2821 EMMAM
+2821 EMMTM

-2845 VDKLSQILDL
+2845 VDRISQILDL
-2855 LGDYAGITGHN
+2855 LGDYVGITGHD

-2879 RTRQYKALMNAFAY
+2879 RTRQHKALMNAFAY
-2893 FGTAGWYSSMPE
+2893 FGTAGWYASMPE

>member
-105 ILFRSGKQVE
+105 ILF
-115 LTKEGI
+115 
-121 STKAQQKLNNANSFI
+121 
-136 KNHLQIKSGPIR
+136 KS
-148 NKKINDDL
+148 
-156 LTLNGYIKW
+156 
-165 LYYDITGQYLE
+165 
-176 LDSDENIYD
+176 S
-185 QIEFAINNTD
+185 IE
-195 FESAAKEEL
+195 
-204 KNLKDSQIKPNAS
+204 
-217 SVAVKKSLI
+217 
-226 DSFLSNPDLSR
+226 
-237 YNEEQK
+237 
-243 QIIKKF
+243 
-249 LPALFKSEDS
+249 
-259 LTNKRIGFYKHNI
+259 
-272 KKIHAKIDASL
+272 
-283 DQEWQ
+283 
-288 SYFINRG
+288 
-295 KQIKL
+295 
-300 QNFLD
+300 
-305 YLELSPDYRQHIR
+305 
-318 EKIFSEIG
+318 
-326 RYVARNDS
+326 
-334 KYFQSKNRKKNLL
+334 
-347 SYAERGFGK
+347 
-356 KIESV
+356 
-361 DFSEYFDESTFKTS
+361 
-375 KNNRIIYGH
+375 
-384 AKTSNV
+384 
-390 LQKIVNNSSAD
+390 
-401 PRLRKSAEFLLKY
+401 
-414 VKNNQ
+414 
-419 DFDIIFTDPGDR
+419 
-431 TLFEEGSETR
+431 ET
-441 TALGVN
+441 
-447 DTMSRTIY
+447 
-455 IRTANAYDN
+455 
-464 KEHVLIHEIAHS
+464 
-476 LTTAALYEQQIDDT
+476 
-490 KIWKGL
+490 
-496 EKYIEYISGKAGSSL
+496 
-511 EGLIYDNY
+511 
-519 WQKNPQEFVAEFFG
+519 
-533 NAEFQEMLKEIPPV
+533 
-547 DQKKFNNIF
+547 
-556 EELLNWL
+556 
-563 YELFTGKPANAFEQ
+563 
-577 IKPVMKSLVIS
+577 
-588 QADRN
+588 
-593 LIDKVHF
+593 
-600 QEQNYLENPY
+600 PY

-627 EQPYDAERFAT
+627 EQQYDAERFAT
-638 SEQSMEEQYI
+638 SEQRMEEQYI

-685 WFGDWEKEYTP
+685 WFGDWE
-696 QTNIYKENPWERYME
+696 N
-711 TEDTG
+711 
-716 RTYIGHS
+716 
-723 GKTIPIIINKGVKYV
+723 
-738 HPVERI
+738 
-744 TPTDKDPFGFNS
+744 DP
-756 YNVNNLIVVGKEVDA
+756 
-771 DRNFNG
+771 
-777 ICQVTARACK
+777 
-787 DFLKNRYN
+787 KN
-795 IESSVEIINAKS
+795 A
-807 PVKDDII
+807 
-814 EHWVNVL
+814 
-821 SINGEAYIYD
+821 
-831 MPQTEYI
+831 
-838 KQTKPLIYDNKELN
+838 
-852 GYYEGVITSK
+852 
-862 YTPRLIKVTEENL
+862 
-875 SKFYKDNNKND
+875 
-886 KQIKVIKNTVK
+886 
-897 RLNKDKKS
+897 
-905 INLNDLQYKPAY
+905 
-917 NKNVSKVV
+917 SKVV

-936 STNKIFNTYKERDG
+936 GRYRKFNEFNTTNLAYFTDDKDTA
-950 IHFGSY
+950 Y
-956 NTALGVANEKFDP
+956 NYALDVQDTEYADENNIKFEDSHV
-969 TFDTIEEAQASIAK
+969 IS
-983 GKFRIDQVF
+983 VF

-997 PKQSKDLGTGWKQLI
+997 PYTNKKGLI
-1012 TEGFDGG
+1012 TDKSIPDRIKTYNDGAIVISNGFPDIEREKNWKKAIKNIAEKNPNLSYNEQLELMPQSLGEKQ
-1019 LYMAVEGDTSFVVFD
+1019 YIVKNP
-1034 SNQIKSATD
+1034 NQIKSDTD
-1043 NNGDFSRTNDNIYK
+1043 NIGTFSREDDNIYK
-1057 RHGEDRDR
+1057 RHGEDRDK
-1065 HIYSRERAVKYIKD
+1065 HMYSRERAVKYIKD

-1090 TYETRFE
+1090 TYETKFE

-1143 EYESMGNL
+1143 EYESIGNL

-1184 IISILK
+1184 ILSILK
-1190 DINKINPGLFNSVNI
+1190 DINKTSPGLFNSVNI
-1205 RRVADRTGNYSAK
+1205 RRVADSTGNYSAK

-1234 ANENNFKNA
+1234 GNENNFKNA

-1280 QFNDD
+1280 QFNND

-1350 ELVDIFVQASYSKQI
+1350 ELVDIFVQASYSKQV

-1383 FNKQSYIDRFKEARK
+1383 FNKQSYIDRFKEARR

-1682 VVRMVIDEIYK
+1682 IVRMVIDEIYK

-1704 DIDGI
+1704 DVDGI

-1715 ALREHSLIGKA
+1715 ALHEHSLIGKA
-1726 SLVNPF
+1726 SMTNPL

-1770 GKRKNNDKKHNRIFY
+1770 GKRKNNDKKHNSIFY
-1785 TSKNIEDLI
+1785 TYKNIEDLI
-1794 KEELNDKDFKL
+1794 KDELNDKDFKL

-1826 KDYLR
+1826 KEYLR

-1845 TREYYAERIDTLSAI
+1845 TRKYYAERINTLSAI

-2030 FMFDMHTKK
+2030 FMFDIHTKK

-2050 INELQSRIENIK
+2050 INELQTKIENIK

-2068 LKGHFNVTKPGA
+2068 LKGHFNTVKPGDR
-2080 KKNQVISDA
+2080 KNQIISDV

-2111 SLFQYLMQAYVQQ
+2111 SVFQYLMQSYVQQ

-2143 YTRDGNALKVFTIP
+2143 YTRDGNVLKVFTIP
-2157 IPHVN
+2157 IPHVS
-2162 QFKYEENGV
+2162 QFKYKENG
-2171 THIEKSYKIIPNL
+2171 TEHTENSYKVIPNL

-2194 DSKYVNKDYNESD
+2194 DPKYVNKDYNESD

-2473 FTKCVT
+2473 FTKAVT

-2484 LPAAI
+2484 LPAAMF
-2489 LSLGKSG
+2489 SLGKSG

-2511 ESLTKRYQ
+2511 ENLTKRYQ

-2530 SKIDGMIPFSLGDY
+2530 SMVDGMTPFSMGDY

-2559 MYIDDNGNIEFLSKE
+2559 MYIDGNGNIEFLLKE

-2592 AYYNAKTA
+2592 TYYNAKTA

-2605 MVNGQIKIVDN
+2605 MVNGQLKIVDN

-2632 IIQTMTRMILEED
+2632 ITQTMTRMVLEED

-2664 LLVGISERFRNFNDF
+2664 LLVGISERFRNHNDF

-2687 EVTDKRLNK
+2687 EVTDRRLNK
-2696 SDIRKARKKHYY
+2696 SDIREARKKHYY

-2719 ENGPYRSFFSG
+2719 ENGIYRSFFSG

-2772 VGKILRELGLVT
+2772 VGKVLRELGLVT

-2821 EMMAM
+2821 EMMTM

-2845 VDKLSQILDL
+2845 VDRISQILDL

-2893 FGTAGWYSSMPE
+2893 FGTAGWYASMPE

>member
-105 ILFRSGKQVE
+105 ILFKPS
-115 LTKEGI
+115 
-121 STKAQQKLNNANSFI
+121 
-136 KNHLQIKSGPIR
+136 
-148 NKKINDDL
+148 
-156 LTLNGYIKW
+156 
-165 LYYDITGQYLE
+165 
-176 LDSDENIYD
+176 
-185 QIEFAINNTD
+185 IE
-195 FESAAKEEL
+195 
-204 KNLKDSQIKPNAS
+204 
-217 SVAVKKSLI
+217 
-226 DSFLSNPDLSR
+226 
-237 YNEEQK
+237 
-243 QIIKKF
+243 
-249 LPALFKSEDS
+249 
-259 LTNKRIGFYKHNI
+259 
-272 KKIHAKIDASL
+272 
-283 DQEWQ
+283 
-288 SYFINRG
+288 
-295 KQIKL
+295 
-300 QNFLD
+300 
-305 YLELSPDYRQHIR
+305 
-318 EKIFSEIG
+318 
-326 RYVARNDS
+326 
-334 KYFQSKNRKKNLL
+334 
-347 SYAERGFGK
+347 
-356 KIESV
+356 
-361 DFSEYFDESTFKTS
+361 
-375 KNNRIIYGH
+375 
-384 AKTSNV
+384 
-390 LQKIVNNSSAD
+390 
-401 PRLRKSAEFLLKY
+401 
-414 VKNNQ
+414 
-419 DFDIIFTDPGDR
+419 
-431 TLFEEGSETR
+431 ETP
-441 TALGVN
+441 
-447 DTMSRTIY
+447 
-455 IRTANAYDN
+455 
-464 KEHVLIHEIAHS
+464 H
-476 LTTAALYEQQIDDT
+476 
-490 KIWKGL
+490 
-496 EKYIEYISGKAGSSL
+496 
-511 EGLIYDNY
+511 
-519 WQKNPQEFVAEFFG
+519 
-533 NAEFQEMLKEIPPV
+533 
-547 DQKKFNNIF
+547 
-556 EELLNWL
+556 
-563 YELFTGKPANAFEQ
+563 
-577 IKPVMKSLVIS
+577 
-588 QADRN
+588 
-593 LIDKVHF
+593 
-600 QEQNYLENPY
+600 

-648 LENAKRDSEGRL
+648 LENAKRDDKGRL

-685 WFGDWEKEYTP
+685 WFGDWE
-696 QTNIYKENPWERYME
+696 N
-711 TEDTG
+711 
-716 RTYIGHS
+716 
-723 GKTIPIIINKGVKYV
+723 
-738 HPVERI
+738 
-744 TPTDKDPFGFNS
+744 DP
-756 YNVNNLIVVGKEVDA
+756 
-771 DRNFNG
+771 
-777 ICQVTARACK
+777 
-787 DFLKNRYN
+787 KN
-795 IESSVEIINAKS
+795 A
-807 PVKDDII
+807 
-814 EHWVNVL
+814 
-821 SINGEAYIYD
+821 
-831 MPQTEYI
+831 
-838 KQTKPLIYDNKELN
+838 
-852 GYYEGVITSK
+852 
-862 YTPRLIKVTEENL
+862 
-875 SKFYKDNNKND
+875 
-886 KQIKVIKNTVK
+886 
-897 RLNKDKKS
+897 
-905 INLNDLQYKPAY
+905 
-917 NKNVSKVV
+917 SKVV

-936 STNKIFNTYKERDG
+936 GTRSRFSTVDFNKSDDKIGFFATSSDDTADTYG
-950 IHFGSY
+950 IKNVKKLF
-956 NTALGVANEKFDP
+956 F
-969 TFDTIEEAQASIAK
+969 
-983 GKFRIDQVF
+983 
-992 LNIRN
+992 NIRN
-997 PKQSKDLGTGWKQLI
+997 PYIIDGFGQAWNNLLLNDDAYSEEQLKAPWKLERLKTRDIAKYAKKHGYDGVIFKDIIDNGQYTGMVY
-1012 TEGFDGG
+1012 E
-1019 LYMAVEGDTSFVVFD
+1019 
-1034 SNQIKSATD
+1034 NQILRIQQLLENSTENNEYAKSKQYDFLSSISSDVFVILKSENQAKFITD
-1043 NNGDFSRTNDNIYK
+1043 GQYDNRGVQQQRNQISRDI
-1057 RHGEDRDR
+1057 
-1065 HIYSRERAVKYIKD
+1065 AVKYITD
-1079 QGYTIDNLVHD
+1079 QGYTVYKKSKDTTQSRLEITTKALEKKDVWKKYIEHMDPNLRVTFRGLHIGTKDARLEVVIRTKQQYDIDNLR
-1090 TYETRFE
+1090 TAIKRR
-1097 VTLKAKVKEDIWR
+1097 KVFTADHLLDYVKR
-1110 QYIENMDPGLRVKY
+1110 QTSGENNDNFKF
-1124 AGVRIGKK
+1124 I
-1132 DPRLEVQIKTK
+1132 
-1143 EYESMGNL
+1143 
-1151 NRFLNKKSLNTAQDL
+1151 
-1166 LQYIIKQTRG
+1166 LQV
-1176 EDNHNFSF
+1176 
-1184 IISILK
+1184 LK
-1190 DINKINPGLFNSVNI
+1190 DIQKHQPFLFSNINVKIEDYYDKTFAARYDAFNQ
-1205 RRVADRTGNYSAK
+1205 
-1218 YDSNTR
+1218 
-1224 TIIINVAKSF
+1224 TIIINGASGF
-1234 ANENNFKNA
+1234 MNENGFENTLA
-1243 LVQTLTHEMIHVV
+1243 QTIAHELIHAV
-1256 TVEALQRSKI
+1256 TVDALQRSKI

-1311 QVQYDTKQTW
+1311 QIQYDTKQTW
-1321 LDKIKSFISRLISR
+1321 LDKIKSFISKLISR

-1342 QYNNTAYK
+1342 QYDNTAYK

-1383 FNKQSYIDRFKEARK
+1383 FNKQSYIDRFKEARR

-1403 KDQRFSINKIR
+1403 KDQRLSINKIR
-1414 TKEERTI
+1414 TIEERTI

-1590 NPVIDEINRLISDL
+1590 NPVIDEISRLISDL

-1682 VVRMVIDEIYK
+1682 VVRMVIDELYK

-1726 SLVNPF
+1726 SMTNPL

-1770 GKRKNNDKKHNRIFY
+1770 GKRKNNDKKHNSIFY

-2030 FMFDMHTKK
+2030 FMFDIHTKK

-2050 INELQSRIENIK
+2050 INELQSRIEHIK
-2062 YQIKPG
+2062 SQIKPG
-2068 LKGHFNVTKPGA
+2068 LKGHFNTVKPGA
-2080 KKNQVISDA
+2080 RKNQIISDV

-2111 SLFQYLMQAYVQQ
+2111 SVFQYLMQSYVQQ

-2143 YTRDGNALKVFTIP
+2143 YTLEGNVLKVFTIP
-2157 IPHVN
+2157 IPHVS
-2162 QFKYEENGV
+2162 QFKYKENG
-2171 THIEKSYKIIPNL
+2171 IEHTENSYKVIPNL

-2194 DSKYVNKDYNESD
+2194 DPKYVNKDYNESD

-2530 SKIDGMIPFSLGDY
+2530 SKIDGMLPFSLGDY

-2559 MYIDDNGNIEFLSKE
+2559 MYIDGNGNIEFLSKE

>member
-217 SVAVKKSLI
+217 SVVVKKSLI

-272 KKIHAKIDASL
+272 KKIHDKIDASL

-361 DFSEYFDESTFKTS
+361 DFSEYFDKSTFKTS
-375 KNNRIIYGH
+375 KNNRIIYGY

-476 LTTAALYEQQIDDT
+476 LTTAALYEQQIDNT

-496 EKYIEYISGKAGSSL
+496 EKYIEYISRKAGSSL
-511 EGLIYDNY
+511 AGLIYDNY

-547 DQKKFNNIF
+547 DQNKFNNIF

-563 YELFTGKPANAFEQ
+563 YELFTGKPSNAFEQ
-577 IKPVMKSLVIS
+577 IKPVMESLVIS

-610 FGTSDDK
+610 FGTSNDK
-617 ILLEEKSENF
+617 ILLEEQKF

-648 LENAKRDSEGRL
+648 LENAKRDDKGRL

-685 WFGDWEKEYTP
+685 WFGDWE
-696 QTNIYKENPWERYME
+696 N
-711 TEDTG
+711 
-716 RTYIGHS
+716 
-723 GKTIPIIINKGVKYV
+723 
-738 HPVERI
+738 
-744 TPTDKDPFGFNS
+744 DP
-756 YNVNNLIVVGKEVDA
+756 
-771 DRNFNG
+771 
-777 ICQVTARACK
+777 
-787 DFLKNRYN
+787 KN
-795 IESSVEIINAKS
+795 A
-807 PVKDDII
+807 
-814 EHWVNVL
+814 
-821 SINGEAYIYD
+821 
-831 MPQTEYI
+831 
-838 KQTKPLIYDNKELN
+838 
-852 GYYEGVITSK
+852 
-862 YTPRLIKVTEENL
+862 
-875 SKFYKDNNKND
+875 
-886 KQIKVIKNTVK
+886 
-897 RLNKDKKS
+897 
-905 INLNDLQYKPAY
+905 
-917 NKNVSKVV
+917 SKVV
-925 DENGEPLVVYH
+925 DENGEPLVRYH
-936 STNKIFNTYKERDG
+936 ETNKNIIEFDANRSDNGYGDIETPIGIFTKENANSIFDNENIQIPIFVKASNILKFNTRKEAYDYFGKHIPSYKEMAKYMTHLNDDDPFL
-950 IHFGSY
+950 IENEDSY
-956 NTALGVANEKFDP
+956 EIGE
-969 TFDTIEEAQASIAK
+969 
-983 GKFRIDQVF
+983 
-992 LNIRN
+992 NIKN
-997 PKQSKDLGTGWKQLI
+997 LI
-1012 TEGFDGG
+1012 TKYLKESGFDGFE
-1019 LYMAVEGDTSFVVFD
+1019 LVKDEGVSSLGVSTVHTIVVFN

-1043 NNGDFSRTNDNIYK
+1043 NNGDFSRINDNIYK
-1057 RHGEDRDR
+1057 RHGEDRDKR
-1065 HIYSRERAVKYIKD
+1065 LYSRERAVKYIKD
-1079 QGYTIDNLVHD
+1079 QGYAIDNLVHD

-1097 VTLKAKVKEDIWR
+1097 VTLKAKVKENIWR

-1143 EYESMGNL
+1143 EYESIGNL

-1184 IISILK
+1184 ILSILK
-1190 DINKINPGLFNSVNI
+1190 DINKTSPGLFNSVNI
-1205 RRVADRTGNYSAK
+1205 RRVADSTGNYSAK

-1280 QFNDD
+1280 QFNND

-1321 LDKIKSFISRLISR
+1321 LNKIKSFISRLISR

-1350 ELVDIFVQASYSKQI
+1350 ELVDIFVQASYNKQI

-1383 FNKQSYIDRFKEARK
+1383 FNKQSYIDRFKEARR

-1403 KDQRFSINKIR
+1403 KDQRLSINKIR
-1414 TKEERTI
+1414 TIEERTI

-1581 MLVIIQPGS
+1581 MLVVIQPGS
-1590 NPVIDEINRLISDL
+1590 NPVIDEISRLISDL
-1604 DLRKKLTYIQNMK
+1604 DLRKKLTHIQNMK

-1726 SLVNPF
+1726 SMTNPL

-1770 GKRKNNDKKHNRIFY
+1770 GKRKNNDKKHNSIFY
-1785 TSKNIEDLI
+1785 TDKNIEDLI

-2030 FMFDMHTKK
+2030 FMFDIHTKK

-2050 INELQSRIENIK
+2050 INELQTKIENIK

-2068 LKGHFNVTKPGA
+2068 LKGHFNTIKPGA
-2080 KKNQVISDA
+2080 RKDQIISDV

-2111 SLFQYLMQAYVQQ
+2111 SVFQYLMQSYVQQ

-2143 YTRDGNALKVFTIP
+2143 YTRDGNVLKVFTIP
-2157 IPHVN
+2157 IPHVS
-2162 QFKYEENGV
+2162 QFKYKENG
-2171 THIEKSYKIIPNL
+2171 TEHTENSYKVIPNL

-2530 SKIDGMIPFSLGDY
+2530 SKIDGMLPFSLGDY

-2559 MYIDDNGNIEFLSKE
+2559 MYIDGNGNIEFLSKE

-2845 VDKLSQILDL
+2845 VDKISQILDL

>member
-95 KDVFDENGEP
+95 KDVFDENREP
-105 ILFRSGKQVE
+105 ILF
-115 LTKEGI
+115 
-121 STKAQQKLNNANSFI
+121 
-136 KNHLQIKSGPIR
+136 KS
-148 NKKINDDL
+148 
-156 LTLNGYIKW
+156 
-165 LYYDITGQYLE
+165 
-176 LDSDENIYD
+176 S
-185 QIEFAINNTD
+185 IE
-195 FESAAKEEL
+195 
-204 KNLKDSQIKPNAS
+204 
-217 SVAVKKSLI
+217 
-226 DSFLSNPDLSR
+226 
-237 YNEEQK
+237 
-243 QIIKKF
+243 
-249 LPALFKSEDS
+249 
-259 LTNKRIGFYKHNI
+259 
-272 KKIHAKIDASL
+272 
-283 DQEWQ
+283 
-288 SYFINRG
+288 
-295 KQIKL
+295 
-300 QNFLD
+300 
-305 YLELSPDYRQHIR
+305 
-318 EKIFSEIG
+318 
-326 RYVARNDS
+326 
-334 KYFQSKNRKKNLL
+334 
-347 SYAERGFGK
+347 
-356 KIESV
+356 
-361 DFSEYFDESTFKTS
+361 
-375 KNNRIIYGH
+375 
-384 AKTSNV
+384 
-390 LQKIVNNSSAD
+390 
-401 PRLRKSAEFLLKY
+401 
-414 VKNNQ
+414 
-419 DFDIIFTDPGDR
+419 
-431 TLFEEGSETR
+431 ET
-441 TALGVN
+441 
-447 DTMSRTIY
+447 
-455 IRTANAYDN
+455 
-464 KEHVLIHEIAHS
+464 
-476 LTTAALYEQQIDDT
+476 
-490 KIWKGL
+490 
-496 EKYIEYISGKAGSSL
+496 
-511 EGLIYDNY
+511 
-519 WQKNPQEFVAEFFG
+519 
-533 NAEFQEMLKEIPPV
+533 
-547 DQKKFNNIF
+547 
-556 EELLNWL
+556 
-563 YELFTGKPANAFEQ
+563 
-577 IKPVMKSLVIS
+577 
-588 QADRN
+588 
-593 LIDKVHF
+593 
-600 QEQNYLENPY
+600 PY

-617 ILLEEKSENF
+617 ISLEEQKQVENPFTTTQKSQLESKLSELRSRYRNVIEQTNTLNKQLHEDKVFKGIIHTDDGDVTIQTEHGDDINILYIDSGERIFNFISFSAKFNSKDRILDGSIILPSRYALEPTKNFIRLDNPIKQNYARILKTVLQYFSEKGINTLYTKWSILEERGDHYVEIEPGHKILSKNDGQEMRISVLSKILNVDVTDCFKQERRIDDVNHVVLEREKIDVNGLIKLLPALGDSSQFDDIKKAMRETDKVNTSNTLLKENMRRQLKLLEKQRSEIYDKMNDINRQLRLLNMIGEEKYIKYHKF
-627 EQPYDAERFAT
+627 EQPYDSERFAT
-638 SEQSMEEQYI
+638 SEQSMEERYI
-648 LENAKRDSEGRL
+648 LENAKRDDKGRL

-672 KQYVQVRTKAFKD
+672 KQYLQVRTKAFKD
-685 WFGDWEKEYTP
+685 WFGDWE
-696 QTNIYKENPWERYME
+696 NANKENPYSKDISIGSPEADFSNVDAAGTGVLIPIFLNGEYIGETGLDNAMYHKDKGMSIRGKYME
-711 TEDTG
+711 MPSVGGSNITIEKEYRGKGYGKATYFELAKLAANNGKILRSAPDKS
-716 RTYIGHS
+716 RTPAS
-723 GKTIPIIINKGVKYV
+723 TRVW
-738 HPVERI
+738 
-744 TPTDKDPFGFNS
+744 
-756 YNVNNLIVVGKEVDA
+756 
-771 DRNFNG
+771 
-777 ICQVTARACK
+777 
-787 DFLKNRYN
+787 
-795 IESSVEIINAKS
+795 ESLVRDGYAK
-807 PVKDDII
+807 
-814 EHWVNVL
+814 
-821 SINGEAYIYD
+821 
-831 MPQTEYI
+831 
-838 KQTKPLIYDNKELN
+838 
-852 GYYEGVITSK
+852 
-862 YTPRLIKVTEENL
+862 KV
-875 SKFYKDNNKND
+875 ND
-886 KQIKVIKNTVK
+886 KYEFINST
-897 RLNKDKKS
+897 LN
-905 INLNDLQYKPAY
+905 NA
-917 NKNVSKVV
+917 SKVV

-1019 LYMAVEGDTSFVVFD
+1019 LYKAVEGDTSFVVFD

-1043 NNGDFSRTNDNIYK
+1043 NVGTFSRTNDNIYK
-1057 RHGEDRDR
+1057 RHGEDRDKR
-1065 HIYSRERAVKYIKD
+1065 MYSRERAVKYIKD
-1079 QGYTIDNLVHD
+1079 QGYAIDNLVHD

-1143 EYESMGNL
+1143 EYESIGNL

-1184 IISILK
+1184 ILSILK
-1190 DINKINPGLFNSVNI
+1190 DINKTSPGLFNSVNI
-1205 RRVADRTGNYSAK
+1205 RRVADSTGNYSAK

-1234 ANENNFKNA
+1234 GNENNFKNA

-1280 QFNDD
+1280 QFNND

-1350 ELVDIFVQASYSKQI
+1350 ELVDIFVQASYSKQV

-1383 FNKQSYIDRFKEARK
+1383 FNKQSYIDRFKEARR

-1403 KDQRFSINKIR
+1403 KDQRLSINKIR

-1581 MLVIIQPGS
+1581 MLVVIQPGS

-1642 DDMKKRLTVNIKKW
+1642 DDMKKRLIVNIKKW

-1682 VVRMVIDEIYK
+1682 VVRMVIDDIYK
-1693 MAQETDRRTEE
+1693 MAQETDSRTEE

-1726 SLVNPF
+1726 SMTNPL

-1785 TSKNIEDLI
+1785 TDKNIEDLI

-1987 SEYDGSDADVAE
+1987 FEYDGSDADVAE
-1999 GLQDI
+1999 GLQEI

-2030 FMFDMHTKK
+2030 FMFDIHTKK

-2050 INELQSRIENIK
+2050 VNEIQTKIEIIK
-2062 YQIKPG
+2062 YNIKPG

-2089 FLGVKCIDGTLG
+2089 FLGVKCIDGNLG

-2111 SLFQYLMQAYVQQ
+2111 SVFQYLMQSYVQQ

-2171 THIEKSYKIIPNL
+2171 THTEKSYKIIPNL

-2519 NLYRTQIGRVV
+2519 NLYRTQMGRVI
-2530 SKIDGMIPFSLGDY
+2530 SKIDGMLPFSLGDY
-2544 FIKALNVNMIYNSTR
+2544 FIKALNVNMIYNATR
-2559 MYIDDNGNIEFLSKE
+2559 MYIDGNGNIEFLSKE

-2821 EMMAM
+2821 EMMTM

-2879 RTRQYKALMNAFAY
+2879 RTRQYKALMNTFAY

>member
-105 ILFRSGKQVE
+105 ILFKSGKQVE

-121 STKAQQKLNNANSFI
+121 STEAQQKLNNANSFI

-148 NKKINDDL
+148 NKRIGDDL
-156 LTLNGYIKW
+156 QTLNNYIES

-176 LDSDENIYD
+176 LDSNENIYD

-195 FESAAKEEL
+195 FESATKEEL
-204 KNLKDSQIKPNAS
+204 KKLKDSQIKPNAS
-217 SVAVKKSLI
+217 SVVVKKSLI
-226 DSFLSNPDLSR
+226 DSFLSDPDLSK
-237 YNEEQK
+237 YNEDQK
-243 QIIKKF
+243 QILKTF
-249 LPALFKSEDS
+249 LPALFKSEDA
-259 LTNKRIGFYKHNI
+259 LTKKRIGFYKHNI
-272 KKIHAKIDASL
+272 KKIHSKIDNAL
-283 DQEWQ
+283 NQNWRQ
-288 SYFINRG
+288 YFANRG

-305 YLELSPDYRQHIR
+305 YLELSPDYKQHIK

-326 RYVARNDS
+326 RYVARTDS
-334 KYFQSKNRKKNLL
+334 KYFRDKNEKKNLTFM
-347 SYAERGFGK
+347 SEKGHG
-356 KIESV
+356 SV
-361 DFSEYFDESTFKTS
+361 VQSLDFSKYYDQSDFKTTEHG
-375 KNNRIIYGH
+375 RIEYGK
-384 AKTSNV
+384 AKSSNV
-390 LQKIVNNSSAD
+390 LQKIINDESVD

-414 VKNNQ
+414 TKNQ
-419 DFDIIFTDPGDR
+419 DFEIIFEDPGDR
-431 TLFEEGSETR
+431 NLVESKR
-441 TALGVN
+441 VSKTASGVT
-447 DTMSRTIY
+447 DTMARTIY
-455 IRTANAYDN
+455 IRVTDAYQN
-464 KEHVLIHEIAHS
+464 KESTLIHEIAHS
-476 LTTAALYEQQIDDT
+476 VTTAILYEQQTDNT
-490 KIWKGL
+490 KTWRGL
-496 EKYIEYISGKAGSSL
+496 EAYMRYIDRFMSH
-511 EGLIYDNY
+511 GLDGAFATNY
-519 WQKNPQEFVAEFFG
+519 WRQEPQEFVAEFFG

-577 IKPVMKSLVIS
+577 IKPVMEGLVVS

-600 QEQNYLENPY
+600 QEQNYLETPY
-610 FGTSDDK
+610 FGTSNDK
-617 ILLEEKSENF
+617 ISLEEQKF
-627 EQPYDAERFAT
+627 EQLYDAERFAT
-638 SEQSMEEQYI
+638 SEQRMEEQYNSRGVQQQRSQI
-648 LENAKRDSEGRL
+648 SRD
-660 LAPNGKPSNLTE
+660 
-672 KQYVQVRTKAFKD
+672 
-685 WFGDWEKEYTP
+685 
-696 QTNIYKENPWERYME
+696 I
-711 TEDTG
+711 
-716 RTYIGHS
+716 
-723 GKTIPIIINKGVKYV
+723 
-738 HPVERI
+738 
-744 TPTDKDPFGFNS
+744 
-756 YNVNNLIVVGKEVDA
+756 
-771 DRNFNG
+771 
-777 ICQVTARACK
+777 
-787 DFLKNRYN
+787 
-795 IESSVEIINAKS
+795 
-807 PVKDDII
+807 
-814 EHWVNVL
+814 
-821 SINGEAYIYD
+821 
-831 MPQTEYI
+831 
-838 KQTKPLIYDNKELN
+838 
-852 GYYEGVITSK
+852 
-862 YTPRLIKVTEENL
+862 
-875 SKFYKDNNKND
+875 
-886 KQIKVIKNTVK
+886 
-897 RLNKDKKS
+897 
-905 INLNDLQYKPAY
+905 
-917 NKNVSKVV
+917 
-925 DENGEPLVVYH
+925 
-936 STNKIFNTYKERDG
+936 
-950 IHFGSY
+950 
-956 NTALGVANEKFDP
+956 
-969 TFDTIEEAQASIAK
+969 
-983 GKFRIDQVF
+983 
-992 LNIRN
+992 
-997 PKQSKDLGTGWKQLI
+997 
-1012 TEGFDGG
+1012 
-1019 LYMAVEGDTSFVVFD
+1019 
-1034 SNQIKSATD
+1034 
-1043 NNGDFSRTNDNIYK
+1043 
-1057 RHGEDRDR
+1057 
-1065 HIYSRERAVKYIKD
+1065 AVKYITD
-1079 QGYTIDNLVHD
+1079 QGYTIYKKSED
-1090 TYETRFE
+1090 TTQSRLEIT
-1097 VTLKAKVKEDIWR
+1097 TKALEKKDVWKK
-1110 QYIENMDPGLRVKY
+1110 YIEHMDPNLRVTFR
-1124 AGVRIGKK
+1124 GLGIGTK
-1132 DPRLEVQIKTK
+1132 DARLEVVIRTKQQYDIDNLRTAIKRRK
-1143 EYESMGNL
+1143 V
-1151 NRFLNKKSLNTAQDL
+1151 FTAEHL
-1166 LQYIIKQTRG
+1166 LDYIKKQTSG
-1176 EDNHNFSF
+1176 ENNDNFKF
-1184 IISILK
+1184 ILQVLK
-1190 DINKINPGLFNSVNI
+1190 DIQKHQPFLFSNITVKTEAHYNKTF
-1205 RRVADRTGNYSAK
+1205 AAK
-1218 YDSNTR
+1218 YDAFNQTIVINTE
-1224 TIIINVAKSF
+1224 SGF
-1234 ANENNFKNA
+1234 MNENGFENTLA
-1243 LVQTLTHEMIHVV
+1243 QTIAHELIHAV
-1256 TVEALQRSKI
+1256 TVDALQRSKV

-1350 ELVDIFVQASYSKQI
+1350 ELVDIFVQTSYSKQI

-1374 NNWQFNRLW
+1374 DKSQFNRLW
-1383 FNKQSYIDRFKEARK
+1383 FNKQSYIDRFKEARR

-1403 KDQRFSINKIR
+1403 KDQRLQINKIR
-1414 TKEERTI
+1414 TNEERTI

-1426 SIENSTL
+1426 SIESSTL

-1527 NFGNRVY
+1527 NFGNRAY
-1534 QDTNGNSITAAT
+1534 QDVNGNSITAAT

-1572 DNLLSNIER
+1572 DNLLSNVER

-1590 NPVIDEINRLISDL
+1590 NPVIDEISRLISDL
-1604 DLRKKLTYIQNMK
+1604 DLRKKLTHIQNMK
-1617 RVAQEHMLDFWI
+1617 RIAQEHMLDFWI
-1629 KEKIESQESSELT
+1629 KEKIDSQESSELT
-1642 DDMKKRLTVNIKKW
+1642 DDMKKRLSVNIKKW

-1682 VVRMVIDEIYK
+1682 VVRMVVDEIYK

-1726 SLVNPF
+1726 SMVNPL

-1770 GKRKNNDKKHNRIFY
+1770 GKRKTHDKKHNSIFY
-1785 TSKNIEDLI
+1785 TYKNIEDMI
-1794 KEELNDKDFKL
+1794 KEELGDKDFKL
-1805 DVDEFGNPDIPI
+1805 DLDEYGNPDIPI
-1817 NTPGLRSIY
+1817 TTPELRSIY

-1845 TREYYAERIDTLSAI
+1845 TREYYAERIDTLSAV

-1891 SSQKAQLQELQ
+1891 NSQKAQLQELQ

-1929 EDLNNFQNKISGKIK
+1929 EDLNNFQNKTSGKIK
-1944 YNPDYESFNEVLN
+1944 YNPDYESFDDILN

-1962 TEKRQF
+1962 IEKRQF

-1987 SEYDGSDADVAE
+1987 SEYDGSDVDIAE
-1999 GLQDI
+1999 GLQEI

-2030 FMFDMHTKK
+2030 FIFDTHTKK

-2050 INELQSRIENIK
+2050 INELQTRIEDIK
-2062 YQIKPG
+2062 YAIKPG
-2068 LKGHFNVTKPGA
+2068 LKGHFNVIKPGT
-2080 KKNQVISDA
+2080 KKNSVISDA

-2101 NNDFTFKEEG
+2101 NNDFTFREDG
-2111 SLFQYLMQAYVQQ
+2111 SLFQYLMRAYVQQ

-2143 YTRDGNALKVFTIP
+2143 YTRDGNVLKVFTIP
-2157 IPHVN
+2157 IPHTN
-2162 QFKYEENGV
+2162 TFKYKDGNTIRTEN
-2171 THIEKSYKIIPNL
+2171 SYKIIPNL
-2184 LFNKLDIDNS
+2184 LFNKLDVDNS

-2207 NDFIQPKDEYYHDSQ
+2207 NDFVQPKDEYYHDSQ

-2244 DKRVYKQL
+2244 DNRVYKQL

-2278 KKAGLQIFSNIGTI
+2278 NKAGLQIFSNLSTI

-2332 DPSMIS
+2332 DPSMVS

-2389 LNRDVYERRAHT
+2389 MNRDIYERRAHT

-2473 FTKCVT
+2473 FTKAVT

-2484 LPAAI
+2484 LPAAM

-2519 NLYRTQIGRVV
+2519 NLYRTQIGRVISMV
-2530 SKIDGMIPFSLGDY
+2530 DGMTPFSMGDY

-2559 MYIDDNGNIEFLSKE
+2559 MYIDNTGNIEFLSKE

-2605 MVNGQIKIVDN
+2605 VINGQIKITDS

-2632 IIQTMTRMILEED
+2632 ITQTMTRMVLEED

-2664 LLVGISERFRNFNDF
+2664 LLVGISERFRNHNDF

-2687 EVTDKRLNK
+2687 EITDRRLNK
-2696 SDIRKARKKHYY
+2696 SDIREARKKHYY

-2719 ENGPYRSFFSG
+2719 ENGIYRSFFSG
-2730 LGHILSNTK
+2730 IGHILSNTK

-2762 IDLSRQEVYA
+2762 MDLSRQEVYA
-2772 VGKILRELGLVT
+2772 VSKVLRELGLVT

-2821 EMMAM
+2821 EMMTM

-2845 VDKLSQILDL
+2845 VDRVSQILDL
-2855 LGDYAGITGHN
+2855 LGDYVGITGHN

-2893 FGTAGWYSSMPE
+2893 FGTAGWYASMPE

>member
-105 ILFRSGKQVE
+105 ILFRSEKQ
-115 LTKEGI
+115 T
-121 STKAQQKLNNANSFI
+121 
-136 KNHLQIKSGPIR
+136 
-148 NKKINDDL
+148 
-156 LTLNGYIKW
+156 
-165 LYYDITGQYLE
+165 
-176 LDSDENIYD
+176 
-185 QIEFAINNTD
+185 
-195 FESAAKEEL
+195 
-204 KNLKDSQIKPNAS
+204 
-217 SVAVKKSLI
+217 
-226 DSFLSNPDLSR
+226 
-237 YNEEQK
+237 
-243 QIIKKF
+243 
-249 LPALFKSEDS
+249 
-259 LTNKRIGFYKHNI
+259 
-272 KKIHAKIDASL
+272 
-283 DQEWQ
+283 
-288 SYFINRG
+288 
-295 KQIKL
+295 
-300 QNFLD
+300 
-305 YLELSPDYRQHIR
+305 
-318 EKIFSEIG
+318 
-326 RYVARNDS
+326 
-334 KYFQSKNRKKNLL
+334 
-347 SYAERGFGK
+347 
-356 KIESV
+356 
-361 DFSEYFDESTFKTS
+361 
-375 KNNRIIYGH
+375 
-384 AKTSNV
+384 
-390 LQKIVNNSSAD
+390 
-401 PRLRKSAEFLLKY
+401 
-414 VKNNQ
+414 
-419 DFDIIFTDPGDR
+419 
-431 TLFEEGSETR
+431 
-441 TALGVN
+441 
-447 DTMSRTIY
+447 
-455 IRTANAYDN
+455 
-464 KEHVLIHEIAHS
+464 
-476 LTTAALYEQQIDDT
+476 
-490 KIWKGL
+490 
-496 EKYIEYISGKAGSSL
+496 
-511 EGLIYDNY
+511 
-519 WQKNPQEFVAEFFG
+519 
-533 NAEFQEMLKEIPPV
+533 
-547 DQKKFNNIF
+547 
-556 EELLNWL
+556 
-563 YELFTGKPANAFEQ
+563 
-577 IKPVMKSLVIS
+577 
-588 QADRN
+588 
-593 LIDKVHF
+593 

-610 FGTSDDK
+610 FGTSNDK
-617 ILLEEKSENF
+617 ILLEEKFENF

-638 SEQSMEEQYI
+638 SEQRMEEQYI
-648 LENAKRDSEGRL
+648 LENAKRDDKGRL

-685 WFGDWEKEYTP
+685 WFGDWEKYAPKSDFSKVEEQLVLVFERIPELSKIGSIREYAAYLADKFP
-696 QTNIYKENPWERYME
+696 NSVDRNIYWHGTNEDFSEGFKSAKKGKGSGAPETQSRNDFYLAKQAWTVLQYVNGVNRNSVDKNGFAHWNKLWWELKEIMSNGRRENNNWKDMVIGKETVRQGIPNKKGVFNRDKGGSNGKWLSERKADYGYE
-711 TEDTG
+711 NKSDKEFFEDILG
-716 RTYIGHS
+716 IQW
-723 GKTIPIIINKGVKYV
+723 GKDTFNTWTKRNAEVFKALEKTQKGIYPAIINTQNPIREKGQN
-738 HPVERI
+738 
-744 TPTDKDPFGFNS
+744 T
-756 YNVNNLIVVGKEVDA
+756 
-771 DRNFNG
+771 
-777 ICQVTARACK
+777 
-787 DFLKNRYN
+787 
-795 IESSVEIINAKS
+795 
-807 PVKDDII
+807 
-814 EHWVNVL
+814 
-821 SINGEAYIYD
+821 
-831 MPQTEYI
+831 
-838 KQTKPLIYDNKELN
+838 
-852 GYYEGVITSK
+852 YYEEQRGLFTQAERESNDAILGEQTDNEFGSDVAIVLNASEKNVHFLGTK
-862 YTPRLIKVTEENL
+862 EDVGGFKKWLEEN
-875 SKFYKDNNKND
+875 
-886 KQIKVIKNTVK
+886 
-897 RLNKDKKS
+897 R
-905 INLNDLQYKPAY
+905 A
-917 NKNVSKVV
+917 SKVV
-925 DENGEPLVVYH
+925 DENGEPLVRYH
-936 STNKIFNTYKERDG
+936 ETNKNIIEFDANKSDNGYGDIETPIGIFTKENANSIFDNENIQIPIFVKASNILKFNTRKEAYDYFCKHILSYKEMAKYMTHINDDDPFL
-950 IHFGSY
+950 IENEDSY
-956 NTALGVANEKFDP
+956 EIGE
-969 TFDTIEEAQASIAK
+969 
-983 GKFRIDQVF
+983 
-992 LNIRN
+992 NI
-997 PKQSKDLGTGWKQLI
+997 KKLI
-1012 TEGFDGG
+1012 TKYLKESGFDGFE
-1019 LYMAVEGDTSFVVFD
+1019 LVKDEGVSSLGVSTVHTIVVFN

-1057 RHGEDRDR
+1057 RHGEDRDK
-1065 HIYSRERAVKYIKD
+1065 HMYSRERAVKYIKD
-1079 QGYTIDNLVHD
+1079 QGYVIDNLVHD

-1143 EYESMGNL
+1143 EYESIGNL

-1176 EDNHNFSF
+1176 EDNNNFSF
-1184 IISILK
+1184 ILSILK
-1190 DINKINPGLFNSVNI
+1190 DINKTSPGLFNSVNI
-1205 RRVADRTGNYSAK
+1205 RRVADSTGNYSAK

-1234 ANENNFKNA
+1234 GNENNFKNA

-1342 QYNNTAYK
+1342 QYDNTAYK

-1383 FNKQSYIDRFKEARK
+1383 FNKQSYIDRFKEARR

-1403 KDQRFSINKIR
+1403 KDQRLSINKIR
-1414 TKEERTI
+1414 TIEERTI

-1590 NPVIDEINRLISDL
+1590 NPVIDEISRLISDL

-1693 MAQETDRRTEE
+1693 MAQETDSRTEE

-1726 SLVNPF
+1726 SMTNPL

-1770 GKRKNNDKKHNRIFY
+1770 GKRKNNDKKHNSIFY

-1987 SEYDGSDADVAE
+1987 SEYDGSNADVAE

-2030 FMFDMHTKK
+2030 FMFDIHTKK

-2050 INELQSRIENIK
+2050 INELQTKIENIK

-2068 LKGHFNVTKPGA
+2068 LKGHFNIVKPGA
-2080 KKNQVISDA
+2080 RKNQIISDV

-2111 SLFQYLMQAYVQQ
+2111 SVFQYLMQSYVQQ

-2143 YTRDGNALKVFTIP
+2143 YTRDGNVLKVFTIP
-2157 IPHVN
+2157 IPHVS
-2162 QFKYEENGV
+2162 QFKYKENG
-2171 THIEKSYKIIPNL
+2171 TEHTENSYKVIPNL

-2194 DSKYVNKDYNESD
+2194 DPKYVNKDYNELD

-2530 SKIDGMIPFSLGDY
+2530 SKIDGMLPFSLGDY

-2559 MYIDDNGNIEFLSKE
+2559 MYIDGNGNIEFLSKE

-2696 SDIRKARKKHYY
+2696 SDIRQARKKHYY

-2762 IDLSRQEVYA
+2762 MDLSRQEVYA

-2821 EMMAM
+2821 EMMTM

>member
-105 ILFRSGKQVE
+105 ILFRSSI
-115 LTKEGI
+115 KE
-121 STKAQQKLNNANSFI
+121 
-136 KNHLQIKSGPIR
+136 
-148 NKKINDDL
+148 
-156 LTLNGYIKW
+156 
-165 LYYDITGQYLE
+165 
-176 LDSDENIYD
+176 
-185 QIEFAINNTD
+185 
-195 FESAAKEEL
+195 
-204 KNLKDSQIKPNAS
+204 
-217 SVAVKKSLI
+217 
-226 DSFLSNPDLSR
+226 
-237 YNEEQK
+237 
-243 QIIKKF
+243 
-249 LPALFKSEDS
+249 
-259 LTNKRIGFYKHNI
+259 
-272 KKIHAKIDASL
+272 
-283 DQEWQ
+283 
-288 SYFINRG
+288 
-295 KQIKL
+295 
-300 QNFLD
+300 
-305 YLELSPDYRQHIR
+305 
-318 EKIFSEIG
+318 
-326 RYVARNDS
+326 
-334 KYFQSKNRKKNLL
+334 
-347 SYAERGFGK
+347 
-356 KIESV
+356 
-361 DFSEYFDESTFKTS
+361 TS
-375 KNNRIIYGH
+375 H
-384 AKTSNV
+384 
-390 LQKIVNNSSAD
+390 
-401 PRLRKSAEFLLKY
+401 
-414 VKNNQ
+414 
-419 DFDIIFTDPGDR
+419 
-431 TLFEEGSETR
+431 
-441 TALGVN
+441 
-447 DTMSRTIY
+447 
-455 IRTANAYDN
+455 
-464 KEHVLIHEIAHS
+464 
-476 LTTAALYEQQIDDT
+476 
-490 KIWKGL
+490 
-496 EKYIEYISGKAGSSL
+496 
-511 EGLIYDNY
+511 
-519 WQKNPQEFVAEFFG
+519 
-533 NAEFQEMLKEIPPV
+533 
-547 DQKKFNNIF
+547 
-556 EELLNWL
+556 
-563 YELFTGKPANAFEQ
+563 
-577 IKPVMKSLVIS
+577 
-588 QADRN
+588 
-593 LIDKVHF
+593 
-600 QEQNYLENPY
+600 

-617 ILLEEKSENF
+617 ILLEERSENF

-648 LENAKRDSEGRL
+648 LENAKRDDKGRL

-696 QTNIYKENPWERYME
+696 PRQYNLSTWER
-711 TEDTG
+711 TG
-716 RTYIGHS
+716 EYVNILKKDFLGNTYSVSEEILS
-723 GKTIPIIINKGVKYV
+723 
-738 HPVERI
+738 HPVERKE
-744 TPTDKDPFGFNS
+744 TTKEDPFGFNS
-756 YNVNNLIVVGKEVDA
+756 IGVSKVIKVGTLVNRSNPL
-771 DRNFNG
+771 NG
-777 ICQVTARACK
+777 ICQYTAQRIQA
-787 DFLKNRYN
+787 FLKDRYGIEVHTN
-795 IESSVEIINAKS
+795 IIDAKS
-807 PVKDDII
+807 PVTGEII
-814 EHWVNVL
+814 THHVAAL
-821 SINGEAYIYD
+821 TIDGKPYIYD
-831 MPQTEYI
+831 MPQTEFI
-838 KQTKPLIYDNKELN
+838 STNGNTFNVGNKE
-852 GYYEGVITSK
+852 YKEAVITKEYS
-862 YTPRLIKVTEENL
+862 PRLIEITKESL
-875 SKFYKDNNKND
+875 LKNYGD
-886 KQIKVIKNTVK
+886 SNDIQISVIKGTAKLSGNI
-897 RLNKDKKS
+897 KS
-905 INLNDLQYKPAY
+905 SDIEASYIPAY
-917 NKNVSKVV
+917 SPDVSKVV

-936 STNKIFNTYKERDG
+936 GRYRKFNEFNTTNLAYFTDDKDTA
-950 IHFGSY
+950 Y
-956 NTALGVANEKFDP
+956 NYALDVQDTEYADENNIKFEDSHV
-969 TFDTIEEAQASIAK
+969 IS
-983 GKFRIDQVF
+983 VF
-992 LNIRN
+992 LNIMN
-997 PKQSKDLGTGWKQLI
+997 PYTNKKGLI
-1012 TEGFDGG
+1012 TDKSIPDRIKTYNDGAIVISNGFPDIEREKNWKKAIKDIAEKNPNLSYNEQLELMPQSLGEKQ
-1019 LYMAVEGDTSFVVFD
+1019 YIVKNP
-1034 SNQIKSATD
+1034 NQIKSATD
-1043 NNGDFSRTNDNIYK
+1043 NIGTFSREDNNIYK
-1057 RHGEDRDR
+1057 RHGEDKDK
-1065 HIYSRERAVKYIKD
+1065 HMYSRERAVKYIKD

-1110 QYIENMDPGLRVKY
+1110 QYIENIDPGLRVKY

-1143 EYESMGNL
+1143 EYESIGNL

-1184 IISILK
+1184 ILLILK
-1190 DINKINPGLFNSVNI
+1190 DINKTSPGLFNSVNI
-1205 RRVADRTGNYSAK
+1205 RRVADSTGNYSAK

-1234 ANENNFKNA
+1234 GNENNFKNA

-1342 QYNNTAYK
+1342 QYDNTAYK

-1383 FNKQSYIDRFKEARK
+1383 FNKQSYIDRFKEARR

-1403 KDQRFSINKIR
+1403 KDQRLSINKIR
-1414 TKEERTI
+1414 TIEERTI

-1726 SLVNPF
+1726 SMTNPL

-1770 GKRKNNDKKHNRIFY
+1770 GKRKNNDKKHNSIFY

-2030 FMFDMHTKK
+2030 FMFDIHTKK

-2050 INELQSRIENIK
+2050 INELQTKIENIK

-2068 LKGHFNVTKPGA
+2068 LKGHFNIVKPGA
-2080 KKNQVISDA
+2080 RKNQIISDV

-2111 SLFQYLMQAYVQQ
+2111 SVFQYLMQSYVQQ

-2143 YTRDGNALKVFTIP
+2143 YTRDGNVLKVFTIP
-2157 IPHVN
+2157 IPHVS
-2162 QFKYEENGV
+2162 QFKYKENG
-2171 THIEKSYKIIPNL
+2171 TEHTENSYKVIPNL

-2194 DSKYVNKDYNESD
+2194 DPKYVNKDYNESD

-2530 SKIDGMIPFSLGDY
+2530 SKIDGMLPFSLGDY

-2559 MYIDDNGNIEFLSKE
+2559 MYIDSNGNIEFLSKE

-2605 MVNGQIKIVDN
+2605 MVNGKLKIVDS

-2632 IIQTMTRMILEED
+2632 ITQTMTRMVLEED

-2696 SDIRKARKKHYY
+2696 SDIRQARKKHYY

-2719 ENGPYRSFFSG
+2719 ENGIYRSFFSG

>member
-105 ILFRSGKQVE
+105 ILFRSSIVDENKIK
-115 LTKEGI
+115 LTK
-121 STKAQQKLNNANSFI
+121 
-136 KNHLQIKSGPIR
+136 
-148 NKKINDDL
+148 
-156 LTLNGYIKW
+156 
-165 LYYDITGQYLE
+165 
-176 LDSDENIYD
+176 
-185 QIEFAINNTD
+185 
-195 FESAAKEEL
+195 
-204 KNLKDSQIKPNAS
+204 
-217 SVAVKKSLI
+217 
-226 DSFLSNPDLSR
+226 SR
-237 YNEEQK
+237 YNEAVDYLFDVNPELESIGTKEEYIRYLNEKYPHSYQK
-243 QIIKKF
+243 LYWHGTNSDFSDGLNTAIRGKGSGASETGTEMYFNRQPWASLQYINGVNRDVTKPDDEGFTNWVKLWWSMKEILGNGRMKNDDWKHEIIGPNIRQKIPNKKGVF
-249 LPALFKSEDS
+249 NKDKGGNNGSYLSERKAKYGYGDKSDKEFFEEVFDIRYGKETFQDWINRKAKEFQDIWFKRAVKTGIVPSILD
-259 LTNKRIGFYKHNI
+259 LTNPIIEEGQNTYYEEERGLFTKAKNDGNNSIISNKSKNEFGSDVAIMFNPQKDVHFLGTKSDI
-272 KKIHAKIDASL
+272 QAFKKWLGDW
-283 DQEWQ
+283 E
-288 SYFINRG
+288 
-295 KQIKL
+295 
-300 QNFLD
+300 
-305 YLELSPDYRQHIR
+305 
-318 EKIFSEIG
+318 
-326 RYVARNDS
+326 NDS
-334 KYFQSKNRKKNLL
+334 KNASKVVDENREPILFKP
-347 SYAERGFGK
+347 S
-356 KIESV
+356 IE
-361 DFSEYFDESTFKTS
+361 E
-375 KNNRIIYGH
+375 
-384 AKTSNV
+384 A
-390 LQKIVNNSSAD
+390 
-401 PRLRKSAEFLLKY
+401 
-414 VKNNQ
+414 
-419 DFDIIFTDPGDR
+419 
-431 TLFEEGSETR
+431 
-441 TALGVN
+441 
-447 DTMSRTIY
+447 
-455 IRTANAYDN
+455 
-464 KEHVLIHEIAHS
+464 
-476 LTTAALYEQQIDDT
+476 
-490 KIWKGL
+490 
-496 EKYIEYISGKAGSSL
+496 
-511 EGLIYDNY
+511 
-519 WQKNPQEFVAEFFG
+519 
-533 NAEFQEMLKEIPPV
+533 
-547 DQKKFNNIF
+547 
-556 EELLNWL
+556 
-563 YELFTGKPANAFEQ
+563 
-577 IKPVMKSLVIS
+577 
-588 QADRN
+588 
-593 LIDKVHF
+593 
-600 QEQNYLENPY
+600 PY

-648 LENAKRDSEGRL
+648 LENAKRDREGRL

-723 GKTIPIIINKGVKYV
+723 GKTIPIIINKGIKYV

-795 IESSVEIINAKS
+795 IESSIVIINAKS

-838 KQTKPLIYDNKELN
+838 KQTKPLIYDNKELK

-875 SKFYKDNNKND
+875 SKFYKDNNTND
-886 KQIKVIKNTVK
+886 KQIKVIKDTVK

-905 INLNDLQYKPAY
+905 INLNDLQYIPAY
-917 NKNVSKVV
+917 SPDVSKVV

-1019 LYMAVEGDTSFVVFD
+1019 LYRAVEGDTSFVVFD

-1043 NNGDFSRTNDNIYK
+1043 NNGDFSRINDNIYK

-1079 QGYTIDNLVHD
+1079 QGYAIDNLVHD

-1184 IISILK
+1184 ILSILK
-1190 DINKINPGLFNSVNI
+1190 DINKTSPGLFNSVNI
-1205 RRVADRTGNYSAK
+1205 RRVADSTGNYSAK

-1243 LVQTLTHEMIHVV
+1243 LVQTLTHEMIHVI

-1280 QFNDD
+1280 QFNND

-1311 QVQYDTKQTW
+1311 QVQYNTKQTW

-1350 ELVDIFVQASYSKQI
+1350 ELVDIFVQASYNKQL

-1383 FNKQSYIDRFKEARK
+1383 FNKQSYIDRFKEARR

-1581 MLVIIQPGS
+1581 MLVVIQPGS

-1726 SLVNPF
+1726 SLVNPL

-1826 KDYLR
+1826 KEYLR

-2030 FMFDMHTKK
+2030 FMFDIHTKK

-2068 LKGHFNVTKPGA
+2068 LKGHFNTIKPGA
-2080 KKNQVISDA
+2080 RKNQIISDV

-2111 SLFQYLMQAYVQQ
+2111 SVFQYLMQSYVQQ

-2143 YTRDGNALKVFTIP
+2143 YTRDGDVLKVFTIP
-2157 IPHVN
+2157 IPHVS
-2162 QFKYEENGV
+2162 QFKYKENG
-2171 THIEKSYKIIPNL
+2171 IEHTENSYKVIPNL

-2473 FTKCVT
+2473 FTKCVA

-2559 MYIDDNGNIEFLSKE
+2559 MYIDGNGNIEFLSKE

-2592 AYYNAKTA
+2592 TYYNAKTA

-2623 QSIGNRTKK
+2623 QNIGNRTKK

-2929 LLYKKQNVDADK
+2929 LLYKKQNVDTDK
-2941 PKKKRSRPIG
+2941 SKKKRSRPIG

>member
-105 ILFRSGKQVE
+105 ILF
-115 LTKEGI
+115 
-121 STKAQQKLNNANSFI
+121 
-136 KNHLQIKSGPIR
+136 KS
-148 NKKINDDL
+148 
-156 LTLNGYIKW
+156 
-165 LYYDITGQYLE
+165 
-176 LDSDENIYD
+176 S
-185 QIEFAINNTD
+185 IE
-195 FESAAKEEL
+195 
-204 KNLKDSQIKPNAS
+204 
-217 SVAVKKSLI
+217 
-226 DSFLSNPDLSR
+226 
-237 YNEEQK
+237 
-243 QIIKKF
+243 
-249 LPALFKSEDS
+249 
-259 LTNKRIGFYKHNI
+259 
-272 KKIHAKIDASL
+272 
-283 DQEWQ
+283 
-288 SYFINRG
+288 
-295 KQIKL
+295 
-300 QNFLD
+300 
-305 YLELSPDYRQHIR
+305 
-318 EKIFSEIG
+318 
-326 RYVARNDS
+326 
-334 KYFQSKNRKKNLL
+334 
-347 SYAERGFGK
+347 
-356 KIESV
+356 
-361 DFSEYFDESTFKTS
+361 
-375 KNNRIIYGH
+375 
-384 AKTSNV
+384 
-390 LQKIVNNSSAD
+390 
-401 PRLRKSAEFLLKY
+401 
-414 VKNNQ
+414 
-419 DFDIIFTDPGDR
+419 
-431 TLFEEGSETR
+431 ETP
-441 TALGVN
+441 
-447 DTMSRTIY
+447 
-455 IRTANAYDN
+455 
-464 KEHVLIHEIAHS
+464 H
-476 LTTAALYEQQIDDT
+476 
-490 KIWKGL
+490 
-496 EKYIEYISGKAGSSL
+496 
-511 EGLIYDNY
+511 
-519 WQKNPQEFVAEFFG
+519 
-533 NAEFQEMLKEIPPV
+533 
-547 DQKKFNNIF
+547 
-556 EELLNWL
+556 
-563 YELFTGKPANAFEQ
+563 
-577 IKPVMKSLVIS
+577 
-588 QADRN
+588 
-593 LIDKVHF
+593 
-600 QEQNYLENPY
+600 
-610 FGTSDDK
+610 FGTPDDK
-617 ILLEEKSENF
+617 ILLEEQKQVENPQNYSKVIDENKIKLTKSRYNEAVDYLFDVNPELESIGTKEEYIRYLNEKYPHNYQKLYWHGTNSDFSDGLNTAIRGKGSGAPETGTEMYFNRQPWTSLQYINGVNRDVTKPDDEGFTNWVKLWWSMKEILGNGRIKNDDWKHEIIGPNIRQKIPNKKGVFNKDQGGNNGSYLSERKAKYGYGDKSDKEFFEEVFDIRYGKETFQDWINRKAKEFQDIWLKRAVKTGIIPSILDLTNPIIEEGQNTYYEEERGLFTKAKNDGNNSIISNKSKNEFGSDVAIMFNPQKDVHFLGTKSDIQAFKKWKREKLKKKEEQKF
-627 EQPYDAERFAT
+627 EQPYDSERFAT

-672 KQYVQVRTKAFKD
+672 KQYVLVRTKAFKD

-696 QTNIYKENPWERYME
+696 QTNIYKENPWEKYME

-723 GKTIPIIINKGVKYV
+723 GKTIPIIINKGIKYV

-756 YNVNNLIVVGKEVDA
+756 YNVNNLIIVGKEVDA

-795 IESSVEIINAKS
+795 IESSVVIINAKS

-852 GYYEGVITSK
+852 GYYEGIITSK

-886 KQIKVIKNTVK
+886 KQIKVIKDTVK

-936 STNKIFNTYKERDG
+936 GTDYKNDHTIIGDWSKNALPYATYFAPYRGYSQFE
-950 IHFGSY
+950 Y
-956 NTALGVANEKFDP
+956 VY
-969 TFDTIEEAQASIAK
+969 QA
-983 GKFRIDQVF
+983 F

-997 PKQSKDLGTGWKQLI
+997 PIYSDIDL
-1012 TEGFDGG
+1012 TEDAIQHKSIFDKYIINKGHDG
-1019 LYMAVEGDTSFVVFD
+1019 AISGNRDFTKERPSNALEAKEIVVTYP
-1034 SNQIKSATD
+1034 NQIKSATD
-1043 NNGDFSRTNDNIYK
+1043 NEGGFSRTNDNIYK
-1057 RHGEDRDR
+1057 RHGEDRDK

-1079 QGYTIDNLVHD
+1079 QGYVIDNLVHD

-1184 IISILK
+1184 ILSILK
-1190 DINKINPGLFNSVNI
+1190 DIDKTSPGLFNSVNI

-1280 QFNDD
+1280 QFNND

-1350 ELVDIFVQASYSKQI
+1350 ELVDIFVQASYSKQV

-1383 FNKQSYIDRFKEARK
+1383 FNKQSYIDRFKEARR

-1581 MLVIIQPGS
+1581 MLVVIQPGS

-1726 SLVNPF
+1726 SMVNPL

-1770 GKRKNNDKKHNRIFY
+1770 GKRKNNDKKHNHIFY
-1785 TSKNIEDLI
+1785 TYKNIEDLI

-1826 KDYLR
+1826 KEYLR

-2030 FMFDMHTKK
+2030 FMFDIHTKK

-2050 INELQSRIENIK
+2050 INELQSRIEHIK
-2062 YQIKPG
+2062 SQIKPG

-2080 KKNQVISDA
+2080 RKNQIISDV

-2111 SLFQYLMQAYVQQ
+2111 SVFQYLMQSYVQQ

-2143 YTRDGNALKVFTIP
+2143 YTLDGNVLKVFTIP
-2157 IPHVN
+2157 IPHVS
-2162 QFKYEENGV
+2162 QFKYKENG
-2171 THIEKSYKIIPNL
+2171 IEHTENSYKVIPNL

-2519 NLYRTQIGRVV
+2519 NLYRTQIGRVI
-2530 SKIDGMIPFSLGDY
+2530 SKIDGMIPFSMGDY

-2559 MYIDDNGNIEFLSKE
+2559 MYIDGNGNIEFLSKE

-2605 MVNGQIKIVDN
+2605 MVNGKLKIVDN

-2632 IIQTMTRMILEED
+2632 ITQTMTRMVLEED

-2687 EVTDKRLNK
+2687 EVTDRRLNK
-2696 SDIRKARKKHYY
+2696 SDIREARKKHYY
-2708 RGGFNFMTGFI
+2708 RGGFNFMTSFI
-2719 ENGPYRSFFSG
+2719 ENGMYSSFFGG

-2772 VGKILRELGLVT
+2772 VGKVLRELGLVT

-2821 EMMAM
+2821 EMMTM

-2893 FGTAGWYSSMPE
+2893 FGTAGWYASMPE

>member
-115 LTKEGI
+115 LTKKGI

-148 NKKINDDL
+148 NKIIGPHL
-156 LTLNGYIKW
+156 QTLDAYIKW
-165 LYYDITGQYLE
+165 LYYDITGQDL
-176 LDSDENIYD
+176 NIDTDKDVYD

-195 FESAAKEEL
+195 FESLTKERL
-204 KNLKDSQIKPNAS
+204 KSLKDSQVKPN
-217 SVAVKKSLI
+217 SVQITVRKSLI

-272 KKIHAKIDASL
+272 KKIHDKIDASL

-356 KIESV
+356 KIASV
-361 DFSEYFDESTFKTS
+361 DFSEYFDKSTFKIS
-375 KNNRIIYGH
+375 KNNRIIYRQ

-431 TLFEEGSETR
+431 TLFEEGSKTR

-476 LTTAALYEQQIDDT
+476 LTTTALYEQQIDDT
-490 KIWKGL
+490 KTWKGL
-496 EKYIEYISGKAGSSL
+496 EKYIKYISRKAGSSL
-511 EGLIYDNY
+511 AGLIYDNY

-547 DQKKFNNIF
+547 DQKEFNNIF

-577 IKPVMKSLVIS
+577 IKPVMESLVIS

-593 LIDKVHF
+593 LINKVYF
-600 QEQNYLENPY
+600 REQNYLETPH
-610 FGTSDDK
+610 FGTANDK
-617 ILLEEKSENF
+617 ILLEEQKSD
-627 EQPYDAERFAT
+627 YDSERFAS

-648 LENAKRDSEGRL
+648 LENAKRDDKGKL

-685 WFGDWEKEYTP
+685 WFGDWE
-696 QTNIYKENPWERYME
+696 N
-711 TEDTG
+711 
-716 RTYIGHS
+716 
-723 GKTIPIIINKGVKYV
+723 
-738 HPVERI
+738 
-744 TPTDKDPFGFNS
+744 DP
-756 YNVNNLIVVGKEVDA
+756 
-771 DRNFNG
+771 
-777 ICQVTARACK
+777 
-787 DFLKNRYN
+787 KN
-795 IESSVEIINAKS
+795 A
-807 PVKDDII
+807 
-814 EHWVNVL
+814 
-821 SINGEAYIYD
+821 
-831 MPQTEYI
+831 
-838 KQTKPLIYDNKELN
+838 
-852 GYYEGVITSK
+852 
-862 YTPRLIKVTEENL
+862 
-875 SKFYKDNNKND
+875 
-886 KQIKVIKNTVK
+886 
-897 RLNKDKKS
+897 
-905 INLNDLQYKPAY
+905 
-917 NKNVSKVV
+917 SKVV
-925 DENGEPLVVYH
+925 DENSEPLVRYH
-936 STNKIFNTYKERDG
+936 ETNKNIIEFDANRSDNGYGDIETPIGIFTKENANSIFDNENIQIPIFVKASNILKFNTRKEAYDYFGKHIPSYKEMAKYMTHLNDDDPFL
-950 IHFGSY
+950 IENEDSY
-956 NTALGVANEKFDP
+956 EIGE
-969 TFDTIEEAQASIAK
+969 
-983 GKFRIDQVF
+983 
-992 LNIRN
+992 NIKN
-997 PKQSKDLGTGWKQLI
+997 LI
-1012 TEGFDGG
+1012 TKYLKESGFDGFE
-1019 LYMAVEGDTSFVVFD
+1019 LVKDEGVSSLGVSTVHTIVVFNP
-1034 SNQIKSATD
+1034 NQIKSATE
-1043 NNGDFSRTNDNIYK
+1043 NNGDFSRINDNIYK
-1057 RHGEDRDR
+1057 RHGEDRDK
-1065 HIYSRERAVKYIKD
+1065 HMYSRERAVKYIKD

-1090 TYETRFE
+1090 TYETKFE

-1124 AGVRIGKK
+1124 AGVRISKK

-1166 LQYIIKQTRG
+1166 LQYIIKQTKG

-1184 IISILK
+1184 ILSILK
-1190 DINKINPGLFNSVNI
+1190 DINKTSPGLFNSINI

-1234 ANENNFKNA
+1234 GNENNFKNA
-1243 LVQTLTHEMIHVV
+1243 LVQTLTHEMIHVI

-1280 QFNDD
+1280 QFNND

-1350 ELVDIFVQASYSKQI
+1350 ELVDIFVQASYSKQV

-1383 FNKQSYIDRFKEARK
+1383 FNKQSYIDRFKEARR

-1403 KDQRFSINKIR
+1403 KDQRLQINKIR
-1414 TKEERTI
+1414 TNEERTI

-1426 SIENSTL
+1426 SIESSTL

-1488 FAEGVLQFVERAD
+1488 LAEGVLQFVERAD
-1501 TDINNILAMLINA
+1501 TDINNILAMIINA

-1527 NFGNRVY
+1527 NFGNRIY
-1534 QDTNGNSITAAT
+1534 QDVNGNSITAAT

-1572 DNLLSNIER
+1572 DNLLSNVER
-1581 MLVIIQPGS
+1581 MLVVIQPGS
-1590 NPVIDEINRLISDL
+1590 NPVIDEISRLISDL

-1682 VVRMVIDEIYK
+1682 IVRMVVDEIYK

-1726 SLVNPF
+1726 SLVNPL

-1785 TSKNIEDLI
+1785 TYKNIEDLI

-1817 NTPGLRSIY
+1817 DTPGLRSIY
-1826 KDYLR
+1826 KEYLR

-1845 TREYYAERIDTLSAI
+1845 TRKYYDERIDTLSAI

-2030 FMFDMHTKK
+2030 FMFDIHTKK

-2050 INELQSRIENIK
+2050 INELQTKIENIK

-2068 LKGHFNVTKPGA
+2068 LKGHFNIIKPGA
-2080 KKNQVISDA
+2080 RKNQIISDV

-2111 SLFQYLMQAYVQQ
+2111 SIFQYLMQSYVQQ

-2143 YTRDGNALKVFTIP
+2143 YTRDGNVLKVFTIP
-2157 IPHVN
+2157 IPHVSR
-2162 QFKYEENGV
+2162 FKYKENG
-2171 THIEKSYKIIPNL
+2171 TEHTENSYKVIPNL
-2184 LFNKLDIDNS
+2184 LFNKFDIDNS
-2194 DSKYVNKDYNESD
+2194 DSEYVNKDYNELD

-2278 KKAGLQIFSNIGTI
+2278 KKAGLQIFSNMGTI

-2332 DPSMIS
+2332 YPSMIS

-2441 ACRLVSQIVSML
+2441 ACRLVSQMVSMI

-2473 FTKCVT
+2473 FTKAVT

-2484 LPAAI
+2484 LPAAM

-2511 ESLTKRYQ
+2511 ENLTKRYQ

-2530 SKIDGMIPFSLGDY
+2530 SMVDGMTPFSMGDY

-2559 MYIDDNGNIEFLSKE
+2559 MYIDGNGNIEFLLKE

-2600 RNCVK
+2600 RDCVK
-2605 MVNGQIKIVDN
+2605 MVNGQLKIVDN

-2632 IIQTMTRMILEED
+2632 ITQTMTRMVLEED

-2664 LLVGISERFRNFNDF
+2664 LLVGISERFRNHNDF

-2687 EVTDKRLNK
+2687 EITDRRLNK
-2696 SDIRKARKKHYY
+2696 SDIREARKKHYY

-2719 ENGPYRSFFSG
+2719 ENGIYRSFFSG
-2730 LGHILSNTK
+2730 IGHILSNTK

-2772 VGKILRELGLVT
+2772 VGKVLRELGLVT
-2784 MFVTASVMMNAYVST
+2784 MFITASVMMNAYVST

-2821 EMMAM
+2821 EMMTM

-2845 VDKLSQILDL
+2845 VDRVSQILDL
-2855 LGDYAGITGHN
+2855 LGDYVGITGHN

-2893 FGTAGWYSSMPE
+2893 FGTAGWYASMPE

-2929 LLYKKQNVDADK
+2929 LLYKKQNVNADK

>member
-115 LTKEGI
+115 LTKKGI

-148 NKKINDDL
+148 NKIIGPHL
-156 LTLNGYIKW
+156 QTLDAYIKW
-165 LYYDITGQYLE
+165 LYYDITGQDL
-176 LDSDENIYD
+176 NIDTDKDVYD

-195 FESAAKEEL
+195 FESLTKERL
-204 KNLKDSQIKPNAS
+204 KSLKDSQVKPN
-217 SVAVKKSLI
+217 SVQITVRKSLI

-272 KKIHAKIDASL
+272 KKIHDKIDASL

-356 KIESV
+356 KIASV
-361 DFSEYFDESTFKTS
+361 DFSEYFDKSTFKIS
-375 KNNRIIYGH
+375 KNNRIIYGQ

-431 TLFEEGSETR
+431 TLFEEGSKTR

-476 LTTAALYEQQIDDT
+476 LTTTALYEQQIDDT
-490 KIWKGL
+490 KTWKGL
-496 EKYIEYISGKAGSSL
+496 EKYIKYISRKAGSSL
-511 EGLIYDNY
+511 AGLIYDNY

-547 DQKKFNNIF
+547 DQKEFNNIF

-577 IKPVMKSLVIS
+577 IKPVMESLVIS

-593 LIDKVHF
+593 LINKVYF
-600 QEQNYLENPY
+600 REQNYLETPH
-610 FGTSDDK
+610 FGTANDK
-617 ILLEEKSENF
+617 ILLEEQKSD
-627 EQPYDAERFAT
+627 YDSERFAS

-648 LENAKRDSEGRL
+648 LENAKRDDKGKL

-685 WFGDWEKEYTP
+685 WFGDWE
-696 QTNIYKENPWERYME
+696 N
-711 TEDTG
+711 
-716 RTYIGHS
+716 
-723 GKTIPIIINKGVKYV
+723 
-738 HPVERI
+738 
-744 TPTDKDPFGFNS
+744 DP
-756 YNVNNLIVVGKEVDA
+756 
-771 DRNFNG
+771 
-777 ICQVTARACK
+777 
-787 DFLKNRYN
+787 KN
-795 IESSVEIINAKS
+795 A
-807 PVKDDII
+807 
-814 EHWVNVL
+814 
-821 SINGEAYIYD
+821 
-831 MPQTEYI
+831 
-838 KQTKPLIYDNKELN
+838 
-852 GYYEGVITSK
+852 
-862 YTPRLIKVTEENL
+862 
-875 SKFYKDNNKND
+875 
-886 KQIKVIKNTVK
+886 
-897 RLNKDKKS
+897 
-905 INLNDLQYKPAY
+905 
-917 NKNVSKVV
+917 SKVV
-925 DENGEPLVVYH
+925 DENSEPLVRYH
-936 STNKIFNTYKERDG
+936 ETNKNIIEFDANRSDNGYGDIETPIGIFTKENANSIFDNENIQIPIFVKASNILKFNTRKEAYDYFGKHIPSYKEMAKYMTHLNDDDPFL
-950 IHFGSY
+950 IENEDSY
-956 NTALGVANEKFDP
+956 EIGE
-969 TFDTIEEAQASIAK
+969 
-983 GKFRIDQVF
+983 
-992 LNIRN
+992 NIKN
-997 PKQSKDLGTGWKQLI
+997 LI
-1012 TEGFDGG
+1012 TKYLKESGFDGFE
-1019 LYMAVEGDTSFVVFD
+1019 LVKDEGVSSLGVSTVHTIVVFNP
-1034 SNQIKSATD
+1034 NQIKSATE
-1043 NNGDFSRTNDNIYK
+1043 NNGDFSRINDNIYK
-1057 RHGEDRDR
+1057 RHGEDRDK
-1065 HIYSRERAVKYIKD
+1065 HMYSRERAVKYIKD

-1090 TYETRFE
+1090 TYETKFE

-1124 AGVRIGKK
+1124 AGVRISKK

-1166 LQYIIKQTRG
+1166 LQYIIKQTKG

-1184 IISILK
+1184 ILSILK
-1190 DINKINPGLFNSVNI
+1190 DINKTSPGLFNSINI

-1234 ANENNFKNA
+1234 GNENNFKNA
-1243 LVQTLTHEMIHVV
+1243 LVQTLTHEMIHVI

-1280 QFNDD
+1280 QFNND

-1350 ELVDIFVQASYSKQI
+1350 ELVDIFVQASYSKQV

-1383 FNKQSYIDRFKEARK
+1383 FNKQSYIDRFKEARR

-1403 KDQRFSINKIR
+1403 KDQRLQINKIR
-1414 TKEERTI
+1414 TNEERTI

-1426 SIENSTL
+1426 SIESSTL

-1488 FAEGVLQFVERAD
+1488 LAEGVLQFVERAD
-1501 TDINNILAMLINA
+1501 TDINNILAMIINA

-1527 NFGNRVY
+1527 NFGNRIY
-1534 QDTNGNSITAAT
+1534 QDVNGNSITAAT

-1572 DNLLSNIER
+1572 DNLLSNVER
-1581 MLVIIQPGS
+1581 MLVVIQPGS
-1590 NPVIDEINRLISDL
+1590 NPVIDEISRLISDL

-1682 VVRMVIDEIYK
+1682 IVRMVVDEIYK

-1726 SLVNPF
+1726 SLVNPL

-1785 TSKNIEDLI
+1785 TYKNIEDLI

-1817 NTPGLRSIY
+1817 DTPGLRSIY
-1826 KDYLR
+1826 KEYLR

-1845 TREYYAERIDTLSAI
+1845 TRKYYDERIDTLSAI

-2030 FMFDMHTKK
+2030 FMFDIHTKK

-2050 INELQSRIENIK
+2050 INELQTKIENIK

-2068 LKGHFNVTKPGA
+2068 LKGHFNIIKPGA
-2080 KKNQVISDA
+2080 RKNQIISDV

-2111 SLFQYLMQAYVQQ
+2111 SIFQYLMQSYVQQ

-2143 YTRDGNALKVFTIP
+2143 YTRDGNVLKVFTIP
-2157 IPHVN
+2157 IPHVSR
-2162 QFKYEENGV
+2162 FKYKENG
-2171 THIEKSYKIIPNL
+2171 TEHTENSYKVIPNL

-2194 DSKYVNKDYNESD
+2194 DSEYVNKDYNELD

-2278 KKAGLQIFSNIGTI
+2278 KKAGLQIFSNMGTI

-2332 DPSMIS
+2332 YPSMIS

-2441 ACRLVSQIVSML
+2441 ACRLVSQMVSMI

-2473 FTKCVT
+2473 FTKAVT

-2484 LPAAI
+2484 LPAAM

-2511 ESLTKRYQ
+2511 ENLTKRYQ

-2530 SKIDGMIPFSLGDY
+2530 SMVDGMTPFSMGDY

-2559 MYIDDNGNIEFLSKE
+2559 MYIDGNGNIEFLLKE

-2600 RNCVK
+2600 RDCVK
-2605 MVNGQIKIVDN
+2605 MVNGQLKIVDN

-2632 IIQTMTRMILEED
+2632 ITQTMTRMVLEED

-2664 LLVGISERFRNFNDF
+2664 LLVGISERFRNHNDF

-2687 EVTDKRLNK
+2687 EITDRRLNK
-2696 SDIRKARKKHYY
+2696 SDIREARKKHYY

-2719 ENGPYRSFFSG
+2719 ENGIYRSFFSG
-2730 LGHILSNTK
+2730 IGHILSNTK

-2772 VGKILRELGLVT
+2772 VGKVLRELGLVT
-2784 MFVTASVMMNAYVST
+2784 MFITASVMMNAYVST

-2821 EMMAM
+2821 EMMTM

-2845 VDKLSQILDL
+2845 VDRVSQILDL
-2855 LGDYAGITGHN
+2855 LGDYVGITGHN

-2893 FGTAGWYSSMPE
+2893 FGTAGWYASMPE

-2929 LLYKKQNVDADK
+2929 LLYKKQNVNADK

>member
-105 ILFRSGKQVE
+105 ILFRSGKQ
-115 LTKEGI
+115 T
-121 STKAQQKLNNANSFI
+121 
-136 KNHLQIKSGPIR
+136 
-148 NKKINDDL
+148 
-156 LTLNGYIKW
+156 
-165 LYYDITGQYLE
+165 
-176 LDSDENIYD
+176 
-185 QIEFAINNTD
+185 
-195 FESAAKEEL
+195 
-204 KNLKDSQIKPNAS
+204 
-217 SVAVKKSLI
+217 
-226 DSFLSNPDLSR
+226 
-237 YNEEQK
+237 
-243 QIIKKF
+243 
-249 LPALFKSEDS
+249 
-259 LTNKRIGFYKHNI
+259 
-272 KKIHAKIDASL
+272 
-283 DQEWQ
+283 
-288 SYFINRG
+288 
-295 KQIKL
+295 
-300 QNFLD
+300 
-305 YLELSPDYRQHIR
+305 
-318 EKIFSEIG
+318 
-326 RYVARNDS
+326 
-334 KYFQSKNRKKNLL
+334 
-347 SYAERGFGK
+347 
-356 KIESV
+356 
-361 DFSEYFDESTFKTS
+361 
-375 KNNRIIYGH
+375 
-384 AKTSNV
+384 
-390 LQKIVNNSSAD
+390 
-401 PRLRKSAEFLLKY
+401 
-414 VKNNQ
+414 
-419 DFDIIFTDPGDR
+419 
-431 TLFEEGSETR
+431 
-441 TALGVN
+441 
-447 DTMSRTIY
+447 
-455 IRTANAYDN
+455 
-464 KEHVLIHEIAHS
+464 
-476 LTTAALYEQQIDDT
+476 
-490 KIWKGL
+490 
-496 EKYIEYISGKAGSSL
+496 
-511 EGLIYDNY
+511 
-519 WQKNPQEFVAEFFG
+519 
-533 NAEFQEMLKEIPPV
+533 
-547 DQKKFNNIF
+547 
-556 EELLNWL
+556 
-563 YELFTGKPANAFEQ
+563 
-577 IKPVMKSLVIS
+577 
-588 QADRN
+588 
-593 LIDKVHF
+593 

-617 ILLEEKSENF
+617 ILLEEQKQIENPFTTTQKSQLESKLSELRSRYRDVIEQTNTLNKQLREDKVFKGVIHTDDGDVTIETEHGDNINILYIDSGERIFNFISFSAKFNSKDRVLDGSIILPSRDALEPTKNFIRLDNPIKQNYARILKTVLQYFSEKGINTLYTKWSIFEKRGDHYVEIEPGHKVLSKNDGQEMRISVLSKILNIDVTDCFKWESRIDNVNHVVLEREKIDVNGLIKLLPALGDSSQFDDIKKAMRETDKVNTSNTLLKENMRRQLKLLEKERSEIYDKMNDINRQLRLLNTIGEEKYIKYHKF
-627 EQPYDAERFAT
+627 EQPYDAERFTT

-685 WFGDWEKEYTP
+685 WFGDWE
-696 QTNIYKENPWERYME
+696 NNP
-711 TEDTG
+711 
-716 RTYIGHS
+716 S
-723 GKTIPIIINKGVKYV
+723 
-738 HPVERI
+738 
-744 TPTDKDPFGFNS
+744 
-756 YNVNNLIVVGKEVDA
+756 
-771 DRNFNG
+771 
-777 ICQVTARACK
+777 
-787 DFLKNRYN
+787 
-795 IESSVEIINAKS
+795 
-807 PVKDDII
+807 
-814 EHWVNVL
+814 
-821 SINGEAYIYD
+821 EA
-831 MPQTEYI
+831 
-838 KQTKPLIYDNKELN
+838 
-852 GYYEGVITSK
+852 
-862 YTPRLIKVTEENL
+862 
-875 SKFYKDNNKND
+875 
-886 KQIKVIKNTVK
+886 
-897 RLNKDKKS
+897 
-905 INLNDLQYKPAY
+905 
-917 NKNVSKVV
+917 SKVV

-936 STNKIFNTYKERDG
+936 GTRDSFTTVDFSKSDAGQGFYAASNKDTAETYGLNNKYALFFNLKNPYIIEGFGQPWNQLLLNDEDYTEEELKQPYKLKRLSTRDIENFAKNKGYDGVIFKDIIDQGKYSG
-950 IHFGSY
+950 MIHFKEQSY
-956 NTALGVANEKFDP
+956 IQELLENSGEDRTYANSKVLDFL
-969 TFDTIEEAQASIAK
+969 DTL
-983 GKFRIDQVF
+983 RTDV
-992 LNIRN
+992 
-997 PKQSKDLGTGWKQLI
+997 
-1012 TEGFDGG
+1012 
-1019 LYMAVEGDTSFVVFD
+1019 FVVFD
-1034 SNQIKSATD
+1034 SPNQVKSATD
-1043 NNGDFSRTNDNIYK
+1043 NIGTFSRTNDNIYK
-1057 RHGEDRDR
+1057 RHGEDRDK
-1065 HIYSRERAVKYIKD
+1065 HMYSRERAVKYIKD
-1079 QGYTIDNLVHD
+1079 QGYAIDNLVHD

-1166 LQYIIKQTRG
+1166 LQYIIKQTRS

-1184 IISILK
+1184 ILQILK
-1190 DINKINPGLFNSVNI
+1190 DINKTSPGLFNSVNI

-1234 ANENNFKNA
+1234 GNENNFKNA

-1280 QFNDD
+1280 QFNNDS
-1285 PSIQGLQNVYEMV
+1285 SIQGLQNVYEMV

-1383 FNKQSYIDRFKEARK
+1383 FNKQSYIDRFKEARR

-1403 KDQRFSINKIR
+1403 KDQRLSINKIR
-1414 TKEERTI
+1414 TIEERTI

-1426 SIENSTL
+1426 SIENSTS

-1534 QDTNGNSITAAT
+1534 QDTSGNSITAAT

-1604 DLRKKLTYIQNMK
+1604 DLRKKLTCIQNMK

-1726 SLVNPF
+1726 SMTNPL

-1770 GKRKNNDKKHNRIFY
+1770 GKRKNNDKKHNSIFY
-1785 TSKNIEDLI
+1785 TYKNIEDLI

-2030 FMFDMHTKK
+2030 FMFDIHTKK

-2050 INELQSRIENIK
+2050 INELQTEIENIK

-2068 LKGHFNVTKPGA
+2068 LKGHFNTIKPGA
-2080 KKNQVISDA
+2080 RKDQIISDV

-2111 SLFQYLMQAYVQQ
+2111 SVFQYLMQSYVQQ

-2143 YTRDGNALKVFTIP
+2143 YTRDGNVLKVFTIP
-2157 IPHVN
+2157 IPHVS
-2162 QFKYEENGV
+2162 QFKYKEDGIEHTEN
-2171 THIEKSYKIIPNL
+2171 SYKVIPNL

-2194 DSKYVNKDYNESD
+2194 DPKYVNKDYNESD

-2530 SKIDGMIPFSLGDY
+2530 SKIDGMLPFSLGDY

-2559 MYIDDNGNIEFLSKE
+2559 MYIDGDGNIEFLLKE

-2605 MVNGQIKIVDN
+2605 MVNGKLKIVDS

-2623 QSIGNRTKK
+2623 YSIGNRTKK
-2632 IIQTMTRMILEED
+2632 ITQTMTRMVLEED

-2664 LLVGISERFRNFNDF
+2664 LLVGISERFRNHNDF

-2687 EVTDKRLNK
+2687 EVTDRRLNK
-2696 SDIRKARKKHYY
+2696 SDIREARKKHYY
-2708 RGGFNFMTGFI
+2708 RGGFNFMTSFI
-2719 ENGPYRSFFSG
+2719 ENGMYSSFFSG

-2749 FKYKHVSQQDMKN
+2749 FKYKHVSQQEMKN

-2772 VGKILRELGLVT
+2772 VGKVLRELGLVT

-2821 EMMAM
+2821 EMMTM

-2855 LGDYAGITGHN
+2855 LGDYVGITGHN

>member
-105 ILFRSGKQVE
+105 ILFKPS
-115 LTKEGI
+115 
-121 STKAQQKLNNANSFI
+121 
-136 KNHLQIKSGPIR
+136 
-148 NKKINDDL
+148 
-156 LTLNGYIKW
+156 
-165 LYYDITGQYLE
+165 
-176 LDSDENIYD
+176 
-185 QIEFAINNTD
+185 IE
-195 FESAAKEEL
+195 
-204 KNLKDSQIKPNAS
+204 
-217 SVAVKKSLI
+217 
-226 DSFLSNPDLSR
+226 
-237 YNEEQK
+237 
-243 QIIKKF
+243 
-249 LPALFKSEDS
+249 
-259 LTNKRIGFYKHNI
+259 
-272 KKIHAKIDASL
+272 
-283 DQEWQ
+283 
-288 SYFINRG
+288 
-295 KQIKL
+295 
-300 QNFLD
+300 
-305 YLELSPDYRQHIR
+305 
-318 EKIFSEIG
+318 
-326 RYVARNDS
+326 
-334 KYFQSKNRKKNLL
+334 
-347 SYAERGFGK
+347 
-356 KIESV
+356 
-361 DFSEYFDESTFKTS
+361 
-375 KNNRIIYGH
+375 
-384 AKTSNV
+384 
-390 LQKIVNNSSAD
+390 
-401 PRLRKSAEFLLKY
+401 
-414 VKNNQ
+414 
-419 DFDIIFTDPGDR
+419 
-431 TLFEEGSETR
+431 ET
-441 TALGVN
+441 
-447 DTMSRTIY
+447 
-455 IRTANAYDN
+455 
-464 KEHVLIHEIAHS
+464 
-476 LTTAALYEQQIDDT
+476 
-490 KIWKGL
+490 
-496 EKYIEYISGKAGSSL
+496 
-511 EGLIYDNY
+511 
-519 WQKNPQEFVAEFFG
+519 
-533 NAEFQEMLKEIPPV
+533 
-547 DQKKFNNIF
+547 
-556 EELLNWL
+556 
-563 YELFTGKPANAFEQ
+563 
-577 IKPVMKSLVIS
+577 
-588 QADRN
+588 
-593 LIDKVHF
+593 
-600 QEQNYLENPY
+600 PY

-672 KQYVQVRTKAFKD
+672 KQYVQVRTEAFKD

-696 QTNIYKENPWERYME
+696 PRQYNLSTWER
-711 TEDTG
+711 TG
-716 RTYIGHS
+716 EYVNILKKDFLGNTYSVSEEILS
-723 GKTIPIIINKGVKYV
+723 
-738 HPVERI
+738 HPVERKE
-744 TPTDKDPFGFNS
+744 TTKEDPFGFNS
-756 YNVNNLIVVGKEVDA
+756 IGVSKVIKVGTLVNRSNPL
-771 DRNFNG
+771 NG
-777 ICQVTARACK
+777 ICQYTAQRIQA
-787 DFLKNRYN
+787 FLKDRYGIEVHTN
-795 IESSVEIINAKS
+795 IIDAKS
-807 PVKDDII
+807 PVTGEII
-814 EHWVNVL
+814 THHVAAL
-821 SINGEAYIYD
+821 TIDGKPYIYD
-831 MPQTEYI
+831 MPQTEFI
-838 KQTKPLIYDNKELN
+838 STNGNTFNVGNKE
-852 GYYEGVITSK
+852 YKEAVITKEYS
-862 YTPRLIKVTEENL
+862 PRLIEITKESL
-875 SKFYKDNNKND
+875 LKNYGD
-886 KQIKVIKNTVK
+886 SNDIQISVIKGTAKLSGNI
-897 RLNKDKKS
+897 KS
-905 INLNDLQYKPAY
+905 SDIEASYIPAY
-917 NKNVSKVV
+917 SPDVSKVV

-936 STNKIFNTYKERDG
+936 STNKTFNTYKERDG

-969 TFDTIEEAQASIAK
+969 TFDTIEEAQASIA
-983 GKFRIDQVF
+983 
-992 LNIRN
+992 
-997 PKQSKDLGTGWKQLI
+997 
-1012 TEGFDGG
+1012 
-1019 LYMAVEGDTSFVVFD
+1019 
-1034 SNQIKSATD
+1034 
-1043 NNGDFSRTNDNIYK
+1043 
-1057 RHGEDRDR
+1057 
-1065 HIYSRERAVKYIKD
+1065 
-1079 QGYTIDNLVHD
+1079 
-1090 TYETRFE
+1090 
-1097 VTLKAKVKEDIWR
+1097 
-1110 QYIENMDPGLRVKY
+1110 
-1124 AGVRIGKK
+1124 
-1132 DPRLEVQIKTK
+1132 
-1143 EYESMGNL
+1143 
-1151 NRFLNKKSLNTAQDL
+1151 
-1166 LQYIIKQTRG
+1166 
-1176 EDNHNFSF
+1176 
-1184 IISILK
+1184 
-1190 DINKINPGLFNSVNI
+1190 
-1205 RRVADRTGNYSAK
+1205 
-1218 YDSNTR
+1218 
-1224 TIIINVAKSF
+1224 
-1234 ANENNFKNA
+1234 
-1243 LVQTLTHEMIHVV
+1243 VV

-1280 QFNDD
+1280 QFNND
-1285 PSIQGLQNVYEMV
+1285 PSIQGLQNVYEMA

-1350 ELVDIFVQASYSKQI
+1350 ELVDIFVQASYSKQV

-1383 FNKQSYIDRFKEARK
+1383 FNKQSYIDRFKEARR

-1581 MLVIIQPGS
+1581 MLVVIQPGS

-1682 VVRMVIDEIYK
+1682 VVRIVIDEIYK

-1704 DIDGI
+1704 DVDGI

-1726 SLVNPF
+1726 SLVNPL

-1770 GKRKNNDKKHNRIFY
+1770 GKRKNNDKKHNHIFY
-1785 TSKNIEDLI
+1785 TYKNIEDLI

-1826 KDYLR
+1826 KEYLR

-1845 TREYYAERIDTLSAI
+1845 TREYYAERIDTLSVI

-1999 GLQDI
+1999 GLQEI

-2030 FMFDMHTKK
+2030 FMFDIHTKK
-2039 LTKNGI
+2039 LTRNGI

-2050 INELQSRIENIK
+2050 INELQTKIENIK

-2068 LKGHFNVTKPGA
+2068 LKGHFNTIKPGA
-2080 KKNQVISDA
+2080 RKNQIISDV

-2111 SLFQYLMQAYVQQ
+2111 SVFQYLMYSYVQQ

-2143 YTRDGNALKVFTIP
+2143 YTRDGNVLKVFTIP
-2157 IPHVN
+2157 IPHVS
-2162 QFKYEENGV
+2162 QFKYKENGV
-2171 THIEKSYKIIPNL
+2171 EHTENSYKVIPNL

-2430 IVRGISQKVML
+2430 IIRGISQKVML

-2559 MYIDDNGNIEFLSKE
+2559 MYIDGNGNIEFLSKE

-2605 MVNGQIKIVDN
+2605 MVNGKLKIVDN

-2632 IIQTMTRMILEED
+2632 ITQTMTRMVLEED

-2696 SDIRKARKKHYY
+2696 SDIREARKKHYY
-2708 RGGFNFMTGFI
+2708 RGGFNFMTNFI
-2719 ENGPYRSFFSG
+2719 ENGIYSSFFGG

-2772 VGKILRELGLVT
+2772 VGKVLRELGLVT

-2821 EMMAM
+2821 EMMTM

-2855 LGDYAGITGHN
+2855 LGDYVGITGHN

>member
-115 LTKEGI
+115 LTKDGI

-148 NKKINDDL
+148 NKKINDNL
-156 LTLNGYIKW
+156 LTLNSYIKW

-204 KNLKDSQIKPNAS
+204 KNLKDSQIKPDAS
-217 SVAVKKSLI
+217 SVVVKKSLI

-272 KKIHAKIDASL
+272 KKIHDKIDASL

-361 DFSEYFDESTFKTS
+361 DFSEYFDKSTFKIS

-431 TLFEEGSETR
+431 TLFEEGSGTR

-447 DTMSRTIY
+447 DPMSRTIY

-476 LTTAALYEQQIDDT
+476 LTTVALYEQQTNDT

-496 EKYIEYISGKAGSSL
+496 EKYIEYISRKAGSSL
-511 EGLIYDNY
+511 AGLIYDNY

-547 DQKKFNNIF
+547 DQNKFNNIF

-577 IKPVMKSLVIS
+577 IKPVMESLVIS

-627 EQPYDAERFAT
+627 EKPYDSERFAT
-638 SEQSMEEQYI
+638 SEQRMEEQYI

-685 WFGDWEKEYTP
+685 WFGDWE
-696 QTNIYKENPWERYME
+696 N
-711 TEDTG
+711 
-716 RTYIGHS
+716 
-723 GKTIPIIINKGVKYV
+723 
-738 HPVERI
+738 
-744 TPTDKDPFGFNS
+744 DP
-756 YNVNNLIVVGKEVDA
+756 
-771 DRNFNG
+771 
-777 ICQVTARACK
+777 
-787 DFLKNRYN
+787 KN
-795 IESSVEIINAKS
+795 A
-807 PVKDDII
+807 
-814 EHWVNVL
+814 
-821 SINGEAYIYD
+821 
-831 MPQTEYI
+831 
-838 KQTKPLIYDNKELN
+838 
-852 GYYEGVITSK
+852 
-862 YTPRLIKVTEENL
+862 
-875 SKFYKDNNKND
+875 
-886 KQIKVIKNTVK
+886 
-897 RLNKDKKS
+897 
-905 INLNDLQYKPAY
+905 
-917 NKNVSKVV
+917 SKVV

-936 STNKIFNTYKERDG
+936 GTRSRFSTVDFNKSDDKIGFFATSSDDTADTYG
-950 IHFGSY
+950 IKNVKKLF
-956 NTALGVANEKFDP
+956 F
-969 TFDTIEEAQASIAK
+969 
-983 GKFRIDQVF
+983 
-992 LNIRN
+992 NIRN
-997 PKQSKDLGTGWKQLI
+997 PYIINGFGQAWNDLLLNDDAYSEEQLKTPWKLERLKTKDITKYAKKHGYDGVIFKDIIDNGQYTGMVY
-1012 TEGFDGG
+1012 E
-1019 LYMAVEGDTSFVVFD
+1019 
-1034 SNQIKSATD
+1034 NQILRIQQLLETSTENNEYAKSKQYDFLSSTSSDVFVILKSENQAKFITD
-1043 NNGDFSRTNDNIYK
+1043 GQYDSRGMQQQRSQIS
-1057 RHGEDRDR
+1057 RDK
-1065 HIYSRERAVKYIKD
+1065 AVRYITD
-1079 QGYTIDNLVHD
+1079 QGYTVYKKSEDTTQSRLEITTKALEKKDVWKKYIEHMDPNLRATFRGLHIGTKDARLEVVIRTKQQYDIDNLR
-1090 TYETRFE
+1090 TAIKRR
-1097 VTLKAKVKEDIWR
+1097 KVFTADHLLDYVKR
-1110 QYIENMDPGLRVKY
+1110 QTSGENNDNFKF
-1124 AGVRIGKK
+1124 I
-1132 DPRLEVQIKTK
+1132 
-1143 EYESMGNL
+1143 
-1151 NRFLNKKSLNTAQDL
+1151 
-1166 LQYIIKQTRG
+1166 LQV
-1176 EDNHNFSF
+1176 
-1184 IISILK
+1184 LK
-1190 DINKINPGLFNSVNI
+1190 DIQKHQPFLFSNINVKIEDYYDKTF
-1205 RRVADRTGNYSAK
+1205 AAK
-1218 YDSNTR
+1218 YDAFNQ
-1224 TIIINVAKSF
+1224 TIIINGASGF
-1234 ANENNFKNA
+1234 MNENGFENTLA
-1243 LVQTLTHEMIHVV
+1243 QTIAHELIHAV
-1256 TVEALQRSKI
+1256 TVDALQRSKI

-1280 QFNDD
+1280 QFNND

-1350 ELVDIFVQASYSKQI
+1350 ELVDIFVQASYNKQI

-1383 FNKQSYIDRFKEARK
+1383 FNKQSYIDRFKEARR

-1403 KDQRFSINKIR
+1403 KDQRLSINKIR
-1414 TKEERTI
+1414 TIEERTI

-1590 NPVIDEINRLISDL
+1590 NPVIDEISRLISDL

-1693 MAQETDRRTEE
+1693 MAQEIDSRTEE

-1726 SLVNPF
+1726 SMTNPL

-2030 FMFDMHTKK
+2030 FMFDIHTKK

-2050 INELQSRIENIK
+2050 INELQTEIENIK

-2068 LKGHFNVTKPGA
+2068 LKGHFNTVKPGA
-2080 KKNQVISDA
+2080 RKDQIISDV

-2111 SLFQYLMQAYVQQ
+2111 SVFQYLMQSYVQQ

-2143 YTRDGNALKVFTIP
+2143 YTQDGNVLKVFTIP
-2157 IPHVN
+2157 IPHVS
-2162 QFKYEENGV
+2162 QFKYKENG
-2171 THIEKSYKIIPNL
+2171 IEHTENSYKVIPNL

-2194 DSKYVNKDYNESD
+2194 DPKYVNKDYNESD

-2519 NLYRTQIGRVV
+2519 NLYRTQIGRVI
-2530 SKIDGMIPFSLGDY
+2530 SKIDGMLPFSLGDY

-2559 MYIDDNGNIEFLSKE
+2559 MYIDGNGNIEFLSKE

-2616 RMTPEQY
+2616 RITPEQY

>member
-105 ILFRSGKQVE
+105 ILFRSEKQ
-115 LTKEGI
+115 T
-121 STKAQQKLNNANSFI
+121 
-136 KNHLQIKSGPIR
+136 
-148 NKKINDDL
+148 
-156 LTLNGYIKW
+156 
-165 LYYDITGQYLE
+165 
-176 LDSDENIYD
+176 
-185 QIEFAINNTD
+185 
-195 FESAAKEEL
+195 
-204 KNLKDSQIKPNAS
+204 
-217 SVAVKKSLI
+217 
-226 DSFLSNPDLSR
+226 
-237 YNEEQK
+237 
-243 QIIKKF
+243 
-249 LPALFKSEDS
+249 
-259 LTNKRIGFYKHNI
+259 
-272 KKIHAKIDASL
+272 
-283 DQEWQ
+283 
-288 SYFINRG
+288 
-295 KQIKL
+295 
-300 QNFLD
+300 
-305 YLELSPDYRQHIR
+305 
-318 EKIFSEIG
+318 
-326 RYVARNDS
+326 
-334 KYFQSKNRKKNLL
+334 
-347 SYAERGFGK
+347 
-356 KIESV
+356 
-361 DFSEYFDESTFKTS
+361 
-375 KNNRIIYGH
+375 
-384 AKTSNV
+384 
-390 LQKIVNNSSAD
+390 
-401 PRLRKSAEFLLKY
+401 
-414 VKNNQ
+414 
-419 DFDIIFTDPGDR
+419 
-431 TLFEEGSETR
+431 
-441 TALGVN
+441 
-447 DTMSRTIY
+447 
-455 IRTANAYDN
+455 
-464 KEHVLIHEIAHS
+464 
-476 LTTAALYEQQIDDT
+476 
-490 KIWKGL
+490 
-496 EKYIEYISGKAGSSL
+496 
-511 EGLIYDNY
+511 
-519 WQKNPQEFVAEFFG
+519 
-533 NAEFQEMLKEIPPV
+533 
-547 DQKKFNNIF
+547 
-556 EELLNWL
+556 
-563 YELFTGKPANAFEQ
+563 
-577 IKPVMKSLVIS
+577 
-588 QADRN
+588 
-593 LIDKVHF
+593 
-600 QEQNYLENPY
+600 QEQNYLETPY
-610 FGTSDDK
+610 FGTSNDK
-617 ILLEEKSENF
+617 ISLEEQKSENEKIPPIISSPKLELESKLFNLRSRLRDIYKQKDDLDNQLRRNKVFKGVIHTEDGDITIQTEHDDDVNTLRIDSGDSIFNKISFSVKFNSKTHILDGSLILPTRQITDATTNFTRLDNPIKSNYARILKSVLQYFSEKGIITMYTKWSTATKRGDHYVEIEPGHKIFVRDNGQEVRIDTLSKILNVDITDCFKWENRISKYGGVEERENIYINGLIKILPALGDLPQFDDIKKAMNEVDKVNTSNKLLKENIERKQQALNEEYNKISQEMNNINDQIRLINSVGYDYFMKYHKF
-627 EQPYDAERFAT
+627 EQPYDAERFTT
-638 SEQSMEEQYI
+638 SEQRMEEQYI

-685 WFGDWEKEYTP
+685 WFGDWE
-696 QTNIYKENPWERYME
+696 NNP
-711 TEDTG
+711 
-716 RTYIGHS
+716 S
-723 GKTIPIIINKGVKYV
+723 
-738 HPVERI
+738 
-744 TPTDKDPFGFNS
+744 
-756 YNVNNLIVVGKEVDA
+756 
-771 DRNFNG
+771 
-777 ICQVTARACK
+777 
-787 DFLKNRYN
+787 
-795 IESSVEIINAKS
+795 
-807 PVKDDII
+807 
-814 EHWVNVL
+814 
-821 SINGEAYIYD
+821 EA
-831 MPQTEYI
+831 
-838 KQTKPLIYDNKELN
+838 
-852 GYYEGVITSK
+852 
-862 YTPRLIKVTEENL
+862 
-875 SKFYKDNNKND
+875 
-886 KQIKVIKNTVK
+886 
-897 RLNKDKKS
+897 
-905 INLNDLQYKPAY
+905 
-917 NKNVSKVV
+917 SKVV
-925 DENGEPLVVYH
+925 DENGEPLVLH
-936 STNKIFNTYKERDG
+936 HFATDTFNIFDSKFNRGNNKGFY
-950 IHFGSY
+950 FGTINQAYARSY
-956 NTALGVANEKFDP
+956 M
-969 TFDTIEEAQASIAK
+969 EEDYVPN
-983 GKFRIDQVF
+983 GRYLDVF
-992 LNIRN
+992 LNLRN
-997 PKQSKDLGTGWKQLI
+997 PKLTTFDKRDEDYNKDNDGLIIEVDESNAKDLANFAEDLENWKYF
-1012 TEGFDGG
+1012 TKEW
-1019 LYMAVEGDTSFVVFD
+1019 VVKKP
-1034 SNQIKSATD
+1034 NQIKSATD
-1043 NNGDFSRTNDNIYK
+1043 NIGTFSNENDDIRYNRGANVKVNIIKILENLGFVHKKYDLYFITKGKFKTNENTT
-1057 RHGEDRDR
+1057 
-1065 HIYSRERAVKYIKD
+1065 YSYN
-1079 QGYTIDNLVHD
+1079 NLVNIVQQKLISAGISPDLINFKLSKSGNSIQVSINENTTDVISQNDQQLTKRNDIIKIFKKLQSIIPSLRGIEFVSNNEALKLTGGIHANSFVKNGVVYVNLAGFNTKD
-1090 TYETRFE
+1090 TIIEECLHSF
-1097 VTLKAKVKEDIWR
+1097 VNDLS
-1110 QYIENMDPGLRVKY
+1110 IEN
-1124 AGVRIGKK
+1124 
-1132 DPRLEVQIKTK
+1132 
-1143 EYESMGNL
+1143 N
-1151 NRFLNKKSLNTAQDL
+1151 N
-1166 LQYIIKQTRG
+1166 
-1176 EDNHNFSF
+1176 
-1184 IISILK
+1184 
-1190 DINKINPGLFNSVNI
+1190 LFNSLLRTAIKNFPQLAASITESYSNKYGFTQNDRNQELVTQVLSRYMRNELEKPSKGLLRAIQRFIIWLKEKLQNLFYDRDSGKYVIDANFFIQGMTFEDIAEILNSGNI
-1205 RRVADRTGNYSAK
+1205 R
-1218 YDSNTR
+1218 
-1224 TIIINVAKSF
+1224 
-1234 ANENNFKNA
+1234 
-1243 LVQTLTHEMIHVV
+1243 
-1256 TVEALQRSKI
+1256 
-1266 LRAKAEKLLSKLKE
+1266 LS
-1280 QFNDD
+1280 
-1285 PSIQGLQNVYEMV
+1285 V
-1298 AELSNDEF
+1298 
-1306 INKLK
+1306 
-1311 QVQYDTKQTW
+1311 
-1321 LDKIKSFISRLISR
+1321 
-1335 YLQSIGI
+1335 
-1342 QYNNTAYK
+1342 YNNN
-1350 ELVDIFVQASYSKQI
+1350 
-1365 GLELGENID
+1365 NIK
-1374 NNWQFNRLW
+1374 FNRLW
-1383 FNKQSYIDRFKEARK
+1383 FNKQSYIDRFKEARR

-1403 KDQRFSINKIR
+1403 KDQRLQINKIR
-1414 TKEERTI
+1414 TNEERTI

-1426 SIENSTL
+1426 SIESSTL

-1534 QDTNGNSITAAT
+1534 QDVNGNSITAAT

-1572 DNLLSNIER
+1572 DNLLSNVER
-1581 MLVIIQPGS
+1581 MLVVIQPGS
-1590 NPVIDEINRLISDL
+1590 NPVIDEISRLISDL
-1604 DLRKKLTYIQNMK
+1604 DLRKKLTHIQNMK
-1617 RVAQEHMLDFWI
+1617 RIAQEHMLDFWI
-1629 KEKIESQESSELT
+1629 KEKIDSQESSELT
-1642 DDMKKRLTVNIKKW
+1642 DDMKKRLSVNIKKW

-1682 VVRMVIDEIYK
+1682 VVRMVVDEIYK

-1726 SLVNPF
+1726 SMVNPL

-1770 GKRKNNDKKHNRIFY
+1770 GKRKTHDKKHNHIFY
-1785 TSKNIEDLI
+1785 TYKNIEDMI
-1794 KEELNDKDFKL
+1794 KEELGDKDFKL
-1805 DVDEFGNPDIPI
+1805 DLDEYGNPDIPI
-1817 NTPGLRSIY
+1817 TTPELRSIY

-1845 TREYYAERIDTLSAI
+1845 TREYYAERIDTLSAV

-1891 SSQKAQLQELQ
+1891 NSQRAQLQELQ

-1929 EDLNNFQNKISGKIK
+1929 ADLNSFQNKTSGKIK
-1944 YNPDYESFNEVLN
+1944 YNPDYESFDDILN

-1962 TEKRQF
+1962 IEKRQF
-1968 QAMFSYVGIN
+1968 QAIFSYVGIN

-1987 SEYDGSDADVAE
+1987 SEYDGSDVDIAE
-1999 GLQDI
+1999 GLQEI

-2030 FMFDMHTKK
+2030 FIFDIHTKK

-2050 INELQSRIENIK
+2050 INELQTRIEDIK
-2062 YQIKPG
+2062 YAIKPG
-2068 LKGHFNVTKPGA
+2068 LKGHFNVIKPGT
-2080 KKNQVISDA
+2080 KKNSVISDA

-2101 NNDFTFKEEG
+2101 NNDFTFREDG
-2111 SLFQYLMQAYVQQ
+2111 SLSQYLMRAYVQQ

-2143 YTRDGNALKVFTIP
+2143 YTRDGNVLKVFTIP
-2157 IPHVN
+2157 IPHTN
-2162 QFKYEENGV
+2162 TFKYKDGNTIRTEN
-2171 THIEKSYKIIPNL
+2171 SYKIIPNL
-2184 LFNKLDIDNS
+2184 LFNKLDVDNS

-2207 NDFIQPKDEYYHDSQ
+2207 NDFVQPKDEYYHDSQ

-2244 DKRVYKQL
+2244 DSRVYKQL

-2278 KKAGLQIFSNIGTI
+2278 NKAGLQIFSNLSTI

-2332 DPSMIS
+2332 DPSMVS

-2389 LNRDVYERRAHT
+2389 MNRDIYERRAHT

-2473 FTKCVT
+2473 FTKAVT

-2484 LPAAI
+2484 LPAAM

-2519 NLYRTQIGRVV
+2519 NLYRTQIGRVISMV
-2530 SKIDGMIPFSLGDY
+2530 DGMTPFSMGDY

-2559 MYIDDNGNIEFLSKE
+2559 MYIDNNGNIEFLSKE

-2605 MVNGQIKIVDN
+2605 VINGQIKITDS

-2632 IIQTMTRMILEED
+2632 ITQTMTRMVLEED

-2664 LLVGISERFRNFNDF
+2664 LLVGISERFRNHNDF

-2687 EVTDKRLNK
+2687 EITDRRLNK
-2696 SDIRKARKKHYY
+2696 SDIREARKKHYY

-2719 ENGPYRSFFSG
+2719 ENGIYRSFFSG
-2730 LGHILSNTK
+2730 IGHILSNTK

-2762 IDLSRQEVYA
+2762 MDLSRQEVYA
-2772 VGKILRELGLVT
+2772 VSKVLRELGLVT

-2821 EMMAM
+2821 EMMTM

-2845 VDKLSQILDL
+2845 VDRVSQILDL
-2855 LGDYAGITGHN
+2855 LGDYIGITGHN

-2893 FGTAGWYSSMPE
+2893 FGTAGWYASMPE

-2929 LLYKKQNVDADK
+2929 LLYKKQNVDVDK

>member
-217 SVAVKKSLI
+217 SVVVKKSLI

-272 KKIHAKIDASL
+272 KKIHDKIDASL

-361 DFSEYFDESTFKTS
+361 DFSEYFDKSTFKTS
-375 KNNRIIYGH
+375 KNNRIIYGY

-476 LTTAALYEQQIDDT
+476 LTTAALYEQQIDNT

-496 EKYIEYISGKAGSSL
+496 EKYIEYISRKAGSSL
-511 EGLIYDNY
+511 AGLIYDNY

-547 DQKKFNNIF
+547 DQNKFNNIF

-563 YELFTGKPANAFEQ
+563 YELFTGKPSNAFEQ
-577 IKPVMKSLVIS
+577 IKPVMESLVIS

-610 FGTSDDK
+610 FGTSNDK
-617 ILLEEKSENF
+617 ILLEEQKF

-648 LENAKRDSEGRL
+648 LENAKRDDKGRL

-685 WFGDWEKEYTP
+685 WFGDWE
-696 QTNIYKENPWERYME
+696 N
-711 TEDTG
+711 
-716 RTYIGHS
+716 
-723 GKTIPIIINKGVKYV
+723 
-738 HPVERI
+738 
-744 TPTDKDPFGFNS
+744 DP
-756 YNVNNLIVVGKEVDA
+756 
-771 DRNFNG
+771 
-777 ICQVTARACK
+777 
-787 DFLKNRYN
+787 KN
-795 IESSVEIINAKS
+795 A
-807 PVKDDII
+807 
-814 EHWVNVL
+814 
-821 SINGEAYIYD
+821 
-831 MPQTEYI
+831 
-838 KQTKPLIYDNKELN
+838 
-852 GYYEGVITSK
+852 
-862 YTPRLIKVTEENL
+862 
-875 SKFYKDNNKND
+875 
-886 KQIKVIKNTVK
+886 
-897 RLNKDKKS
+897 
-905 INLNDLQYKPAY
+905 
-917 NKNVSKVV
+917 SKVV
-925 DENGEPLVVYH
+925 DENGEPLVRYH
-936 STNKIFNTYKERDG
+936 ETNKNIIEFDANRSDNGYGDIETPIGIFTKENANSIFDNENIQIPIFVKASNILKFNTRKEAYDYFGKHIPSYKEMAKYMTHLNDDDPFL
-950 IHFGSY
+950 IENEDSY
-956 NTALGVANEKFDP
+956 EIGE
-969 TFDTIEEAQASIAK
+969 
-983 GKFRIDQVF
+983 
-992 LNIRN
+992 NIKN
-997 PKQSKDLGTGWKQLI
+997 LI
-1012 TEGFDGG
+1012 TKYLKESGFDGFE
-1019 LYMAVEGDTSFVVFD
+1019 LVKDEGVSSLGVSTVHTIVVFN

-1043 NNGDFSRTNDNIYK
+1043 NNGDFSRINDNIYK
-1057 RHGEDRDR
+1057 RHGEDRDKR
-1065 HIYSRERAVKYIKD
+1065 LYSRERAVKYIKD
-1079 QGYTIDNLVHD
+1079 QGYAIDNLVHD

-1097 VTLKAKVKEDIWR
+1097 VTLKAKVKENIWR

-1143 EYESMGNL
+1143 EYESIGNL

-1184 IISILK
+1184 ILSILK
-1190 DINKINPGLFNSVNI
+1190 DINKTSPGLFNSVNI
-1205 RRVADRTGNYSAK
+1205 RRVADSTGNYSAK

-1280 QFNDD
+1280 QFNND

-1321 LDKIKSFISRLISR
+1321 LNKIKSFISRLISR

-1350 ELVDIFVQASYSKQI
+1350 ELVDIFVQASYNKQI

-1383 FNKQSYIDRFKEARK
+1383 FNKQSYIDRFKEARR

-1403 KDQRFSINKIR
+1403 KDQRLSINKIR
-1414 TKEERTI
+1414 TIEERTI

-1581 MLVIIQPGS
+1581 MLVVIQPGS
-1590 NPVIDEINRLISDL
+1590 NPVIDEISRLISDL
-1604 DLRKKLTYIQNMK
+1604 DLRKKLTHIQNMK

-1726 SLVNPF
+1726 SMTNPL

-1770 GKRKNNDKKHNRIFY
+1770 GKRKNNDKKHNSIFY
-1785 TSKNIEDLI
+1785 TDKNIEDLI

-2030 FMFDMHTKK
+2030 FMFDIHTKK

-2050 INELQSRIENIK
+2050 INELQTKIENIK

-2068 LKGHFNVTKPGA
+2068 LKGHFNTIKPGA
-2080 KKNQVISDA
+2080 RKDQIISDV

-2111 SLFQYLMQAYVQQ
+2111 SVFQYLMQSYVQQ

-2143 YTRDGNALKVFTIP
+2143 YTRDGNVLKVFTIP
-2157 IPHVN
+2157 IPHVS
-2162 QFKYEENGV
+2162 QFKYKENG
-2171 THIEKSYKIIPNL
+2171 TEHTENSYKVIPNL

-2530 SKIDGMIPFSLGDY
+2530 SKIDGMLPFSLGDY

-2559 MYIDDNGNIEFLSKE
+2559 MYIDGNGNIEFLSKE

-2845 VDKLSQILDL
+2845 VDKISQILDL
-2855 LGDYAGITGHN
+2855 LGDYVGITGHN

>member
-105 ILFRSGKQVE
+105 ILFKPS
-115 LTKEGI
+115 
-121 STKAQQKLNNANSFI
+121 
-136 KNHLQIKSGPIR
+136 
-148 NKKINDDL
+148 
-156 LTLNGYIKW
+156 
-165 LYYDITGQYLE
+165 
-176 LDSDENIYD
+176 
-185 QIEFAINNTD
+185 IE
-195 FESAAKEEL
+195 
-204 KNLKDSQIKPNAS
+204 
-217 SVAVKKSLI
+217 
-226 DSFLSNPDLSR
+226 
-237 YNEEQK
+237 
-243 QIIKKF
+243 
-249 LPALFKSEDS
+249 
-259 LTNKRIGFYKHNI
+259 
-272 KKIHAKIDASL
+272 
-283 DQEWQ
+283 
-288 SYFINRG
+288 
-295 KQIKL
+295 
-300 QNFLD
+300 
-305 YLELSPDYRQHIR
+305 
-318 EKIFSEIG
+318 
-326 RYVARNDS
+326 
-334 KYFQSKNRKKNLL
+334 
-347 SYAERGFGK
+347 
-356 KIESV
+356 
-361 DFSEYFDESTFKTS
+361 
-375 KNNRIIYGH
+375 
-384 AKTSNV
+384 
-390 LQKIVNNSSAD
+390 
-401 PRLRKSAEFLLKY
+401 
-414 VKNNQ
+414 
-419 DFDIIFTDPGDR
+419 
-431 TLFEEGSETR
+431 ET
-441 TALGVN
+441 
-447 DTMSRTIY
+447 
-455 IRTANAYDN
+455 
-464 KEHVLIHEIAHS
+464 
-476 LTTAALYEQQIDDT
+476 
-490 KIWKGL
+490 
-496 EKYIEYISGKAGSSL
+496 
-511 EGLIYDNY
+511 
-519 WQKNPQEFVAEFFG
+519 
-533 NAEFQEMLKEIPPV
+533 
-547 DQKKFNNIF
+547 
-556 EELLNWL
+556 
-563 YELFTGKPANAFEQ
+563 
-577 IKPVMKSLVIS
+577 
-588 QADRN
+588 
-593 LIDKVHF
+593 
-600 QEQNYLENPY
+600 PY

-617 ILLEEKSENF
+617 ISLEEQKQVENPFTTTQKSQLESKLSELRSRYRDVIEQTNTLNKQLREDKVFKGVIHTDDGDVTIQTEHGDNINILYIDSGERIFNFISFSAKFNSKDRILDGSIILPSRDALEPTKNFIRLDNPIKQNYARILKTVLQYFSEKGINTLYTKWSIFEKRGDHYVEIEPGHKVLSKNDGQEMRISVLSKILNVDVTDCFKWESRIDNVNHVVLEREKIDVNGLIKLLPALGDSSQFDDIKKAMRETDKVNTSNTLLKENMRRQLKLLEKERSEIYDKMNDINRQLRLLNMFGEKKYIKYHKF

-648 LENAKRDSEGRL
+648 LENAKRDDKGRL

-685 WFGDWEKEYTP
+685 WFGDWE
-696 QTNIYKENPWERYME
+696 N
-711 TEDTG
+711 
-716 RTYIGHS
+716 
-723 GKTIPIIINKGVKYV
+723 
-738 HPVERI
+738 
-744 TPTDKDPFGFNS
+744 DP
-756 YNVNNLIVVGKEVDA
+756 
-771 DRNFNG
+771 
-777 ICQVTARACK
+777 
-787 DFLKNRYN
+787 KN
-795 IESSVEIINAKS
+795 A
-807 PVKDDII
+807 
-814 EHWVNVL
+814 
-821 SINGEAYIYD
+821 
-831 MPQTEYI
+831 
-838 KQTKPLIYDNKELN
+838 
-852 GYYEGVITSK
+852 
-862 YTPRLIKVTEENL
+862 
-875 SKFYKDNNKND
+875 
-886 KQIKVIKNTVK
+886 
-897 RLNKDKKS
+897 
-905 INLNDLQYKPAY
+905 
-917 NKNVSKVV
+917 SKVV
-925 DENGEPLVVYH
+925 DENGEPLVRYH
-936 STNKIFNTYKERDG
+936 ETNKNIIEFDANKSDNGYGDIETPIGIFTKENANSIFDNENIQIPIFVKASNILKFNTRKEAYDYFSKYIPSYKEMAKYMTHLNDDDPFL
-950 IHFGSY
+950 IENEDSY
-956 NTALGVANEKFDP
+956 EIGE
-969 TFDTIEEAQASIAK
+969 
-983 GKFRIDQVF
+983 
-992 LNIRN
+992 NIKN
-997 PKQSKDLGTGWKQLI
+997 LI
-1012 TEGFDGG
+1012 TKYLKESGFDGFE
-1019 LYMAVEGDTSFVVFD
+1019 LVKDEGASSLGVSTVHTIVVFN

-1065 HIYSRERAVKYIKD
+1065 HLYSRERAVKYIKD

-1143 EYESMGNL
+1143 EYESIGNL

-1184 IISILK
+1184 ILSILK
-1190 DINKINPGLFNSVNI
+1190 DINKTSPGLFNSVNI
-1205 RRVADRTGNYSAK
+1205 RRVADSTGNYSAK

-1234 ANENNFKNA
+1234 GNENNFKNA

-1280 QFNDD
+1280 QFNND

-1342 QYNNTAYK
+1342 QYDNTAYK
-1350 ELVDIFVQASYSKQI
+1350 ELVDIFVQASYNKQI

-1383 FNKQSYIDRFKEARK
+1383 FNKQSYIDRFKEARR

-1403 KDQRFSINKIR
+1403 KDQRLSINKIR
-1414 TKEERTI
+1414 TIEERTI

-1693 MAQETDRRTEE
+1693 MAQEIDNRTEE

-1726 SLVNPF
+1726 SMTNPL

-2030 FMFDMHTKK
+2030 FMFDIHTKK

-2050 INELQSRIENIK
+2050 INELQTKIENIK

-2068 LKGHFNVTKPGA
+2068 LKGHFNTVKPGA
-2080 KKNQVISDA
+2080 RKDQIISDV

-2111 SLFQYLMQAYVQQ
+2111 SVFQYLMQSYVQQ

-2143 YTRDGNALKVFTIP
+2143 YTRDGNVLKVFTIP
-2157 IPHVN
+2157 IPHVS
-2162 QFKYEENGV
+2162 QFKYKENG
-2171 THIEKSYKIIPNL
+2171 TEHTENSYKVIPNL

-2194 DSKYVNKDYNESD
+2194 DPKYVNKDYNESD

-2519 NLYRTQIGRVV
+2519 NLYRTQIGRVI

-2559 MYIDDNGNIEFLSKE
+2559 MYIDGNGNIEFLSKE

-2592 AYYNAKTA
+2592 TYYNAKTA

-2799 LPPDDEH
+2799 LSPDDEH

-2855 LGDYAGITGHN
+2855 LGDYAGITGHD